1 MLDKKKINF
10 RRKRMMTPDKRYRYS
25 IRKFNVG
32 IASVAIAAFMFLGNG
47 AVSVSANDLASNEE
61 VIPTS
66 GPVSEEDLS
75 SSTEIKETDPV
86 SSSTLP
92 TETPEETP
100 TALPAQTE
108 KVVTEETV
116 PVAENADS
124 LPTNESQQESLS
136 TTESDDALAAA
147 KKVLEEVI
155 SEAEVLSADALRKA
169 AKSTADT
176 SSLQSAANAT
186 KAAAEAA
193 NQVFA
198 DEHAS
203 LEDIN
208 AQITAIRTAVGNLVP
223 ELTSFTGTEEVT
235 VMLAA
240 TTSGAADAN
249 QSGIDEISERTGQY
263 TAISVTQ
270 NFKWTDILENP
281 IIALKMTDGTY
292 KYKKFSGTVTMD
304 IAKAAYV
311 AGEFEDA
318 AAYKAT
324 NGTLQAGDKVYIIQ
338 ESDFTSAPTSIEESY
353 DLTKFHHRKNLI
365 FGGDSIWE
373 GVTSAELAEGDADS
387 SAFIALARPGSFVSE
402 IWFHKAEISADGG
415 DRYLPKENNTLLV
428 ADSISEALSQSEPS
442 YKNFGLFLS
451 HIDVNDD
458 KVNKPNTVMEL
469 PEGVEVVFA
478 DRSGQQTTFAGAMD
492 EIMAALRYDEN
503 DDTLLNTQQ
512 KLKFKFIV
520 KKDGVQI
527 QEDADWREITLHVY
541 SSAEKV
547 KGLVKTTLTNTR
559 NDFEAGIVDNI
570 NFSGLPEEMK
580 NEAIDMEKTYPN
592 VDGTLPQDGQLP
604 EFSNPDNKDYDWIDK
619 DREESDG
626 THATS
631 PARYF
636 PYDMGLFQGEGD
648 RITGKLRGY
657 LPYISGY
664 NMPADEDRIEA
675 EHGRISIPPSEH
687 DKELLPYFTLG
698 SIFSKTMFGRSMTPE
713 PGGVNKSYWHSL
725 TQAMPIPQLDFEP
738 EVNLDIVTLSDN
750 PQPNPKGTVKIVYKA
765 LNADGTDVDS
775 SVVLRADVT
784 DTEDAAVGTP
794 WNAKE
799 TGVDHDK
806 DAATAPIDER
816 PETFTTQATETNPS
830 REYKLVSA
838 KTTVQ
843 TPTDAAPV
851 TVTDD
856 AQLEGQVIEGTTT
869 VTYYYALVQEQP
881 ATSRE
886 VKGDVVIK
894 YEDTVGTEIKG
905 QLKDTDQGVVATYT
919 TPSRRYIK
927 VDNQVTYLDSEPAET
942 VELSNLAY
950 NADQTREDGT
960 VEKPAT
966 IESAGK
972 TYRFIKLKDDS
983 ATVTGLVTE
992 ATKTVTYVY
1001 APEQTRQVPTEKTG
1015 SVIVEYKLEGSETP
1029 EKPEGTKLQ
1038 ADFNDTTDQ
1047 LVSTSTV
1054 TETYYVDANG
1064 KEQVTNT
1071 SEPVVTLTNAT
1082 YEVTKAEAPD
1092 VLTIGEK
1099 TYHKVRVNGTEN
1111 GTLPAGETK
1120 VTYYYAEEQ
1129 VEEGVIEEKGNVT
1142 VKYETEGGAPL
1153 KPDYKDSE
1161 NVLVSSTPT
1170 TRRYYLKDGKKVY
1183 LDDQPVRGTTTKTD
1197 ATYDTRED
1205 KSETGGVNEKP
1216 ATLTDESGTTY
1227 HLIKTKDK
1235 TPENGTLP
1243 AGDTVVTYVYAPEQT
1258 REVSTEKTGSVIV
1271 EYKLE
1276 GSETP
1281 EKPEG
1286 EKLQADFNDT
1296 TDQLVS
1302 TSTVTETYYVD
1313 ENGEEQVTNT
1323 SEPVVTNT
1331 NATYE
1336 VTKDEAPDVLTIGGK
1351 TYHKVRVTGTENG
1364 TLPAGETKVTY
1375 YYAEEQVEKGVIEEK
1390 GNVTVK
1396 YETEGGAPLKP
1407 AYKDSENVLVSST
1420 PTTRRY
1426 YLKDGNKVYLDDQ
1439 PVRGTTTKTDATYDT
1454 REDKSETG
1462 GVNEKPATL
1471 TDESG
1476 TTYHLIKTKDKT
1488 PENGTL
1494 PAGDTVVTYVYAPEQ
1509 TEIIPT
1515 ENKAKVTV
1523 NYYILGT
1530 STPLQPSYEDTPA
1543 TKISE
1548 TVTTNTYYLDANN
1561 ERVPVGD
1568 PAVVINPVDPAVS
1581 YDTTETKNGKE
1592 ERPTTL
1598 KSGDKTYHLVEAAT
1612 TFTEGTG
1619 VSGTLT
1625 KDTVVNYYYAEIKEE
1640 VNTERTNGSVT
1651 IKYESTDGT
1660 PLRDDKEDTA
1670 STVISTKTT
1679 TKKYYEYD
1687 GQKVYV
1693 GDPVESTE
1701 TVDLSYNTTEADKD
1715 EKPSTLEK
1723 DDKTYQ
1729 LVAVKAGSA
1738 DENGKVTGDH
1748 VVTYVYAE
1756 IKDEVTTEP
1765 TNGSVTIKYESTD
1778 GTPLR
1783 DDKEDTAST
1792 VISTKTTTKKY
1803 YEYDGQKVYVGDPVE
1818 STETKDLSYDTTE
1831 ADKDEKPETLQK
1843 GDKTYQLVAVKAD
1856 SAAEKGKVTGD
1867 HVVTYVYA
1875 EIKEEVTT
1883 EPTNGSVTIKYET
1896 TDGTPLRDDKED
1908 TASTVISTK
1917 TTTKKYYEY
1926 DGQKVYVGDPVES
1939 TETKDLSYDTT
1950 EADKDEKPETLQ
1962 KGDKTYQ
1969 LVAVKAGSADENG
1982 KVTGDHV
1989 VTYVY
1994 AEVPEEPKPEEPK
2007 PEEPKPGEPTP
2018 GEPTPPTDGG
2028 TTPPTDGG
2036 VNPPTDGGTTPPTD
2050 GGVNPPTDG
2059 GTTPP
2064 TDGGVNPPTDGGTTP
2079 PTDGGVNPPTD
2090 GGTTPPTDGG
2100 TTPPTDGGTTPPTDG
2115 GTTPPTDGGT
2125 TPPTDGGTTPPT
2137 DGGVNPPTDGGVNPP
2152 TDGGTTPP
2160 IDGGT
2165 TPPTDGGVNP
2175 PTDGGTT
2182 PPTDGGTTPPTD
2194 GGVNPPT
2201 DGGTTP
2207 PTDGGTTPPTDG
2219 GTTPPTDGGT
2229 TPPTDGGTTPPTDGG
2244 TTPPTDGGTTPPT
2257 DGGTTP
2263 PTDGGTTPPTDGGT
2277 TPPTDGGTTP
2287 PTDGGTTPPTDG
2299 GTTPP
2304 TDGGTTPPTDG
2315 GTTPPTDGGVN
2326 PPTDGGVNPPTD
2338 GGTTPPTDGG
2348 TTPPTDGGTTPP
2360 TDGGTTPPT
2369 DGGVN
2374 PPTDG
2379 GTTPPT
2385 DGGTTPPTDG
2395 GTTPPTDGGTTPPTD
2410 GGTTPPTDGG
2420 TTPPTDGGTTPPTD
2434 GGTTPPTDGG
2444 TTPPT
2449 DGGTTPPTD
2458 GGVNPPTDGG
2468 TTPPTDGGTTPPT
2481 DGGTTPPTDGGTTP
2495 PTDGGTTPPTD
2506 GGVNPPTDGGT
2517 TPTPPTGTITVT
2529 PKAGTAQLPNTGE
2542 ASTSPLYGVLA
2553 FATGLAGLFG
2563 LVKKKKEED
2572 Q

>member
-10 RRKRMMTPDKRYRYS
+10 RRKRMTTPDKRYRYS

-47 AVSVSANDLASNEE
+47 AVSVSANELASNEE

-75 SSTEIKETDPV
+75 SSAEIKESELVP
-86 SSSTLP
+86 SSTP
-92 TETPEETP
+92 NTGTPAET
-100 TALPAQTE
+100 PAQTE
-108 KVVTEETV
+108 KVVAEETV
-116 PVAENADS
+116 PVTENADS
-124 LPTNESQQESLS
+124 LPTNQSQQESLS
-136 TTESDDALAAA
+136 TKESDDALAAA

-186 KAAAEAA
+186 KAAAEIA

-203 LEDIN
+203 LEEVN

-249 QSGIDEISERTGQY
+249 QSGIDAISANNGQY

-270 NFKWTDILENP
+270 NFKWTDIEENP
-281 IIALKMTDGTY
+281 IIALKMADGTY
-292 KYKKFSGTVTMD
+292 KYKKFSGTVTVD
-304 IAKAAYV
+304 RAKAAKD
-311 AGEFEDA
+311 EFVDA
-318 AAYKAT
+318 ATYKTA
-324 NGTLQAGDKVYIIQ
+324 NGPLQAGDKVYIIQ

-365 FGGDSIWE
+365 FGGYSIWE
-373 GVTSAELAEGDADS
+373 GATIAEVAENDPADS
-387 SAFIALARPGSFVSE
+387 VFVALARPGSFVSE
-402 IWFHKAEISADGG
+402 IEFKDASHPGEPSI
-415 DRYLPKENNTLLV
+415 YLPKENNTVLV
-428 ADSISEALSQSEPS
+428 ADSISEALRQSEQS

-451 HIDVNDD
+451 YIDGNDD

-478 DRSGQQTTFAGAMD
+478 NRSGQQTTFAAAMD
-492 EIMAALRYDEN
+492 EIMGALRSNEDGEIVN
-503 DDTLLNTQQ
+503 HEDT
-512 KLKFKFIV
+512 LKFKFIV
-520 KKDGVQI
+520 KKDGQI
-527 QEDADWREITLHVY
+527 IKEDADWRTVTLHMY
-541 SSAEKV
+541 DGIDKV
-547 KGLVKTTLTNTR
+547 QGLVKTTLTNTQ
-559 NDFEAGIVDNI
+559 NDFETGIVDNI
-570 NFSGLPEEMK
+570 DFSGLPEEMK
-580 NEAIDMEKTYPN
+580 KEAIEMEKTSRN
-592 VDGTLPQDGQLP
+592 VDGTLPQDGEMPLFQ
-604 EFSNPDNKDYDWIDK
+604 NPDNKHYDWINK

-631 PARYF
+631 PVRYF

-648 RITGKLRGY
+648 KINKKLLGY
-657 LPYISGY
+657 IPYIQDYKPG
-664 NMPADEDRIEA
+664 NGDDLGIAPGIA
-675 EHGRISIPPSEH
+675 PSEH
-687 DKELLPYFTLG
+687 DKKLVPYYPLG
-698 SIFSKTMFGRSMTPE
+698 SVFTRTMFDRNFTPE
-713 PGGVNKSYWHSL
+713 PGGVNGSYWHSL

-806 DAATAPIDER
+806 DTATDSIDER

-856 AQLEGQVIEGTTT
+856 AQLEGKVIEGTTT

-886 VKGDVVIK
+886 VKGDVIIK
-894 YEDTVGTEIKG
+894 YEDTAGTEIKG

-1001 APEQTRQVPTEKTG
+1001 APEQTRQVPTPSNG

-1038 ADFNDTTDQ
+1038 ADFNDTTNQ

-1054 TETYYVDANG
+1054 TETYYVDENG
-1064 KEQVTNT
+1064 EEQVTNT

-1082 YEVTKAEAPD
+1082 YEVTKDEAPD
-1092 VLTIGEK
+1092 VLTIGGK

-1153 KPDYKDSE
+1153 KSDYKDSE

-1183 LDDQPVRGTTTKTD
+1183 LDEQPVRGTTTKTD

-1205 KSETGGVNEKP
+1205 KSATGGVNEKP

-1227 HLIKTKDK
+1227 HLIKTKD
-1235 TPENGTLP
+1235 E
-1243 AGDTVVTYVYAPEQT
+1243 
-1258 REVSTEKTGSVIV
+1258 
-1271 EYKLE
+1271 
-1276 GSETP
+1276 
-1281 EKPEG
+1281 
-1286 EKLQADFNDT
+1286 
-1296 TDQLVS
+1296 
-1302 TSTVTETYYVD
+1302 
-1313 ENGEEQVTNT
+1313 
-1323 SEPVVTNT
+1323 
-1331 NATYE
+1331 
-1336 VTKDEAPDVLTIGGK
+1336 
-1351 TYHKVRVTGTENG
+1351 
-1364 TLPAGETKVTY
+1364 
-1375 YYAEEQVEKGVIEEK
+1375 
-1390 GNVTVK
+1390 
-1396 YETEGGAPLKP
+1396 
-1407 AYKDSENVLVSST
+1407 
-1420 PTTRRY
+1420 
-1426 YLKDGNKVYLDDQ
+1426 
-1439 PVRGTTTKTDATYDT
+1439 
-1454 REDKSETG
+1454 
-1462 GVNEKPATL
+1462 
-1471 TDESG
+1471 
-1476 TTYHLIKTKDKT
+1476 T

-1651 IKYESTDGT
+1651 IKYETTDGT

-1679 TKKYYEYD
+1679 TKKYYVYNGE
-1687 GQKVYV
+1687 KVYV

-1701 TVDLSYNTTEADKD
+1701 TV
-1715 EKPSTLEK
+1715 
-1723 DDKTYQ
+1723 
-1729 LVAVKAGSA
+1729 
-1738 DENGKVTGDH
+1738 
-1748 VVTYVYAE
+1748 
-1756 IKDEVTTEP
+1756 
-1765 TNGSVTIKYESTD
+1765 
-1778 GTPLR
+1778 
-1783 DDKEDTAST
+1783 
-1792 VISTKTTTKKY
+1792 
-1803 YEYDGQKVYVGDPVE
+1803 
-1818 STETKDLSYDTTE
+1818 DLSYDTTE

-1843 GDKTYQLVAVKAD
+1843 DGKTYQRVAVKAG
-1856 SAAEKGKVTGD
+1856 SADENGKVTGD

-1908 TASTVISTK
+1908 TASTAISTK

-1939 TETKDLSYDTT
+1939 TETVDLSYDTT

-1969 LVAVKAGSADENG
+1969 LVAVKADSAAEKG
-1982 KVTGDHV
+1982 KVTDDHV

-1994 AEVPEEPKPEEPK
+1994 AEVPEEPKP
-2007 PEEPKPGEPTP
+2007 GEP
-2018 GEPTPPTDGG
+2018 
-2028 TTPPTDGG
+2028 
-2036 VNPPTDGGTTPPTD
+2036 
-2050 GGVNPPTDG
+2050 
-2059 GTTPP
+2059 
-2064 TDGGVNPPTDGGTTP
+2064 
-2079 PTDGGVNPPTD
+2079 
-2090 GGTTPPTDGG
+2090 
-2100 TTPPTDGGTTPPTDG
+2100 
-2115 GTTPPTDGGT
+2115 
-2125 TPPTDGGTTPPT
+2125 
-2137 DGGVNPPTDGGVNPP
+2137 
-2152 TDGGTTPP
+2152 
-2160 IDGGT
+2160 
-2165 TPPTDGGVNP
+2165 
-2175 PTDGGTT
+2175 T

-2315 GTTPPTDGGVN
+2315 GTTPPTDGG
-2326 PPTDGGVNPPTD
+2326 
-2338 GGTTPPTDGG
+2338 TTPPTDGG

-2379 GTTPPT
+2379 GVNPPI

-2395 GTTPPTDGGTTPPTD
+2395 GVNPPTDGGVN
-2410 GGTTPPTDGG
+2410 
-2420 TTPPTDGGTTPPTD
+2420 
-2434 GGTTPPTDGG
+2434 
-2444 TTPPT
+2444 PPT

-2468 TTPPTDGGTTPPT
+2468 TTPPTDGGVNS
-2481 DGGTTPPTDGGTTP
+2481 

-2517 TPTPPTGTITVT
+2517 TPPTPPTGTITVT

-2542 ASTSPLYGVLA
+2542 ASTSPLYGVLSLV
-2553 FATGLAGLFG
+2553 TGLAGLFG

>member
-10 RRKRMMTPDKRYRYS
+10 RRKRMTTPDKRYRYS

-75 SSTEIKETDPV
+75 SSTEIKETEPV

-136 TTESDDALAAA
+136 TKESDDALAAA

-169 AKSTADT
+169 VKSTADT

-193 NQVFA
+193 KQVFA

-208 AQITAIRTAVGNLVP
+208 AQITAIRTAVGNLGP

-249 QSGIDEISERTGQY
+249 QSGIDAISANNGQY

-270 NFKWTDILENP
+270 NFKWTDIEENP
-281 IIALKMTDGTY
+281 IIALKKTDGSY
-292 KYKKFSGTVTMD
+292 KYKKFSGQVTVD
-304 IAKAAYV
+304 IAKAAKD
-311 AGEFEDA
+311 EFVDA
-318 AAYKAT
+318 ATYISA
-324 NGTLQAGDKVYIIQ
+324 NGPLQAGDKVYIIQ

-353 DLTKFHHRKNLI
+353 DLTKFHHRKHLI
-365 FGGDSIWE
+365 FGGDSIYE
-373 GVTSAELAEGDADS
+373 GATVEGLADADADS
-387 SAFIALARPGSFVSE
+387 SAFIALARPGSFESE
-402 IWFHKAEISADGG
+402 IEFKNASDPWEPSI
-415 DRYLPKENNTLLV
+415 YLPKENNTVLV
-428 ADSISEALSQSEPS
+428 ADSIGDALRQEEPS

-451 HIDVNDD
+451 HIDGNDD

-478 DRSGQQTTFAGAMD
+478 DQNDQPTTFAEAMD
-492 EIMAALRYDEN
+492 EILAALQYDTDEW
-503 DDTLLNTQQ
+503 TVLNPQQ

-520 KKDGVQI
+520 KKDGRII
-527 QEDADWREITLHVY
+527 QQDTDWREITLHVY
-541 SSAEKV
+541 NDVDAV
-547 KGLVKTTLTNTR
+547 KGMVKTTLTNTR
-559 NDFEAGIVDNI
+559 NNFAAGIVDNI
-570 NFSGLPEEMK
+570 DFSGLPEEMK
-580 NEAIDMEKTYPN
+580 NEAIEMEKTSRN
-592 VDGTLPQDGQLP
+592 VDGTLPEDGEMP
-604 EFSNPDNKDYDWIDK
+604 HFSNPDGKRYDWVVK
-619 DREESDG
+619 VGEESDG

-631 PARYF
+631 PVRYF
-636 PYDMGLFQGEGD
+636 PYDMDLFQGDGNRID
-648 RITGKLRGY
+648 RTLLGY
-657 LPYISGY
+657 IPYIQDYKNESKSDDI
-664 NMPADEDRIEA
+664 NSDI
-675 EHGRISIPPSEH
+675 IPVEPSDH
-687 DKELLPYFTLG
+687 DKELIREFYSLGPIFTR
-698 SIFSKTMFGRSMTPE
+698 TMFDRNFTPE
-713 PGGVNKSYWHSL
+713 QGGVNESYWASL
-725 TQAMPIPQLDFEP
+725 TEDAPIPQLDFEP
-738 EVNLDIVTLSDN
+738 TVNLDIVTLADN

-806 DAATAPIDER
+806 DSATAPIDER

-886 VKGDVVIK
+886 VKGDVIIK
-894 YEDTVGTEIKG
+894 YEDTAGTEIKG

-1001 APEQTRQVPTEKTG
+1001 APEQTREVPTPSNGSVIVEYKLEGSETPEKPEGTKLQADFKDTTDQLVSTSTVTETYYVDANGVEKVTNTSEPVVTLTNATYEVTKAEAPDILTIGEKTYHKVRVNGTENGTLPAGETKVTYYYAEEQVEEGVIEEKGNVTVKYETESGAPLKPAYKDSENVLVSSTPTTRRYYLKDGNKVYLDEQPVRGTTTKTDATYDTREDKSATGGVNEKPATLTDESGTTYHLIKTKDETPENGTLPAGDTVVTYVYAPEQTREVPTPSNG

-1054 TETYYVDANG
+1054 TETYYVDENG
-1064 KEQVTNT
+1064 EEQVTNT

-1082 YEVTKAEAPD
+1082 YEVTKDEAPD
-1092 VLTIGEK
+1092 VLTIGGK

-1153 KPDYKDSE
+1153 KPAYKDSE

-1183 LDDQPVRGTTTKTD
+1183 LDEQPVRGTTTKTD

-1205 KSETGGVNEKP
+1205 KSATGGVNEKP
-1216 ATLTDESGTTY
+1216 ATLTDESG
-1227 HLIKTKDK
+1227 KK
-1235 TPENGTLP
+1235 
-1243 AGDTVVTYVYAPEQT
+1243 
-1258 REVSTEKTGSVIV
+1258 
-1271 EYKLE
+1271 
-1276 GSETP
+1276 
-1281 EKPEG
+1281 
-1286 EKLQADFNDT
+1286 
-1296 TDQLVS
+1296 
-1302 TSTVTETYYVD
+1302 
-1313 ENGEEQVTNT
+1313 
-1323 SEPVVTNT
+1323 
-1331 NATYE
+1331 
-1336 VTKDEAPDVLTIGGK
+1336 
-1351 TYHKVRVTGTENG
+1351 
-1364 TLPAGETKVTY
+1364 
-1375 YYAEEQVEKGVIEEK
+1375 
-1390 GNVTVK
+1390 
-1396 YETEGGAPLKP
+1396 
-1407 AYKDSENVLVSST
+1407 
-1420 PTTRRY
+1420 
-1426 YLKDGNKVYLDDQ
+1426 
-1439 PVRGTTTKTDATYDT
+1439 
-1454 REDKSETG
+1454 
-1462 GVNEKPATL
+1462 
-1471 TDESG
+1471 
-1476 TTYHLIKTKDKT
+1476 YHLIKTKDKT

-1568 PAVVINPVDPAVS
+1568 PAVVTNPVDPAVT
-1581 YDTTETKNGKE
+1581 YNTTLTKADGTA

-1598 KSGDKTYHLVEAAT
+1598 ESGGKTYHLVEAAT

-1640 VNTERTNGSVT
+1640 VTTEPTNGSVT
-1651 IKYESTDGT
+1651 IKYEATDGT

-1701 TVDLSYNTTEADKD
+1701 TVDLSYNTTEEDKD
-1715 EKPSTLEK
+1715 EKPETLQK
-1723 DDKTYQ
+1723 DGKTYQ
-1729 LVAVKAGSA
+1729 RVAVKAGSA
-1738 DENGKVTGDH
+1738 AENGKVTGDH

-1756 IKDEVTTEP
+1756 IKEEVTTEP
-1765 TNGSVTIKYESTD
+1765 TNGSVTIKYETTD

-1792 VISTKTTTKKY
+1792 AISTKTTTKKY

-1875 EIKEEVTT
+1875 EV
-1883 EPTNGSVTIKYET
+1883 
-1896 TDGTPLRDDKED
+1896 
-1908 TASTVISTK
+1908 
-1917 TTTKKYYEY
+1917 
-1926 DGQKVYVGDPVES
+1926 
-1939 TETKDLSYDTT
+1939 
-1950 EADKDEKPETLQ
+1950 
-1962 KGDKTYQ
+1962 
-1969 LVAVKAGSADENG
+1969 
-1982 KVTGDHV
+1982 
-1989 VTYVY
+1989 
-1994 AEVPEEPKPEEPK
+1994 PEEPK
-2007 PEEPKPGEPTP
+2007 PEEPKPGEP
-2018 GEPTPPTDGG
+2018 
-2028 TTPPTDGG
+2028 
-2036 VNPPTDGGTTPPTD
+2036 
-2050 GGVNPPTDG
+2050 
-2059 GTTPP
+2059 
-2064 TDGGVNPPTDGGTTP
+2064 
-2079 PTDGGVNPPTD
+2079 
-2090 GGTTPPTDGG
+2090 
-2100 TTPPTDGGTTPPTDG
+2100 TPPTDG

-2152 TDGGTTPP
+2152 TDGG
-2160 IDGGT
+2160 
-2165 TPPTDGGVNP
+2165 
-2175 PTDGGTT
+2175 
-2182 PPTDGGTTPPTD
+2182 
-2194 GGVNPPT
+2194 
-2201 DGGTTP
+2201 
-2207 PTDGGTTPPTDG
+2207 
-2219 GTTPPTDGGT
+2219 
-2229 TPPTDGGTTPPTDGG
+2229 
-2244 TTPPTDGGTTPPT
+2244 
-2257 DGGTTP
+2257 
-2263 PTDGGTTPPTDGGT
+2263 
-2277 TPPTDGGTTP
+2277 
-2287 PTDGGTTPPTDG
+2287 
-2299 GTTPP
+2299 
-2304 TDGGTTPPTDG
+2304 
-2315 GTTPPTDGGVN
+2315 VN
-2326 PPTDGGVNPPTD
+2326 PPTDGGVN
-2338 GGTTPPTDGG
+2338 PPTDGG

-2385 DGGTTPPTDG
+2385 DGGVNPPTDG
-2395 GTTPPTDGGTTPPTD
+2395 GVNPPI
-2410 GGTTPPTDGG
+2410 
-2420 TTPPTDGGTTPPTD
+2420 
-2434 GGTTPPTDGG
+2434 DGG

-2468 TTPPTDGGTTPPT
+2468 TTPPTDGGTTPP
-2481 DGGTTPPTDGGTTP
+2481 
-2495 PTDGGTTPPTD
+2495 
-2506 GGVNPPTDGGT
+2506 
-2517 TPTPPTGTITVT
+2517 
-2529 PKAGTAQLPNTGE
+2529 
-2542 ASTSPLYGVLA
+2542 
-2553 FATGLAGLFG
+2553 
-2563 LVKKKKEED
+2563 
-2572 Q
+2572 

>member
-10 RRKRMMTPDKRYRYS
+10 RRKRMTTPDKRYRYS

-61 VIPTS
+61 AIPTS

-75 SSTEIKETDPV
+75 SSTEIKETEPV

-92 TETPEETP
+92 TETPEET
-100 TALPAQTE
+100 PAQTE

-124 LPTNESQQESLS
+124 LPTNESQQESLG
-136 TTESDDALAAA
+136 TKESDDALAAA
-147 KKVLEEVI
+147 KKVLEQVI

-208 AQITAIRTAVGNLVP
+208 AQITAIRTAVVNLGP

-240 TTSGAADAN
+240 TTSGVADAN

-263 TAISVTQ
+263 TAISVTTQ
-270 NFKWTDILENP
+270 NFKWTDIEENP
-281 IIALKMTDGTY
+281 IIALKMLDGTY
-292 KYKKFSGTVTMD
+292 KYKKFSDQVTVD
-304 IAKAAYV
+304 KAKAAKD
-311 AGEFEDA
+311 EFVDA
-318 AAYKAT
+318 AAYKAA
-324 NGTLQAGDKVYIIQ
+324 NGPLQAGDKVYIIQ

-353 DLTKFHHRKNLI
+353 DLTKFHHREHLI
-365 FGGDSIWE
+365 FGGDNVWD
-373 GVTSAELAEGDADS
+373 GVTADDLADPDADADN
-387 SAFIALARPGSFVSE
+387 SAFIALARPGSFESE
-402 IWFHKAEISADGG
+402 IEFKDASHPEEPSI
-415 DRYLPKENNTLLV
+415 YLPKENNTVLV

-451 HIDVNDD
+451 HIAVNDD

-469 PEGVEVVFA
+469 PQGVEVVFA

-503 DDTLLNTQQ
+503 DGTPLNPQQ

-527 QEDADWREITLHVY
+527 QADENWREITLHVY
-541 SSAEKV
+541 SSSDAV
-547 KGLVKTTLTNTR
+547 KELVKTTLTNTK

-570 NFSGLPEEMK
+570 DFSGLPEEMK
-580 NEAIDMEKTYPN
+580 NEAIEMEKTYRN
-592 VDGTLPQDGQLP
+592 VDGSLPQDGQLP

-619 DREESDG
+619 DRQESAG
-626 THATS
+626 NHATS

-636 PYDMGLFQGEGD
+636 PYDMDLFQGDGN
-648 RITGKLRGY
+648 RINETLRGY
-657 LPYISGY
+657 IPYLGAYKYARGDDDII
-664 NMPADEDRIEA
+664 A
-675 EHGRISIPPSEH
+675 IPPSEH
-687 DKELLPYFTLG
+687 DQKLFPYYTLG
-698 SIFSKTMFGRSMTPE
+698 SIFTNTMFGRNMTPE
-713 PGGVNKSYWHSL
+713 SGGVNGSYWHSL

-806 DAATAPIDER
+806 DTATAPIDER

-886 VKGDVVIK
+886 VKGDVIIK
-894 YEDTVGTEIKG
+894 YEDTAGTEIKG

-1001 APEQTRQVPTEKTG
+1001 APEQTREVPTEKTG

-1038 ADFNDTTDQ
+1038 ADFKDTTDQ

-1064 KEQVTNT
+1064 VEKVTNTSEPVVTNTNATYEVTKDEAPDVLTIGGKTYHKVRVNGTENGTLPAGETKVTYYYAEEQVEEGVIEEKGNVTIKYETEGGAPLKSDYKDSENVLVSSTPTTRRYYLKDGKKVYLDEQPVRGTTTKTDATYDTREDKSETGGVNEKPATLTDESGTTYHLIKTKDETPENGTLPAGDTVVTYVYAPEQTREVPTPSNGSVIVEYKLEGSETTENPEGTKLQADFKDTTDQLVSTSTVTETYYVDENGEEQVTNT

-1082 YEVTKAEAPD
+1082 YEVTKDEAPD
-1092 VLTIGEK
+1092 VLTIGGK

-1142 VKYETEGGAPL
+1142 VKYETESGTTL
-1153 KPDYKDSE
+1153 KPD
-1161 NVLVSSTPT
+1161 
-1170 TRRYYLKDGKKVY
+1170 
-1183 LDDQPVRGTTTKTD
+1183 
-1197 ATYDTRED
+1197 
-1205 KSETGGVNEKP
+1205 
-1216 ATLTDESGTTY
+1216 
-1227 HLIKTKDK
+1227 
-1235 TPENGTLP
+1235 
-1243 AGDTVVTYVYAPEQT
+1243 
-1258 REVSTEKTGSVIV
+1258 
-1271 EYKLE
+1271 
-1276 GSETP
+1276 
-1281 EKPEG
+1281 
-1286 EKLQADFNDT
+1286 
-1296 TDQLVS
+1296 
-1302 TSTVTETYYVD
+1302 
-1313 ENGEEQVTNT
+1313 
-1323 SEPVVTNT
+1323 
-1331 NATYE
+1331 
-1336 VTKDEAPDVLTIGGK
+1336 
-1351 TYHKVRVTGTENG
+1351 
-1364 TLPAGETKVTY
+1364 
-1375 YYAEEQVEKGVIEEK
+1375 
-1390 GNVTVK
+1390 
-1396 YETEGGAPLKP
+1396 
-1407 AYKDSENVLVSST
+1407 YKDSENVLVSST

-1426 YLKDGNKVYLDDQ
+1426 YLKDGNKVYLDEQ

-1509 TEIIPT
+1509 TEIIST

-1530 STPLQPSYEDTPA
+1530 STPLQPSYEDIPA

-1640 VNTERTNGSVT
+1640 VTTVPTNGSVT
-1651 IKYESTDGT
+1651 IKYETVDGKELQSPFPDTPSTEISSITTKRNYYEYNGVKTYVGEAEVTPSTKDVPYNTTEDNEKPEILQKGGKTYQLVAVKAGSADENGKVTGDHVVTYVYAEIKEEVTTEPTNGSVTIKYETTDGT
-1660 PLRDDKEDTA
+1660 PLRDDKEDTT

-1679 TKKYYEYD
+1679 TKKYYEYN
-1687 GQKVYV
+1687 GEKVYV

-1756 IKDEVTTEP
+1756 
-1765 TNGSVTIKYESTD
+1765 
-1778 GTPLR
+1778 
-1783 DDKEDTAST
+1783 
-1792 VISTKTTTKKY
+1792 
-1803 YEYDGQKVYVGDPVE
+1803 
-1818 STETKDLSYDTTE
+1818 
-1831 ADKDEKPETLQK
+1831 
-1843 GDKTYQLVAVKAD
+1843 
-1856 SAAEKGKVTGD
+1856 
-1867 HVVTYVYA
+1867 
-1875 EIKEEVTT
+1875 
-1883 EPTNGSVTIKYET
+1883 
-1896 TDGTPLRDDKED
+1896 
-1908 TASTVISTK
+1908 
-1917 TTTKKYYEY
+1917 
-1926 DGQKVYVGDPVES
+1926 
-1939 TETKDLSYDTT
+1939 
-1950 EADKDEKPETLQ
+1950 
-1962 KGDKTYQ
+1962 
-1969 LVAVKAGSADENG
+1969 
-1982 KVTGDHV
+1982 
-1989 VTYVY
+1989 
-1994 AEVPEEPKPEEPK
+1994 VPEEPKPEEPK
-2007 PEEPKPGEPTP
+2007 PEEPKPGEP
-2018 GEPTPPTDGG
+2018 
-2028 TTPPTDGG
+2028 
-2036 VNPPTDGGTTPPTD
+2036 
-2050 GGVNPPTDG
+2050 
-2059 GTTPP
+2059 
-2064 TDGGVNPPTDGGTTP
+2064 
-2079 PTDGGVNPPTD
+2079 
-2090 GGTTPPTDGG
+2090 
-2100 TTPPTDGGTTPPTDG
+2100 
-2115 GTTPPTDGGT
+2115 

-2165 TPPTDGGVNP
+2165 T
-2175 PTDGGTT
+2175 
-2182 PPTDGGTTPPTD
+2182 
-2194 GGVNPPT
+2194 PPT

-2326 PPTDGGVNPPTD
+2326 PPTDGGTTPPTDGGTTPPTDGGVNPPTDGGTTPPTDGGTTPPTDGGTTPPTDGGVNPPTDGGTTPPTDGGVNPPTDGGTIPPTDGGTTPPTDGGTTPPTDGGTTPPTDGGTTPPTDGGTTPPTD

-2458 GGVNPPTDGG
+2458 GG

-2481 DGGTTPPTDGGTTP
+2481 DGGTTPPI
-2495 PTDGGTTPPTD
+2495 DGGTTPPTD
-2506 GGVNPPTDGGT
+2506 GGVNPPTDGGVNPPT
-2517 TPTPPTGTITVT
+2517 DGGTPKTPPTGTITVT

-2553 FATGLAGLFG
+2553 FATGLAGLFS

>member
-1 MLDKKKINF
+1 MLDKKKINL
-10 RRKRMMTPDKRYRYS
+10 RRKRMTTPDKHYRYS

-47 AVSVSANDLASNEE
+47 AVSVSANELASNEE

-75 SSTEIKETDPV
+75 SSAEIKESELVP
-86 SSSTLP
+86 SSTP
-92 TETPEETP
+92 NTGTPAET
-100 TALPAQTE
+100 PAQTE
-108 KVVTEETV
+108 KVVAEETV
-116 PVAENADS
+116 PVTENADS
-124 LPTNESQQESLS
+124 LPTNQSQQESLS
-136 TTESDDALAAA
+136 TKESDDALAAA

-186 KAAAEAA
+186 KAAAEIA

-203 LEDIN
+203 LEEVN

-249 QSGIDEISERTGQY
+249 QSGIDAISANNGQY

-270 NFKWTDILENP
+270 NFKWTDIEENP
-281 IIALKMTDGTY
+281 IIALKMADGTY
-292 KYKKFSGTVTMD
+292 KYKKFSGTVTVD
-304 IAKAAYV
+304 RAKAAKD
-311 AGEFEDA
+311 EFVDA
-318 AAYKAT
+318 ATYKTA
-324 NGTLQAGDKVYIIQ
+324 NGPLQAGDKVYIIQ

-353 DLTKFHHRKNLI
+353 DLTKFHHRENMILA
-365 FGGDSIWE
+365 GWSISP
-373 GVTSAELAEGDADS
+373 GITSADLADPDADADS
-387 SAFIALARPGSFVSE
+387 SALIALARPGSFESE
-402 IWFHKAEISADGG
+402 IEFKDANHPGEPSI
-415 DRYLPKENNTLLV
+415 YLPKENNTVLV
-428 ADSISEALSQSEPS
+428 ADSISEALRQEEPS

-451 HIDVNDD
+451 HIAVNDD

-469 PEGVEVVFA
+469 PKGVEVVFA
-478 DRSGQQTTFAGAMD
+478 DQNDQPTTFAEAMN
-492 EIMAALRYDEN
+492 EIMAALQYDTDEW
-503 DDTLLNTQQ
+503 TILNPQQ

-541 SSAEKV
+541 NDTDVV
-547 KGLVKTTLTNTR
+547 KGMVKTTLTNTP

-570 NFSGLPEEMK
+570 DFSGLPEEMK
-580 NEAIDMEKTYPN
+580 NEAIEMEKTYRN

-604 EFSNPDNKDYDWIDK
+604 EFSNPDNKRYDWVVK
-619 DREESDG
+619 VGEESDG

-648 RITGKLRGY
+648 KINKKLLGY
-657 LPYISGY
+657 IPYIQDYKPG
-664 NMPADEDRIEA
+664 NGDDLGIAPGIA
-675 EHGRISIPPSEH
+675 PSEH
-687 DKELLPYFTLG
+687 DKKLVPYYPLG
-698 SIFSKTMFGRSMTPE
+698 SVFTRTMFDRNFTPE
-713 PGGVNKSYWHSL
+713 PGGVNGSYWHSL

-806 DAATAPIDER
+806 DTATDSIDER

-856 AQLEGQVIEGTTT
+856 AQLEGKVIEGTTT

-886 VKGDVVIK
+886 VKGDVIIK
-894 YEDTVGTEIKG
+894 YEDTAGTEIKG

-1001 APEQTRQVPTEKTG
+1001 APEQTRQVPTPSNG

-1029 EKPEGTKLQ
+1029 EKPEGEKLQ

-1064 KEQVTNT
+1064 KEQVTNI

-1092 VLTIGEK
+1092 ILTIGEK

-1153 KPDYKDSE
+1153 KSDYKDSE

-1183 LDDQPVRGTTTKTD
+1183 LDEQPVRGTTTKTD

-1205 KSETGGVNEKP
+1205 KSATGGVNEKP

-1227 HLIKTKDK
+1227 HLIKTKD
-1235 TPENGTLP
+1235 E
-1243 AGDTVVTYVYAPEQT
+1243 
-1258 REVSTEKTGSVIV
+1258 
-1271 EYKLE
+1271 
-1276 GSETP
+1276 
-1281 EKPEG
+1281 
-1286 EKLQADFNDT
+1286 
-1296 TDQLVS
+1296 
-1302 TSTVTETYYVD
+1302 
-1313 ENGEEQVTNT
+1313 
-1323 SEPVVTNT
+1323 
-1331 NATYE
+1331 
-1336 VTKDEAPDVLTIGGK
+1336 
-1351 TYHKVRVTGTENG
+1351 
-1364 TLPAGETKVTY
+1364 
-1375 YYAEEQVEKGVIEEK
+1375 
-1390 GNVTVK
+1390 
-1396 YETEGGAPLKP
+1396 
-1407 AYKDSENVLVSST
+1407 
-1420 PTTRRY
+1420 
-1426 YLKDGNKVYLDDQ
+1426 
-1439 PVRGTTTKTDATYDT
+1439 
-1454 REDKSETG
+1454 
-1462 GVNEKPATL
+1462 
-1471 TDESG
+1471 
-1476 TTYHLIKTKDKT
+1476 T

-1625 KDTVVNYYYAEIKEE
+1625 KDTVVNYYYAEIKDEVTTEPTNGSVTIKYETTDGTPLRDDKEDTASTVISTKTTTKKYYEYDGQKVYVGDPVESTETKDLSYDTTEADKDEKPETLQKDGKTYQRVAVKAGSADENGKVTGDHVVTYVYAEIKDEVTTEPTNGSVTIKYETTDGTPLRDDKEDTASTVISAKTTTKKYYVYDGQKVYVGDPVESTETKDLSYDTTEADKDEKPETLQKGDKTYQLVAVKADSAAENGKVTGDHVVTYVYAEIKEE

-1738 DENGKVTGDH
+1738 DEN
-1748 VVTYVYAE
+1748 
-1756 IKDEVTTEP
+1756 
-1765 TNGSVTIKYESTD
+1765 
-1778 GTPLR
+1778 
-1783 DDKEDTAST
+1783 
-1792 VISTKTTTKKY
+1792 
-1803 YEYDGQKVYVGDPVE
+1803 
-1818 STETKDLSYDTTE
+1818 
-1831 ADKDEKPETLQK
+1831 
-1843 GDKTYQLVAVKAD
+1843 
-1856 SAAEKGKVTGD
+1856 GKVTGD

-1994 AEVPEEPKPEEPK
+1994 AEIKEEVNTERTNGSVTIKYETVDGKELQSPFPDTPSTEISSITTKRKYYEYNGVKTYVGEAEVTPSTKDVPYNTTEDNEKPETLQKGGKTYQLVAVKAGSADENGKVTGDHVVTYVYAEVPEEPKPEEPKPEEPKPEEPKPEEPKPEEPKPEEPKPEEPKPEEPKPEEPKPEEPKPEEPKPEEPKPEEPKPEEPKPEEPKPEEPKPEEPKPEEPKPEEPKPEEPKPEEPK
-2007 PEEPKPGEPTP
+2007 PEEPKPGEP
-2018 GEPTPPTDGG
+2018 
-2028 TTPPTDGG
+2028 TPPTDGG

-2125 TPPTDGGTTPPT
+2125 TPPTDGG
-2137 DGGVNPPTDGGVNPP
+2137 VNPP

-2182 PPTDGGTTPPTD
+2182 PPTDGGVNPSTD

-2201 DGGTTP
+2201 DGGTTPPIDGGTTP

-2244 TTPPTDGGTTPPT
+2244 TTPPTDGGTIPPT

-2263 PTDGGTTPPTDGGT
+2263 PTDGGTTP
-2277 TPPTDGGTTP
+2277 
-2287 PTDGGTTPPTDG
+2287 
-2299 GTTPP
+2299 
-2304 TDGGTTPPTDG
+2304 
-2315 GTTPPTDGGVN
+2315 
-2326 PPTDGGVNPPTD
+2326 
-2338 GGTTPPTDGG
+2338 
-2348 TTPPTDGGTTPP
+2348 
-2360 TDGGTTPPT
+2360 
-2369 DGGVN
+2369 
-2374 PPTDG
+2374 
-2379 GTTPPT
+2379 
-2385 DGGTTPPTDG
+2385 
-2395 GTTPPTDGGTTPPTD
+2395 
-2410 GGTTPPTDGG
+2410 
-2420 TTPPTDGGTTPPTD
+2420 
-2434 GGTTPPTDGG
+2434 
-2444 TTPPT
+2444 
-2449 DGGTTPPTD
+2449 
-2458 GGVNPPTDGG
+2458 
-2468 TTPPTDGGTTPPT
+2468 
-2481 DGGTTPPTDGGTTP
+2481 
-2495 PTDGGTTPPTD
+2495 
-2506 GGVNPPTDGGT
+2506 
-2517 TPTPPTGTITVT
+2517 TPTTGTITVT

>member
-1 MLDKKKINF
+1 MLDKKKVNF

-47 AVSVSANDLASNEE
+47 AVSVSANELASNEE

-75 SSTEIKETDPV
+75 SSAEIKESELVP
-86 SSSTLP
+86 SSTP
-92 TETPEETP
+92 NTGTPAET
-100 TALPAQTE
+100 PAQTE
-108 KVVTEETV
+108 KVVAEETV

-136 TTESDDALAAA
+136 TKESDDALAAA

-240 TTSGAADAN
+240 TTSGVADAN

-263 TAISVTQ
+263 TAISVTTQ
-270 NFKWTDILENP
+270 NFKWEDMEPSP
-281 IIALKMTDGTY
+281 IIALKKTDGTY
-292 KYKKFSGTVTMD
+292 KYKKFSGSVTVD
-304 IAKAAYV
+304 IAKAAKD
-311 AGEFEDA
+311 EFVDA
-318 AAYKAT
+318 AAYKAE
-324 NGTLQAGDKVYIIQ
+324 NGPLQADDKVYIIQ

-353 DLTKFHHRKNLI
+353 DLTKFHHREHLI
-365 FGGDSIWE
+365 FGGDLIYE
-373 GVTSAELAEGDADS
+373 GAPIEDLAAPDADATY

-402 IWFHKAEISADGG
+402 IEFTDTGWDGDG
-415 DRYLPKENNTLLV
+415 VFSPRYLPKENNTVLV
-428 ADSISEALSQSEPS
+428 ADSIREALGQAEQNAGGSDSQPS

-451 HIDVNDD
+451 HIDGNDD
-458 KVNKPNTVMEL
+458 KVNKPNTIMEL
-469 PEGVEVVFA
+469 PQGVEVVFA
-478 DRSGQQTTFAGAMD
+478 DKNSQQTTFAEAMA
-492 EIMAALRYDEN
+492 EILEALRYDEN
-503 DDTLLNTQQ
+503 YEIVNHKDT
-512 KLKFKFIV
+512 LKFKFIV

-527 QEDADWREITLHVY
+527 QADENWREITLHVY
-541 SSAEKV
+541 SSTEKV
-547 KGLVKTTLTNTR
+547 LGLVKTKLTNTQ
-559 NDFEAGIVDNI
+559 NDFAAGIVDNI
-570 NFSGLPEEMK
+570 DFSGLPEEMK
-580 NEAIDMEKTYPN
+580 KEAIEMEKTYRN
-592 VDGTLPQDGQLP
+592 VDGSLPQDGALP
-604 EFSNPDNKDYDWIDK
+604 QFSNPDNKHYDWINK
-619 DREESDG
+619 DGEGSDG

-636 PYDMGLFQGEGD
+636 PYDMDLFQGDGAEVD
-648 RITGKLRGY
+648 KHLKGY
-657 LPYISGY
+657 IPYIQGY
-664 NMPADEDRIEA
+664 KNERDYDDI
-675 EHGRISIPPSEH
+675 GIDPSEH
-687 DKELLPYFTLG
+687 DKELIDYYSLGPIFTR
-698 SIFSKTMFGRSMTPE
+698 TMFGRSMTPE
-713 PGGVNKSYWHSL
+713 PGGVNESYWHSL

-806 DAATAPIDER
+806 DSATAPIDER

-856 AQLEGQVIEGTTT
+856 AQLEGKVIEGTTT

-886 VKGDVVIK
+886 VKGDVIIK
-894 YEDTVGTEIKG
+894 YEDTAGTEIKG

-1001 APEQTRQVPTEKTG
+1001 APEQTREVPTPSNG

-1029 EKPEGTKLQ
+1029 EKPEGEKLQ
-1038 ADFNDTTDQ
+1038 ADFKDTTDQ

-1064 KEQVTNT
+1064 VEKVTNT

-1092 VLTIGEK
+1092 VLTIGGK

-1142 VKYETEGGAPL
+1142 VKYETE
-1153 KPDYKDSE
+1153 
-1161 NVLVSSTPT
+1161 
-1170 TRRYYLKDGKKVY
+1170 
-1183 LDDQPVRGTTTKTD
+1183 
-1197 ATYDTRED
+1197 
-1205 KSETGGVNEKP
+1205 
-1216 ATLTDESGTTY
+1216 SGTT
-1227 HLIKTKDK
+1227 
-1235 TPENGTLP
+1235 
-1243 AGDTVVTYVYAPEQT
+1243 
-1258 REVSTEKTGSVIV
+1258 
-1271 EYKLE
+1271 
-1276 GSETP
+1276 
-1281 EKPEG
+1281 
-1286 EKLQADFNDT
+1286 
-1296 TDQLVS
+1296 
-1302 TSTVTETYYVD
+1302 
-1313 ENGEEQVTNT
+1313 
-1323 SEPVVTNT
+1323 
-1331 NATYE
+1331 
-1336 VTKDEAPDVLTIGGK
+1336 
-1351 TYHKVRVTGTENG
+1351 
-1364 TLPAGETKVTY
+1364 
-1375 YYAEEQVEKGVIEEK
+1375 
-1390 GNVTVK
+1390 
-1396 YETEGGAPLKP
+1396 LKP

-1454 REDKSETG
+1454 REDKSATG

-1476 TTYHLIKTKDKT
+1476 TTYHLIKTKDET

-1523 NYYILGT
+1523 NYYILDT

-1561 ERVPVGD
+1561 ERVPVGA
-1568 PAVVINPVDPAVS
+1568 PKVVTNPVDPAVT
-1581 YDTTETKNGKE
+1581 YNTTETKNGKE

-1598 KSGDKTYHLVEAAT
+1598 ESGGKTYHLVEAAT
-1612 TFTEGTG
+1612 TFTDGTG
-1619 VSGTLT
+1619 IRGNLT
-1625 KDTVVNYYYAEIKEE
+1625 KDTVVNYY
-1640 VNTERTNGSVT
+1640 
-1651 IKYESTDGT
+1651 
-1660 PLRDDKEDTA
+1660 
-1670 STVISTKTT
+1670 
-1679 TKKYYEYD
+1679 
-1687 GQKVYV
+1687 
-1693 GDPVESTE
+1693 
-1701 TVDLSYNTTEADKD
+1701 
-1715 EKPSTLEK
+1715 
-1723 DDKTYQ
+1723 
-1729 LVAVKAGSA
+1729 
-1738 DENGKVTGDH
+1738 
-1748 VVTYVYAE
+1748 YAE

-1783 DDKEDTAST
+1783 DDKEDTSST

-1803 YEYDGQKVYVGDPVE
+1803 YVYNGEKVYVGDPVE

-1831 ADKDEKPETLQK
+1831 ADK
-1843 GDKTYQLVAVKAD
+1843 
-1856 SAAEKGKVTGD
+1856 
-1867 HVVTYVYA
+1867 
-1875 EIKEEVTT
+1875 
-1883 EPTNGSVTIKYET
+1883 
-1896 TDGTPLRDDKED
+1896 
-1908 TASTVISTK
+1908 
-1917 TTTKKYYEY
+1917 
-1926 DGQKVYVGDPVES
+1926 
-1939 TETKDLSYDTT
+1939 
-1950 EADKDEKPETLQ
+1950 
-1962 KGDKTYQ
+1962 
-1969 LVAVKAGSADENG
+1969 
-1982 KVTGDHV
+1982 
-1989 VTYVY
+1989 
-1994 AEVPEEPKPEEPK
+1994 
-2007 PEEPKPGEPTP
+2007 
-2018 GEPTPPTDGG
+2018 
-2028 TTPPTDGG
+2028 
-2036 VNPPTDGGTTPPTD
+2036 
-2050 GGVNPPTDG
+2050 
-2059 GTTPP
+2059 
-2064 TDGGVNPPTDGGTTP
+2064 
-2079 PTDGGVNPPTD
+2079 
-2090 GGTTPPTDGG
+2090 
-2100 TTPPTDGGTTPPTDG
+2100 
-2115 GTTPPTDGGT
+2115 
-2125 TPPTDGGTTPPT
+2125 
-2137 DGGVNPPTDGGVNPP
+2137 
-2152 TDGGTTPP
+2152 
-2160 IDGGT
+2160 
-2165 TPPTDGGVNP
+2165 
-2175 PTDGGTT
+2175 
-2182 PPTDGGTTPPTD
+2182 
-2194 GGVNPPT
+2194 
-2201 DGGTTP
+2201 
-2207 PTDGGTTPPTDG
+2207 
-2219 GTTPPTDGGT
+2219 
-2229 TPPTDGGTTPPTDGG
+2229 
-2244 TTPPTDGGTTPPT
+2244 
-2257 DGGTTP
+2257 
-2263 PTDGGTTPPTDGGT
+2263 
-2277 TPPTDGGTTP
+2277 
-2287 PTDGGTTPPTDG
+2287 
-2299 GTTPP
+2299 
-2304 TDGGTTPPTDG
+2304 
-2315 GTTPPTDGGVN
+2315 
-2326 PPTDGGVNPPTD
+2326 
-2338 GGTTPPTDGG
+2338 
-2348 TTPPTDGGTTPP
+2348 
-2360 TDGGTTPPT
+2360 
-2369 DGGVN
+2369 
-2374 PPTDG
+2374 
-2379 GTTPPT
+2379 
-2385 DGGTTPPTDG
+2385 
-2395 GTTPPTDGGTTPPTD
+2395 
-2410 GGTTPPTDGG
+2410 
-2420 TTPPTDGGTTPPTD
+2420 
-2434 GGTTPPTDGG
+2434 
-2444 TTPPT
+2444 
-2449 DGGTTPPTD
+2449 
-2458 GGVNPPTDGG
+2458 
-2468 TTPPTDGGTTPPT
+2468 
-2481 DGGTTPPTDGGTTP
+2481 
-2495 PTDGGTTPPTD
+2495 
-2506 GGVNPPTDGGT
+2506 
-2517 TPTPPTGTITVT
+2517 
-2529 PKAGTAQLPNTGE
+2529 
-2542 ASTSPLYGVLA
+2542 
-2553 FATGLAGLFG
+2553 
-2563 LVKKKKEED
+2563 
-2572 Q
+2572 

>member
-1 MLDKKKINF
+1 MLDKKKVNF

-47 AVSVSANDLASNEE
+47 AVSVSANEMASNEE

-66 GPVSEEDLS
+66 GPVSEEVLP
-75 SSTEIKETDPV
+75 SSTEIKETEPV

-92 TETPEETP
+92 TETLEETP

-136 TTESDDALAAA
+136 TKESDDALAAA

-208 AQITAIRTAVGNLVP
+208 AQITAIRTAVGNLGP

-270 NFKWTDILENP
+270 NFKWTDIEENP
-281 IIALKMTDGTY
+281 IIALKKTDGTY
-292 KYKKFSGTVTMD
+292 KYKKFSGPVTVD
-304 IAKAAYV
+304 IAKAAQR

-547 KGLVKTTLTNTR
+547 QGLVKTTLTNTR

-1001 APEQTRQVPTEKTG
+1001 APEQTREVPTPSNG
-1015 SVIVEYKLEGSETP
+1015 SVIVEYKLEGSETT
-1029 EKPEGTKLQ
+1029 EKPEGEKLQ

-1064 KEQVTNT
+1064 VEKVTNT

-1092 VLTIGEK
+1092 VLTIGGK

-1142 VKYETEGGAPL
+1142 VKYETESGTPL
-1153 KPDYKDSE
+1153 KPD
-1161 NVLVSSTPT
+1161 
-1170 TRRYYLKDGKKVY
+1170 
-1183 LDDQPVRGTTTKTD
+1183 
-1197 ATYDTRED
+1197 
-1205 KSETGGVNEKP
+1205 
-1216 ATLTDESGTTY
+1216 
-1227 HLIKTKDK
+1227 
-1235 TPENGTLP
+1235 
-1243 AGDTVVTYVYAPEQT
+1243 
-1258 REVSTEKTGSVIV
+1258 
-1271 EYKLE
+1271 
-1276 GSETP
+1276 
-1281 EKPEG
+1281 
-1286 EKLQADFNDT
+1286 
-1296 TDQLVS
+1296 
-1302 TSTVTETYYVD
+1302 
-1313 ENGEEQVTNT
+1313 
-1323 SEPVVTNT
+1323 
-1331 NATYE
+1331 
-1336 VTKDEAPDVLTIGGK
+1336 
-1351 TYHKVRVTGTENG
+1351 
-1364 TLPAGETKVTY
+1364 
-1375 YYAEEQVEKGVIEEK
+1375 
-1390 GNVTVK
+1390 
-1396 YETEGGAPLKP
+1396 
-1407 AYKDSENVLVSST
+1407 YKDSENVLVSST

-1471 TDESG
+1471 TDEAG

-1523 NYYILGT
+1523 NYYILDT

-1561 ERVPVGD
+1561 DRVPVGD
-1568 PAVVINPVDPAVS
+1568 PAVVTNPVDPAVT
-1581 YDTTETKNGKE
+1581 YNTTLTKADGTA

-1598 KSGDKTYHLVEAAT
+1598 ESGGKTYHLVEAAT
-1612 TFTEGTG
+1612 TFTDGTG
-1619 VSGTLT
+1619 IRGNLT
-1625 KDTVVNYYYAEIKEE
+1625 KDIVVNYYYAEIKDE
-1640 VNTERTNGSVT
+1640 VTTEPTNGSVT
-1651 IKYESTDGT
+1651 IKYETTDGT

-1701 TVDLSYNTTEADKD
+1701 TVDLSYNTTEEDKD
-1715 EKPSTLEK
+1715 EKPETLQK
-1723 DDKTYQ
+1723 DGKTYQ
-1729 LVAVKAGSA
+1729 RVAVKAGSA

-1765 TNGSVTIKYESTD
+1765 TNGSVTIKYEATD

-1803 YEYDGQKVYVGDPVE
+1803 YEYNGQKVYVGDPVE

-1875 EIKEEVTT
+1875 EVPEE
-1883 EPTNGSVTIKYET
+1883 PK
-1896 TDGTPLRDDKED
+1896 
-1908 TASTVISTK
+1908 
-1917 TTTKKYYEY
+1917 
-1926 DGQKVYVGDPVES
+1926 
-1939 TETKDLSYDTT
+1939 
-1950 EADKDEKPETLQ
+1950 
-1962 KGDKTYQ
+1962 
-1969 LVAVKAGSADENG
+1969 
-1982 KVTGDHV
+1982 
-1989 VTYVY
+1989 
-1994 AEVPEEPKPEEPK
+1994 PEEPKPEEPK
-2007 PEEPKPGEPTP
+2007 PEEPKPGEP
-2018 GEPTPPTDGG
+2018 
-2028 TTPPTDGG
+2028 
-2036 VNPPTDGGTTPPTD
+2036 
-2050 GGVNPPTDG
+2050 
-2059 GTTPP
+2059 
-2064 TDGGVNPPTDGGTTP
+2064 
-2079 PTDGGVNPPTD
+2079 
-2090 GGTTPPTDGG
+2090 
-2100 TTPPTDGGTTPPTDG
+2100 
-2115 GTTPPTDGGT
+2115 
-2125 TPPTDGGTTPPT
+2125 
-2137 DGGVNPPTDGGVNPP
+2137 
-2152 TDGGTTPP
+2152 
-2160 IDGGT
+2160 
-2165 TPPTDGGVNP
+2165 
-2175 PTDGGTT
+2175 
-2182 PPTDGGTTPPTD
+2182 
-2194 GGVNPPT
+2194 
-2201 DGGTTP
+2201 TP

-2244 TTPPTDGGTTPPT
+2244 TTPPTDGGTTP
-2257 DGGTTP
+2257 
-2263 PTDGGTTPPTDGGT
+2263 
-2277 TPPTDGGTTP
+2277 
-2287 PTDGGTTPPTDG
+2287 
-2299 GTTPP
+2299 
-2304 TDGGTTPPTDG
+2304 
-2315 GTTPPTDGGVN
+2315 
-2326 PPTDGGVNPPTD
+2326 
-2338 GGTTPPTDGG
+2338 
-2348 TTPPTDGGTTPP
+2348 
-2360 TDGGTTPPT
+2360 
-2369 DGGVN
+2369 
-2374 PPTDG
+2374 
-2379 GTTPPT
+2379 
-2385 DGGTTPPTDG
+2385 
-2395 GTTPPTDGGTTPPTD
+2395 
-2410 GGTTPPTDGG
+2410 
-2420 TTPPTDGGTTPPTD
+2420 
-2434 GGTTPPTDGG
+2434 
-2444 TTPPT
+2444 
-2449 DGGTTPPTD
+2449 
-2458 GGVNPPTDGG
+2458 
-2468 TTPPTDGGTTPPT
+2468 
-2481 DGGTTPPTDGGTTP
+2481 
-2495 PTDGGTTPPTD
+2495 
-2506 GGVNPPTDGGT
+2506 
-2517 TPTPPTGTITVT
+2517 
-2529 PKAGTAQLPNTGE
+2529 
-2542 ASTSPLYGVLA
+2542 
-2553 FATGLAGLFG
+2553 
-2563 LVKKKKEED
+2563 
-2572 Q
+2572 

>member
-75 SSTEIKETDPV
+75 SSAEIKETELVP
-86 SSSTLP
+86 SSTP
-92 TETPEETP
+92 NTETPAETP
-100 TALPAQTE
+100 AQSE

-124 LPTNESQQESLS
+124 LPTNESQQESLG
-136 TTESDDALAAA
+136 TKESDDALAAA

-208 AQITAIRTAVGNLVP
+208 AQITAIRTAVGNLGP

-249 QSGIDEISERTGQY
+249 QSGIDAISANNGQY

-270 NFKWTDILENP
+270 NFKWTDIEENP
-281 IIALKMTDGTY
+281 IIALKMADGTY
-292 KYKKFSGTVTMD
+292 KYKKFSGTVTVD
-304 IAKAAYV
+304 IAKAAKD
-311 AGEFEDA
+311 EFVDA
-318 AAYKAT
+318 ATYKEA
-324 NGTLQAGDKVYIIQ
+324 NGSLQATDKVYIIQ

-353 DLTKFHHRKNLI
+353 DLTKFHHRQNLV
-365 FGGDSIWE
+365 FGGDSISE
-373 GVTSAELAEGDADS
+373 GATIDDAASDS
-387 SAFIALARPGSFVSE
+387 VLVALARPGSFVSE
-402 IWFHKAEISADGG
+402 IEFKNMENPGTPSI
-415 DRYLPKENNTLLV
+415 YLPEENNTLLV
-428 ADSISEALSQSEPS
+428 VDNIREAVEQAGPNDQS
-442 YKNFGLFLS
+442 YTNFGLFLS
-451 HIDVNDD
+451 HIAVSDD
-458 KVNKPNTVMEL
+458 KVNKPNTVMKL

-478 DRSGQQTTFAGAMD
+478 DSSGQQTTFAGAMN
-492 EIMAALRYDEN
+492 EIMAALQYNTDEW
-503 DDTLLNTQQ
+503 TVLNPQQ

-520 KKDGVQI
+520 KKDGRII
-527 QEDADWREITLHVY
+527 QEDKNWREITLHVY
-541 SSAEKV
+541 NTLDAV
-547 KGLVKTTLTNTR
+547 KNLVKTTLENTE
-559 NDFEAGIVDNI
+559 NNFAKGIVDNI
-570 NFSGLPEEMK
+570 DFSGLPEVMK
-580 NEAIDMEKTYPN
+580 NEAVEMEKKYPN
-592 VDGTLPQDGQLP
+592 VDGSTPQDGALP
-604 EFSNPDNKDYDWIDK
+604 QFSNPTNKQYNWVTK
-619 DREESDG
+619 DEETSNGD
-626 THATS
+626 HATS

-636 PYDMGLFQGEGD
+636 PYDMDLFSGSGS
-648 RITGKLRGY
+648 RITEKLRGY
-657 LPYISGY
+657 ITELPDYKEERDNPSDVG
-664 NMPADEDRIEA
+664 E
-675 EHGRISIPPSEH
+675 ISIPPTDH
-687 DKELLPYFTLG
+687 DKELIDYYSLGPIFT
-698 SIFSKTMFGRSMTPE
+698 KTMFTHNFTPE
-713 PGGVNKSYWHSL
+713 PGGVNESYWNSL
-725 TQAMPIPQLDFEP
+725 VQDIPIPQLDFEP
-738 EVNLDIVTLSDN
+738 KVNLDIVTLSDN
-750 PQPNPKGTVKIVYKA
+750 PQSNPKGTVKIVYKA

-806 DAATAPIDER
+806 DTATVSIDER

-894 YEDTVGTEIKG
+894 YEDTAGTEIKG

-966 IESAGK
+966 VESAGK

-1001 APEQTRQVPTEKTG
+1001 APEQTRQVPTP
-1015 SVIVEYKLEGSETP
+1015 S
-1029 EKPEGTKLQ
+1029 
-1038 ADFNDTTDQ
+1038 
-1047 LVSTSTV
+1047 
-1054 TETYYVDANG
+1054 
-1064 KEQVTNT
+1064 
-1071 SEPVVTLTNAT
+1071 
-1082 YEVTKAEAPD
+1082 
-1092 VLTIGEK
+1092 
-1099 TYHKVRVNGTEN
+1099 
-1111 GTLPAGETK
+1111 
-1120 VTYYYAEEQ
+1120 
-1129 VEEGVIEEKGNVT
+1129 
-1142 VKYETEGGAPL
+1142 
-1153 KPDYKDSE
+1153 
-1161 NVLVSSTPT
+1161 
-1170 TRRYYLKDGKKVY
+1170 
-1183 LDDQPVRGTTTKTD
+1183 
-1197 ATYDTRED
+1197 
-1205 KSETGGVNEKP
+1205 
-1216 ATLTDESGTTY
+1216 
-1227 HLIKTKDK
+1227 
-1235 TPENGTLP
+1235 
-1243 AGDTVVTYVYAPEQT
+1243 
-1258 REVSTEKTGSVIV
+1258 TGSVIV

-1323 SEPVVTNT
+1323 SEPIVTNT

-1351 TYHKVRVTGTENG
+1351 TYHKVRVNGTENG

-1375 YYAEEQVEKGVIEEK
+1375 YYAEEQVEEGVIEEK

-1396 YETEGGAPLKP
+1396 YETEGGTTLKPAYKDSENVLVSSTPTTRRYYLKDGKKVYLDEQPVRGTTTKTDATYDTREDKSATGGVNEKPATLTDESGTTYHLIKTKDETPENGTLPAGDTVVTYVYAPEQTRQVPTPSNGSVIVEYKLEGSETPEKPEGTKLQADFNDTTNQLVSTSTVTETYYVDANGVEKVTNTSEPIVTNTNATYEVTKDEAPDVLTIGGKTYHKVRVNGTENGTLPAGETKVTYYYAEEQVEEGVIEEKGNVTVKYETEGGTTLKP

-1426 YLKDGNKVYLDDQ
+1426 YLKDGNKVYLDEQ

-1454 REDKSETG
+1454 REDKSATG

-1561 ERVPVGD
+1561 ERVPVGA
-1568 PAVVINPVDPAVS
+1568 PKVVTNPVDPAVT
-1581 YDTTETKNGKE
+1581 YNTTETKNGKE

-1598 KSGDKTYHLVEAAT
+1598 ESGGKTYHLVEAAT

-1619 VSGTLT
+1619 VSGNLT

-1640 VNTERTNGSVT
+1640 VTTEPTNGSVT
-1651 IKYESTDGT
+1651 IKYEATDGT
-1660 PLRDDKEDTA
+1660 SLRDDKEDTA

-1679 TKKYYEYD
+1679 TKKYY
-1687 GQKVYV
+1687 VY
-1693 GDPVESTE
+1693 
-1701 TVDLSYNTTEADKD
+1701 
-1715 EKPSTLEK
+1715 
-1723 DDKTYQ
+1723 
-1729 LVAVKAGSA
+1729 
-1738 DENGKVTGDH
+1738 NG
-1748 VVTYVYAE
+1748 E
-1756 IKDEVTTEP
+1756 
-1765 TNGSVTIKYESTD
+1765 
-1778 GTPLR
+1778 
-1783 DDKEDTAST
+1783 
-1792 VISTKTTTKKY
+1792 
-1803 YEYDGQKVYVGDPVE
+1803 KVYVGDPVE

-1843 GDKTYQLVAVKAD
+1843 GGKTYQLVAVKAGSADENGTVTGDHVVTYVYAEIKDEVTTEPTNGSVTIKYETVDGKELQSPFPDTPSTEISSITTKRNYYEYNGVKTYVGEAEVTPSTKDVPYNTTEDNEKPETLQKGGKTYQLVAVKAD
-1856 SAAEKGKVTGD
+1856 SADENGKVTGD

-1883 EPTNGSVTIKYET
+1883 EPTNGSVTIKYEA

-1908 TASTVISTK
+1908 TALTVISTK

-1926 DGQKVYVGDPVES
+1926 NGEKVYVGDPVES
-1939 TETKDLSYDTT
+1939 TETVDLSYDTT

-1962 KGDKTYQ
+1962 KDGKTYQ
-1969 LVAVKAGSADENG
+1969 LVAVKAGSADEKGNVSG
-1982 KVTGDHV
+1982 ELV

-2018 GEPTPPTDGG
+2018 PT
-2028 TTPPTDGG
+2028 
-2036 VNPPTDGGTTPPTD
+2036 
-2050 GGVNPPTDG
+2050 
-2059 GTTPP
+2059 
-2064 TDGGVNPPTDGGTTP
+2064 
-2079 PTDGGVNPPTD
+2079 
-2090 GGTTPPTDGG
+2090 
-2100 TTPPTDGGTTPPTDG
+2100 
-2115 GTTPPTDGGT
+2115 
-2125 TPPTDGGTTPPT
+2125 
-2137 DGGVNPPTDGGVNPP
+2137 
-2152 TDGGTTPP
+2152 
-2160 IDGGT
+2160 
-2165 TPPTDGGVNP
+2165 
-2175 PTDGGTT
+2175 
-2182 PPTDGGTTPPTD
+2182 
-2194 GGVNPPT
+2194 
-2201 DGGTTP
+2201 
-2207 PTDGGTTPPTDG
+2207 
-2219 GTTPPTDGGT
+2219 
-2229 TPPTDGGTTPPTDGG
+2229 
-2244 TTPPTDGGTTPPT
+2244 
-2257 DGGTTP
+2257 
-2263 PTDGGTTPPTDGGT
+2263 
-2277 TPPTDGGTTP
+2277 
-2287 PTDGGTTPPTDG
+2287 
-2299 GTTPP
+2299 
-2304 TDGGTTPPTDG
+2304 
-2315 GTTPPTDGGVN
+2315 
-2326 PPTDGGVNPPTD
+2326 
-2338 GGTTPPTDGG
+2338 
-2348 TTPPTDGGTTPP
+2348 
-2360 TDGGTTPPT
+2360 
-2369 DGGVN
+2369 
-2374 PPTDG
+2374 
-2379 GTTPPT
+2379 
-2385 DGGTTPPTDG
+2385 
-2395 GTTPPTDGGTTPPTD
+2395 
-2410 GGTTPPTDGG
+2410 
-2420 TTPPTDGGTTPPTD
+2420 
-2434 GGTTPPTDGG
+2434 
-2444 TTPPT
+2444 
-2449 DGGTTPPTD
+2449 
-2458 GGVNPPTDGG
+2458 
-2468 TTPPTDGGTTPPT
+2468 
-2481 DGGTTPPTDGGTTP
+2481 
-2495 PTDGGTTPPTD
+2495 
-2506 GGVNPPTDGGT
+2506 
-2517 TPTPPTGTITVT
+2517 
-2529 PKAGTAQLPNTGE
+2529 
-2542 ASTSPLYGVLA
+2542 
-2553 FATGLAGLFG
+2553 
-2563 LVKKKKEED
+2563 
-2572 Q
+2572 

>member
-10 RRKRMMTPDKRYRYS
+10 RRKRMTTPDKRYRYS

-61 VIPTS
+61 VISTS

-75 SSTEIKETDPV
+75 SSTEIKETEPV
-86 SSSTLP
+86 SSSALP
-92 TETPEETP
+92 TETPEET
-100 TALPAQTE
+100 PAQTE

-124 LPTNESQQESLS
+124 LPTNESQEESLS
-136 TTESDDALAAA
+136 TKESDDALAAA

-169 AKSTADT
+169 AKPTADT

-208 AQITAIRTAVGNLVP
+208 AQITAIRTAVRNLVP
-223 ELTSFTGTEEVT
+223 ELTSFTGAEEVT

-263 TAISVTQ
+263 TAISVTTQ
-270 NFKWTDILENP
+270 NFKWEDMASDP
-281 IIALKMTDGTY
+281 IIALKKTDGTY
-292 KYKKFSGTVTMD
+292 KYKKFSGSVTVN
-304 IAKAAYV
+304 IAKEAQR
-311 AGEFEDA
+311 AGQFVDA
-318 AAYKAT
+318 ATYISA

-353 DLTKFHHRKNLI
+353 DLTKFRHRKHLI
-365 FGGDSIWE
+365 FGGDLIYE
-373 GVTSAELAEGDADS
+373 GAPIEDLASDDADATY
-387 SAFIALARPGSFVSE
+387 SAFIALARPDSFVSE
-402 IWFHKAEISADGG
+402 IEFTDTGWDGDG
-415 DRYLPKENNTLLV
+415 VFSPRYLPKENNTVLV
-428 ADSISEALSQSEPS
+428 ADSISEALRQAEPS

-451 HIDVNDD
+451 HIDGNDD
-458 KVNKPNTVMEL
+458 KVNKPNTIMEL
-469 PEGVEVVFA
+469 PQGVEVVFA
-478 DRSGQQTTFAGAMD
+478 DKNSQQTTFAEAMA
-492 EIMAALRYDEN
+492 EILEALRYDEN
-503 DDTLLNTQQ
+503 FEIVNHEDT
-512 KLKFKFIV
+512 LKFKFIV

-527 QEDADWREITLHVY
+527 QADADWREITLHVY
-541 SSAEKV
+541 NSSDAV
-547 KGLVKTTLTNTR
+547 KGLVKTKLTNTQ
-559 NDFEAGIVDNI
+559 NNFAAGIVDNI
-570 NFSGLPEEMK
+570 DFSGLPEEMK
-580 NEAIDMEKTYPN
+580 KEAIEMEKIYPN
-592 VDGTLPQDGQLP
+592 VDGTLPEDGQLP
-604 EFSNPDNKDYDWIDK
+604 EFSNPDDKHYDWINK
-619 DREESDG
+619 DGEESDG
-626 THATS
+626 NHATS

-636 PYDMGLFQGEGD
+636 PYDMDLFQGDGN
-648 RITGKLRGY
+648 RITEALLGY
-657 LPYISGY
+657 IPYIQDY
-664 NMPADEDRIEA
+664 NP
-675 EHGRISIPPSEH
+675 GISATNDVPNDAGIKDIAPSEH
-687 DKELLPYFTLG
+687 DKELIPYFSLG
-698 SIFSKTMFGRSMTPE
+698 PIFTKTMFGRSMTPE

-886 VKGDVVIK
+886 VKGDVIIK
-894 YEDTVGTEIKG
+894 YEDTAGTEIKG

-1001 APEQTRQVPTEKTG
+1001 APEQTRQVSTPSNG

-1092 VLTIGEK
+1092 VLTIGGK

-1111 GTLPAGETK
+1111 GTLPVGETK

-1153 KPDYKDSE
+1153 KSDYKDSE

-1183 LDDQPVRGTTTKTD
+1183 LDEQPVRGTTTKTD

-1205 KSETGGVNEKP
+1205 KSATGGVNEKP

-1227 HLIKTKDK
+1227 HLIKTKD
-1235 TPENGTLP
+1235 E
-1243 AGDTVVTYVYAPEQT
+1243 
-1258 REVSTEKTGSVIV
+1258 
-1271 EYKLE
+1271 
-1276 GSETP
+1276 
-1281 EKPEG
+1281 
-1286 EKLQADFNDT
+1286 
-1296 TDQLVS
+1296 
-1302 TSTVTETYYVD
+1302 
-1313 ENGEEQVTNT
+1313 
-1323 SEPVVTNT
+1323 
-1331 NATYE
+1331 
-1336 VTKDEAPDVLTIGGK
+1336 
-1351 TYHKVRVTGTENG
+1351 
-1364 TLPAGETKVTY
+1364 
-1375 YYAEEQVEKGVIEEK
+1375 
-1390 GNVTVK
+1390 
-1396 YETEGGAPLKP
+1396 
-1407 AYKDSENVLVSST
+1407 
-1420 PTTRRY
+1420 
-1426 YLKDGNKVYLDDQ
+1426 
-1439 PVRGTTTKTDATYDT
+1439 
-1454 REDKSETG
+1454 
-1462 GVNEKPATL
+1462 
-1471 TDESG
+1471 
-1476 TTYHLIKTKDKT
+1476 T

-1651 IKYESTDGT
+1651 IKYE
-1660 PLRDDKEDTA
+1660 
-1670 STVISTKTT
+1670 
-1679 TKKYYEYD
+1679 
-1687 GQKVYV
+1687 
-1693 GDPVESTE
+1693 
-1701 TVDLSYNTTEADKD
+1701 
-1715 EKPSTLEK
+1715 
-1723 DDKTYQ
+1723 
-1729 LVAVKAGSA
+1729 
-1738 DENGKVTGDH
+1738 
-1748 VVTYVYAE
+1748 
-1756 IKDEVTTEP
+1756 
-1765 TNGSVTIKYESTD
+1765 
-1778 GTPLR
+1778 
-1783 DDKEDTAST
+1783 
-1792 VISTKTTTKKY
+1792 
-1803 YEYDGQKVYVGDPVE
+1803 
-1818 STETKDLSYDTTE
+1818 
-1831 ADKDEKPETLQK
+1831 
-1843 GDKTYQLVAVKAD
+1843 
-1856 SAAEKGKVTGD
+1856 
-1867 HVVTYVYA
+1867 
-1875 EIKEEVTT
+1875 
-1883 EPTNGSVTIKYET
+1883 T

-1908 TASTVISTK
+1908 T
-1917 TTTKKYYEY
+1917 
-1926 DGQKVYVGDPVES
+1926 
-1939 TETKDLSYDTT
+1939 
-1950 EADKDEKPETLQ
+1950 
-1962 KGDKTYQ
+1962 
-1969 LVAVKAGSADENG
+1969 
-1982 KVTGDHV
+1982 
-1989 VTYVY
+1989 
-1994 AEVPEEPKPEEPK
+1994 
-2007 PEEPKPGEPTP
+2007 
-2018 GEPTPPTDGG
+2018 
-2028 TTPPTDGG
+2028 
-2036 VNPPTDGGTTPPTD
+2036 
-2050 GGVNPPTDG
+2050 
-2059 GTTPP
+2059 
-2064 TDGGVNPPTDGGTTP
+2064 
-2079 PTDGGVNPPTD
+2079 
-2090 GGTTPPTDGG
+2090 
-2100 TTPPTDGGTTPPTDG
+2100 
-2115 GTTPPTDGGT
+2115 
-2125 TPPTDGGTTPPT
+2125 
-2137 DGGVNPPTDGGVNPP
+2137 
-2152 TDGGTTPP
+2152 
-2160 IDGGT
+2160 
-2165 TPPTDGGVNP
+2165 
-2175 PTDGGTT
+2175 
-2182 PPTDGGTTPPTD
+2182 
-2194 GGVNPPT
+2194 
-2201 DGGTTP
+2201 
-2207 PTDGGTTPPTDG
+2207 
-2219 GTTPPTDGGT
+2219 
-2229 TPPTDGGTTPPTDGG
+2229 
-2244 TTPPTDGGTTPPT
+2244 
-2257 DGGTTP
+2257 
-2263 PTDGGTTPPTDGGT
+2263 
-2277 TPPTDGGTTP
+2277 
-2287 PTDGGTTPPTDG
+2287 
-2299 GTTPP
+2299 
-2304 TDGGTTPPTDG
+2304 
-2315 GTTPPTDGGVN
+2315 
-2326 PPTDGGVNPPTD
+2326 
-2338 GGTTPPTDGG
+2338 
-2348 TTPPTDGGTTPP
+2348 
-2360 TDGGTTPPT
+2360 
-2369 DGGVN
+2369 
-2374 PPTDG
+2374 
-2379 GTTPPT
+2379 
-2385 DGGTTPPTDG
+2385 
-2395 GTTPPTDGGTTPPTD
+2395 
-2410 GGTTPPTDGG
+2410 
-2420 TTPPTDGGTTPPTD
+2420 
-2434 GGTTPPTDGG
+2434 
-2444 TTPPT
+2444 
-2449 DGGTTPPTD
+2449 
-2458 GGVNPPTDGG
+2458 
-2468 TTPPTDGGTTPPT
+2468 
-2481 DGGTTPPTDGGTTP
+2481 
-2495 PTDGGTTPPTD
+2495 
-2506 GGVNPPTDGGT
+2506 
-2517 TPTPPTGTITVT
+2517 
-2529 PKAGTAQLPNTGE
+2529 
-2542 ASTSPLYGVLA
+2542 
-2553 FATGLAGLFG
+2553 
-2563 LVKKKKEED
+2563 
-2572 Q
+2572 

>member
-75 SSTEIKETDPV
+75 SSAEIKETELVP
-86 SSSTLP
+86 SSTP
-92 TETPEETP
+92 NTETPAETP
-100 TALPAQTE
+100 AQSE

-124 LPTNESQQESLS
+124 LPTNESQQESLG
-136 TTESDDALAAA
+136 TKESDDALAAA

-208 AQITAIRTAVGNLVP
+208 AQITAIRTAVGNLGP

-249 QSGIDEISERTGQY
+249 QSGIDAISANNGQY

-270 NFKWTDILENP
+270 NFKWTDIEENP
-281 IIALKMTDGTY
+281 IIALKMADGTY
-292 KYKKFSGTVTMD
+292 KYKKFSGTVTVD
-304 IAKAAYV
+304 IAKAAKD
-311 AGEFEDA
+311 EFVDA
-318 AAYKAT
+318 ATYKEA
-324 NGTLQAGDKVYIIQ
+324 NGSLQATDKVYIIQ

-353 DLTKFHHRKNLI
+353 DLTKFHHRQNLV
-365 FGGDSIWE
+365 FGGDSISE
-373 GVTSAELAEGDADS
+373 GATIDDAASDS
-387 SAFIALARPGSFVSE
+387 VLVALARPGSFVSE
-402 IWFHKAEISADGG
+402 IEFKNMENPGTPSI
-415 DRYLPKENNTLLV
+415 YLPEENNTLLV
-428 ADSISEALSQSEPS
+428 VDNIREAVEQAGPNDQS
-442 YKNFGLFLS
+442 YTNFGLFLS
-451 HIDVNDD
+451 HIAVSDD
-458 KVNKPNTVMEL
+458 KVNKPNTVMKL

-478 DRSGQQTTFAGAMD
+478 DSSGQQTTFAGAMN
-492 EIMAALRYDEN
+492 EIMAALQYNTDEW
-503 DDTLLNTQQ
+503 TVLNPQQ

-520 KKDGVQI
+520 KKDGRII
-527 QEDADWREITLHVY
+527 QEDKNWREITLHVY
-541 SSAEKV
+541 NTLDAV
-547 KGLVKTTLTNTR
+547 KNLVKTTLENTE
-559 NDFEAGIVDNI
+559 NNFAKGIVDNI
-570 NFSGLPEEMK
+570 DFSGLPEVMK
-580 NEAIDMEKTYPN
+580 NEAVEMEKKYPN
-592 VDGTLPQDGQLP
+592 VDGSTPQDGALP
-604 EFSNPDNKDYDWIDK
+604 QFSNPTNKQYNWVTK
-619 DREESDG
+619 DEETSNGD
-626 THATS
+626 HATS

-636 PYDMGLFQGEGD
+636 PYDMDLFSGSGS
-648 RITGKLRGY
+648 RITEKLRGY
-657 LPYISGY
+657 ITELPDYKEERDNPSDVG
-664 NMPADEDRIEA
+664 E
-675 EHGRISIPPSEH
+675 ISIPPTDH
-687 DKELLPYFTLG
+687 DKELIDYYSLGPIFT
-698 SIFSKTMFGRSMTPE
+698 KTMFTHNFTPE
-713 PGGVNKSYWHSL
+713 PGGVNKSYWSSL
-725 TQAMPIPQLDFEP
+725 TEDAPIPQLDFEP

-765 LNADGTDVDS
+765 LNADGIDVDS

-806 DAATAPIDER
+806 DTATDSIDER
-816 PETFTTQATETNPS
+816 PETFTTQATEANPS

-886 VKGDVVIK
+886 VKGDVIIK
-894 YEDTVGTEIKG
+894 YEDTAGTEIKG

-1001 APEQTRQVPTEKTG
+1001 APEQTRQVSTPSNGSVIVEYKLEGSETPEKPEGEKLQADFNDTTDQLVSTSTVTETYYVDENGEKQVTNTSEPVVTLTNATYEVTKDEAPDVLTIGGKTYHKVRVNGTENGTLPAGETKVTYYYAEEQVEEGVIEEKGNVTIKYETEGGAPLKSDYKDSENVLVSSTPTTRRYYLKDGKKVYLDEQPVRGTTTKTDATYDTREDKSATGGVNEKPATLTDESGTTYHLIKTKDETPENGTLPAGDTVVTYVYAPEQTREVPTPSNG

-1064 KEQVTNT
+1064 VEKVTNT
-1071 SEPVVTLTNAT
+1071 SEPIVTNTNAT
-1082 YEVTKAEAPD
+1082 YEVTKDEAPD
-1092 VLTIGEK
+1092 VLTIGGK

-1142 VKYETEGGAPL
+1142 VKYETEGG
-1153 KPDYKDSE
+1153 
-1161 NVLVSSTPT
+1161 T
-1170 TRRYYLKDGKKVY
+1170 T
-1183 LDDQPVRGTTTKTD
+1183 
-1197 ATYDTRED
+1197 
-1205 KSETGGVNEKP
+1205 
-1216 ATLTDESGTTY
+1216 
-1227 HLIKTKDK
+1227 
-1235 TPENGTLP
+1235 
-1243 AGDTVVTYVYAPEQT
+1243 
-1258 REVSTEKTGSVIV
+1258 
-1271 EYKLE
+1271 
-1276 GSETP
+1276 
-1281 EKPEG
+1281 
-1286 EKLQADFNDT
+1286 
-1296 TDQLVS
+1296 
-1302 TSTVTETYYVD
+1302 
-1313 ENGEEQVTNT
+1313 
-1323 SEPVVTNT
+1323 
-1331 NATYE
+1331 
-1336 VTKDEAPDVLTIGGK
+1336 
-1351 TYHKVRVTGTENG
+1351 
-1364 TLPAGETKVTY
+1364 
-1375 YYAEEQVEKGVIEEK
+1375 
-1390 GNVTVK
+1390 
-1396 YETEGGAPLKP
+1396 LKP

-1426 YLKDGNKVYLDDQ
+1426 YLKDGNKVYLDEQ

-1454 REDKSETG
+1454 REDKSATG

-1561 ERVPVGD
+1561 ERVPVGA
-1568 PAVVINPVDPAVS
+1568 PKVVTNPVDPAVT
-1581 YDTTETKNGKE
+1581 YNTTETKNGKE

-1598 KSGDKTYHLVEAAT
+1598 ESGGKTYHLVEAAT

-1619 VSGTLT
+1619 VSGNLT

-1640 VNTERTNGSVT
+1640 VTTEPTNGSVT
-1651 IKYESTDGT
+1651 IKYEATDGT
-1660 PLRDDKEDTA
+1660 SLRDDKEDTA

-1679 TKKYYEYD
+1679 TKKYY
-1687 GQKVYV
+1687 VY
-1693 GDPVESTE
+1693 
-1701 TVDLSYNTTEADKD
+1701 
-1715 EKPSTLEK
+1715 
-1723 DDKTYQ
+1723 
-1729 LVAVKAGSA
+1729 
-1738 DENGKVTGDH
+1738 NG
-1748 VVTYVYAE
+1748 E
-1756 IKDEVTTEP
+1756 
-1765 TNGSVTIKYESTD
+1765 
-1778 GTPLR
+1778 
-1783 DDKEDTAST
+1783 
-1792 VISTKTTTKKY
+1792 
-1803 YEYDGQKVYVGDPVE
+1803 KVYVGDPVE

-1843 GDKTYQLVAVKAD
+1843 GGKTYQLVAVKAGSADENGTVTGDHVVTYVYAEIKDEVTTEPTNGSVTIKYETVDGKELQSPFPDTPSTEISSITTKRNYYEYNGVKTYVGEAEVTPSTKDVPYNTTEDNEKPETLQKGGKTYQLVAVKAD
-1856 SAAEKGKVTGD
+1856 SADENGKVTGD

-1883 EPTNGSVTIKYET
+1883 EPTNGSVTIKYEA

-1908 TASTVISTK
+1908 TALTVISTK

-1926 DGQKVYVGDPVES
+1926 NGEKVYVGDPVES
-1939 TETKDLSYDTT
+1939 TETVDLSYDTT

-1962 KGDKTYQ
+1962 KDGKTYQ
-1969 LVAVKAGSADENG
+1969 LVAVKAGSADEKGNVSG
-1982 KVTGDHV
+1982 ELV

-2007 PEEPKPGEPTP
+2007 PEEPKPG
-2018 GEPTPPTDGG
+2018 
-2028 TTPPTDGG
+2028 
-2036 VNPPTDGGTTPPTD
+2036 
-2050 GGVNPPTDG
+2050 
-2059 GTTPP
+2059 
-2064 TDGGVNPPTDGGTTP
+2064 
-2079 PTDGGVNPPTD
+2079 
-2090 GGTTPPTDGG
+2090 
-2100 TTPPTDGGTTPPTDG
+2100 
-2115 GTTPPTDGGT
+2115 
-2125 TPPTDGGTTPPT
+2125 
-2137 DGGVNPPTDGGVNPP
+2137 
-2152 TDGGTTPP
+2152 
-2160 IDGGT
+2160 
-2165 TPPTDGGVNP
+2165 
-2175 PTDGGTT
+2175 
-2182 PPTDGGTTPPTD
+2182 
-2194 GGVNPPT
+2194 
-2201 DGGTTP
+2201 
-2207 PTDGGTTPPTDG
+2207 
-2219 GTTPPTDGGT
+2219 
-2229 TPPTDGGTTPPTDGG
+2229 
-2244 TTPPTDGGTTPPT
+2244 
-2257 DGGTTP
+2257 
-2263 PTDGGTTPPTDGGT
+2263 
-2277 TPPTDGGTTP
+2277 
-2287 PTDGGTTPPTDG
+2287 
-2299 GTTPP
+2299 
-2304 TDGGTTPPTDG
+2304 
-2315 GTTPPTDGGVN
+2315 
-2326 PPTDGGVNPPTD
+2326 
-2338 GGTTPPTDGG
+2338 
-2348 TTPPTDGGTTPP
+2348 
-2360 TDGGTTPPT
+2360 
-2369 DGGVN
+2369 
-2374 PPTDG
+2374 
-2379 GTTPPT
+2379 
-2385 DGGTTPPTDG
+2385 
-2395 GTTPPTDGGTTPPTD
+2395 
-2410 GGTTPPTDGG
+2410 
-2420 TTPPTDGGTTPPTD
+2420 
-2434 GGTTPPTDGG
+2434 
-2444 TTPPT
+2444 
-2449 DGGTTPPTD
+2449 
-2458 GGVNPPTDGG
+2458 
-2468 TTPPTDGGTTPPT
+2468 
-2481 DGGTTPPTDGGTTP
+2481 
-2495 PTDGGTTPPTD
+2495 
-2506 GGVNPPTDGGT
+2506 
-2517 TPTPPTGTITVT
+2517 
-2529 PKAGTAQLPNTGE
+2529 
-2542 ASTSPLYGVLA
+2542 
-2553 FATGLAGLFG
+2553 
-2563 LVKKKKEED
+2563 
-2572 Q
+2572 

>member
-10 RRKRMMTPDKRYRYS
+10 RRKRMTTPDKRYRYS

-61 VIPTS
+61 AIPTS

-75 SSTEIKETDPV
+75 SSTEIKETEPV

-92 TETPEETP
+92 TETPEET
-100 TALPAQTE
+100 PAQTE

-124 LPTNESQQESLS
+124 LPTNESQQESLG
-136 TTESDDALAAA
+136 TKESDDALAAA
-147 KKVLEEVI
+147 KKVLEQVI

-208 AQITAIRTAVGNLVP
+208 AQITAIRTAVVNLGP

-240 TTSGAADAN
+240 TTSGVADAN

-263 TAISVTQ
+263 TAISVTTQ
-270 NFKWTDILENP
+270 NFKWEDMASDP
-281 IIALKMTDGTY
+281 IIALKKTDGTY
-292 KYKKFSGTVTMD
+292 KYKKFSGSVTVD
-304 IAKAAYV
+304 IAKAAQR
-311 AGEFEDA
+311 AGQFVDA
-318 AAYKAT
+318 ATYISA

-365 FGGDSIWE
+365 FGGDGIYE
-373 GVTSAELAEGDADS
+373 GATVDELADPFYDADN

-402 IWFHKAEISADGG
+402 IRFHKAEISADGG

-428 ADSISEALSQSEPS
+428 ADSISEALRQSEPS

-451 HIDVNDD
+451 HIAVSDD

-469 PEGVEVVFA
+469 PQGVEVVFA
-478 DRSGQQTTFAGAMD
+478 NQSGQQTTFAGAMD
-492 EIMAALRYDEN
+492 EIMAALQYDPDYGTVVN
-503 DDTLLNTQQ
+503 PQQ

-527 QEDADWREITLHVY
+527 QADENWREITLHVY
-541 SSAEKV
+541 SSSDAV
-547 KGLVKTTLTNTR
+547 KGLVKTTLTNTP
-559 NDFEAGIVDNI
+559 NNFEAGIVDNI
-570 NFSGLPEEMK
+570 DFSGLPEEMK

-592 VDGTLPQDGQLP
+592 VDGSTPEDGALP

-619 DREESDG
+619 DRQESAG
-626 THATS
+626 NHATS

-636 PYDMGLFQGEGD
+636 PYDMDLFQGDGN
-648 RITGKLRGY
+648 RINETLRGY
-657 LPYISGY
+657 IPYLQAYKRGNSDVPI
-664 NMPADEDRIEA
+664 DEPGIT
-675 EHGRISIPPSEH
+675 PSEH
-687 DKELLPYFTLG
+687 DKALLPYFTLG
-698 SIFSKTMFGRSMTPE
+698 SIFTNTLFGRSMTPE
-713 PGGVNKSYWHSL
+713 PGGVNGSYWHSL

-806 DAATAPIDER
+806 DTATDSIDER

-856 AQLEGQVIEGTTT
+856 AQLEGKVIEGTTT

-927 VDNQVTYLDSEPAET
+927 VDNQVTYLDSEPTET
-942 VELSNLAY
+942 VELSNFAY

-1001 APEQTRQVPTEKTG
+1001 VPEQTRQVPTPSNGSVIVEYKLEGSETTENPEGTKLQADFNDTTDQLVSTSTVTETYYVDANGVEKVTNTSEPVVTLTNATYEVTKDEAPDVLTIGGKTYHKVRVTGTENGTLPAGETKVTYYYAEEQVEEGVIEEKGNVTVKYETEGGAPLKPAYKDSENVLVSSTPTTRRYYLKDGKKVYLDEQPVRGTTTKTDATYDTREDKSATGGVNEKPATLTDESGTTYHLIKTKDETPENGTLPAGDTVVTYVYAPEQTREVPTPSNG

-1092 VLTIGEK
+1092 VLTIGGK

-1111 GTLPAGETK
+1111 GTLPVGETK

-1129 VEEGVIEEKGNVT
+1129 VEE
-1142 VKYETEGGAPL
+1142 
-1153 KPDYKDSE
+1153 
-1161 NVLVSSTPT
+1161 
-1170 TRRYYLKDGKKVY
+1170 
-1183 LDDQPVRGTTTKTD
+1183 
-1197 ATYDTRED
+1197 
-1205 KSETGGVNEKP
+1205 
-1216 ATLTDESGTTY
+1216 
-1227 HLIKTKDK
+1227 
-1235 TPENGTLP
+1235 
-1243 AGDTVVTYVYAPEQT
+1243 
-1258 REVSTEKTGSVIV
+1258 
-1271 EYKLE
+1271 
-1276 GSETP
+1276 
-1281 EKPEG
+1281 
-1286 EKLQADFNDT
+1286 
-1296 TDQLVS
+1296 
-1302 TSTVTETYYVD
+1302 
-1313 ENGEEQVTNT
+1313 
-1323 SEPVVTNT
+1323 
-1331 NATYE
+1331 
-1336 VTKDEAPDVLTIGGK
+1336 
-1351 TYHKVRVTGTENG
+1351 
-1364 TLPAGETKVTY
+1364 
-1375 YYAEEQVEKGVIEEK
+1375 GVIEEK

-1426 YLKDGNKVYLDDQ
+1426 YLKDGKKVYLDEQ

-1454 REDKSETG
+1454 REDKSATG

-1471 TDESG
+1471 TDETG
-1476 TTYHLIKTKDKT
+1476 TTYHLIKTKDET

-1509 TEIIPT
+1509 TREVPT
-1515 ENKAKVTV
+1515 EKTGSVIVEYKLEGSETPEKPEGTKLQADFKDTTDQLVSTSTVTETYYVDANGVEKVT
-1523 NYYILGT
+1523 NT
-1530 STPLQPSYEDTPA
+1530 SEP
-1543 TKISE
+1543 
-1548 TVTTNTYYLDANN
+1548 VVTNTNATY
-1561 ERVPVGD
+1561 EV
-1568 PAVVINPVDPAVS
+1568 
-1581 YDTTETKNGKE
+1581 TKDEAPDVLTIG
-1592 ERPTTL
+1592 
-1598 KSGDKTYHLVEAAT
+1598 GKTYHKVRVNG
-1612 TFTEGTG
+1612 TEN
-1619 VSGTLT
+1619 GTLPAGET
-1625 KDTVVNYYYAEIKEE
+1625 KVTYYYAEEQVEE
-1640 VNTERTNGSVT
+1640 G
-1651 IKYESTDGT
+1651 
-1660 PLRDDKEDTA
+1660 
-1670 STVISTKTT
+1670 VI
-1679 TKKYYEYD
+1679 E
-1687 GQKVYV
+1687 
-1693 GDPVESTE
+1693 
-1701 TVDLSYNTTEADKD
+1701 
-1715 EKPSTLEK
+1715 
-1723 DDKTYQ
+1723 
-1729 LVAVKAGSA
+1729 
-1738 DENGKVTGDH
+1738 
-1748 VVTYVYAE
+1748 
-1756 IKDEVTTEP
+1756 
-1765 TNGSVTIKYESTD
+1765 
-1778 GTPLR
+1778 
-1783 DDKEDTAST
+1783 
-1792 VISTKTTTKKY
+1792 
-1803 YEYDGQKVYVGDPVE
+1803 
-1818 STETKDLSYDTTE
+1818 
-1831 ADKDEKPETLQK
+1831 
-1843 GDKTYQLVAVKAD
+1843 
-1856 SAAEKGKVTGD
+1856 EKG
-1867 HVVTYVYA
+1867 
-1875 EIKEEVTT
+1875 
-1883 EPTNGSVTIKYET
+1883 NVTIKYET
-1896 TDGTPLRDDKED
+1896 EGGAPLKSDYKDSENVLVSSTPTTRRYYLKDGKKVYLDEQPVRG
-1908 TASTVISTK
+1908 
-1917 TTTKKYYEY
+1917 TTTKTDATYDTREDKSATGGVNEKPATLTDESGKKYHLI
-1926 DGQKVYVGDPVES
+1926 K
-1939 TETKDLSYDTT
+1939 TKDNT
-1950 EADKDEKPETLQ
+1950 P
-1962 KGDKTYQ
+1962 
-1969 LVAVKAGSADENG
+1969 ENG
-1982 KVTGDHV
+1982 TLPAGDTV

-2007 PEEPKPGEPTP
+2007 PGEP
-2018 GEPTPPTDGG
+2018 
-2028 TTPPTDGG
+2028 
-2036 VNPPTDGGTTPPTD
+2036 
-2050 GGVNPPTDG
+2050 
-2059 GTTPP
+2059 
-2064 TDGGVNPPTDGGTTP
+2064 
-2079 PTDGGVNPPTD
+2079 
-2090 GGTTPPTDGG
+2090 
-2100 TTPPTDGGTTPPTDG
+2100 TPPTDG

-2152 TDGGTTPP
+2152 TDGGTT
-2160 IDGGT
+2160 
-2165 TPPTDGGVNP
+2165 
-2175 PTDGGTT
+2175 
-2182 PPTDGGTTPPTD
+2182 
-2194 GGVNPPT
+2194 
-2201 DGGTTP
+2201 
-2207 PTDGGTTPPTDG
+2207 
-2219 GTTPPTDGGT
+2219 
-2229 TPPTDGGTTPPTDGG
+2229 
-2244 TTPPTDGGTTPPT
+2244 
-2257 DGGTTP
+2257 
-2263 PTDGGTTPPTDGGT
+2263 
-2277 TPPTDGGTTP
+2277 
-2287 PTDGGTTPPTDG
+2287 
-2299 GTTPP
+2299 
-2304 TDGGTTPPTDG
+2304 
-2315 GTTPPTDGGVN
+2315 
-2326 PPTDGGVNPPTD
+2326 
-2338 GGTTPPTDGG
+2338 
-2348 TTPPTDGGTTPP
+2348 
-2360 TDGGTTPPT
+2360 
-2369 DGGVN
+2369 
-2374 PPTDG
+2374 
-2379 GTTPPT
+2379 
-2385 DGGTTPPTDG
+2385 
-2395 GTTPPTDGGTTPPTD
+2395 
-2410 GGTTPPTDGG
+2410 
-2420 TTPPTDGGTTPPTD
+2420 
-2434 GGTTPPTDGG
+2434 
-2444 TTPPT
+2444 
-2449 DGGTTPPTD
+2449 
-2458 GGVNPPTDGG
+2458 
-2468 TTPPTDGGTTPPT
+2468 
-2481 DGGTTPPTDGGTTP
+2481 
-2495 PTDGGTTPPTD
+2495 
-2506 GGVNPPTDGGT
+2506 
-2517 TPTPPTGTITVT
+2517 
-2529 PKAGTAQLPNTGE
+2529 
-2542 ASTSPLYGVLA
+2542 
-2553 FATGLAGLFG
+2553 
-2563 LVKKKKEED
+2563 
-2572 Q
+2572 

>member
-1 MLDKKKINF
+1 MLDKKKINL
-10 RRKRMMTPDKRYRYS
+10 RRKRMTTPDKHYRYS

-47 AVSVSANDLASNEE
+47 AVSVSANELASNEE
-61 VIPTS
+61 AIPTS

-75 SSTEIKETDPV
+75 SSAEIKESELVP
-86 SSSTLP
+86 SSTP
-92 TETPEETP
+92 NTGTPAET
-100 TALPAQTE
+100 PAQTE
-108 KVVTEETV
+108 KVVAEETV
-116 PVAENADS
+116 PVTENADS

-136 TTESDDALAAA
+136 TKESDDALAAA

-249 QSGIDEISERTGQY
+249 QSGIDAISANNGQY
-263 TAISVTQ
+263 TVTSEHT

-311 AGEFEDA
+311 ADEFVDA
-318 AAYKAT
+318 ATYKTA
-324 NGTLQAGDKVYIIQ
+324 NGTLQATDKVYIIQ
-338 ESDFTSAPTSIEESY
+338 ESDFTTDPTSISIEESY
-353 DLTKFHHRKNLI
+353 DLTKFHHREHLI
-365 FGGDSIWE
+365 FGGDSIYE
-373 GVTSAELAEGDADS
+373 GATVEGLADADADS

-402 IWFHKAEISADGG
+402 IKFHKAEISADGG

-451 HIDVNDD
+451 HIDGNDD

-469 PEGVEVVFA
+469 PKGVEVVFA
-478 DRSGQQTTFAGAMD
+478 NQNDQQTTFAEAMA
-492 EIMAALRYDEN
+492 EILEALRYN
-503 DDTLLNTQQ
+503 PDDGTVVNPQQ

-527 QEDADWREITLHVY
+527 QADADWREITLHVY
-541 SSAEKV
+541 NSSDAV
-547 KGLVKTTLTNTR
+547 KGLVKTKLTNTQ
-559 NDFEAGIVDNI
+559 NNFAAGIVDNI
-570 NFSGLPEEMK
+570 DFSGLPEEMK
-580 NEAIDMEKTYPN
+580 KEAIEMEKTYRN
-592 VDGTLPQDGQLP
+592 VDGSLPQDGALP
-604 EFSNPDNKDYDWIDK
+604 QFSNPEGKHYDWIDK
-619 DREESDG
+619 DGQGSDG

-648 RITGKLRGY
+648 DITAKLRGY
-657 LPYISGY
+657 IPYLGDYKPENPNDPTDAHIKDI
-664 NMPADEDRIEA
+664 A
-675 EHGRISIPPSEH
+675 PSEH

-713 PGGVNKSYWHSL
+713 PGGVNGSYWHSL

-806 DAATAPIDER
+806 DTATDSIDER

-856 AQLEGQVIEGTTT
+856 AQLEGKVIEGTTT

-894 YEDTVGTEIKG
+894 YEDTAGTEIKG

-942 VELSNLAY
+942 VKLSNLAY

-1001 APEQTRQVPTEKTG
+1001 APEQTRQVSTPSNG

-1029 EKPEGTKLQ
+1029 EKPEGEKLQ

-1092 VLTIGEK
+1092 VLTIGGK

-1183 LDDQPVRGTTTKTD
+1183 LDEQPVRGTTTKTD

-1205 KSETGGVNEKP
+1205 KSATGGVNEKP
-1216 ATLTDESGTTY
+1216 ATLTDESGKKY

-1258 REVSTEKTGSVIV
+1258 REVSTPSNGSVIV

-1313 ENGEEQVTNT
+1313 ANGKEQVTNT
-1323 SEPVVTNT
+1323 SEPVVTLT

-1336 VTKDEAPDVLTIGGK
+1336 VTKAEAPDVLTIGGK
-1351 TYHKVRVTGTENG
+1351 TYHKVRVNGTENG

-1375 YYAEEQVEKGVIEEK
+1375 YYAEEQVEEGVIEEK

-1396 YETEGGAPLKP
+1396 YETEGGTTLEP

-1454 REDKSETG
+1454 SEDKSATG

-1476 TTYHLIKTKDKT
+1476 TTYHLIKTKDETPENGTLPAGDTVVTYVYAPEQTREVPTPSNGSVIVEYKLEGSETPEKPEGTKLQADFNDTTDQLVSTSTVTETYYVDANGVEKVTNTSEPVVTNTNATYEVTKDEAPDVLTIGGKTYHKVRVNGTENGTLPAGETKVTYYYAEEQVEEGVIEEKGNVTIKYETEGGAPLKSDYKDSENVLVSSTPTTRRYYLKDGKKVYLDEQPVRGTTTKTDATYDTREDKSATGGVNEKPATLTDESGKKYHLIKTKDKT

-1548 TVTTNTYYLDANN
+1548 TVTTKTYYLDANN

-1568 PAVVINPVDPAVS
+1568 PAVVTNPVDPAVT
-1581 YDTTETKNGKE
+1581 YNTTLTKADGTA

-1598 KSGDKTYHLVEAAT
+1598 ESGGKTYHLVEAAT
-1612 TFTEGTG
+1612 TFTDGTG
-1619 VSGTLT
+1619 IRGNLT
-1625 KDTVVNYYYAEIKEE
+1625 KDTVVNYY
-1640 VNTERTNGSVT
+1640 
-1651 IKYESTDGT
+1651 
-1660 PLRDDKEDTA
+1660 
-1670 STVISTKTT
+1670 
-1679 TKKYYEYD
+1679 
-1687 GQKVYV
+1687 
-1693 GDPVESTE
+1693 
-1701 TVDLSYNTTEADKD
+1701 
-1715 EKPSTLEK
+1715 
-1723 DDKTYQ
+1723 
-1729 LVAVKAGSA
+1729 
-1738 DENGKVTGDH
+1738 
-1748 VVTYVYAE
+1748 YAE

-1856 SAAEKGKVTGD
+1856 SAAENGKVTGD

-1875 EIKEEVTT
+1875 EIKDEVTT

-1908 TASTVISTK
+1908 TASTVISAK
-1917 TTTKKYYEY
+1917 TTTKKYYVY

-1950 EADKDEKPETLQ
+1950 
-1962 KGDKTYQ
+1962 
-1969 LVAVKAGSADENG
+1969 
-1982 KVTGDHV
+1982 
-1989 VTYVY
+1989 
-1994 AEVPEEPKPEEPK
+1994 
-2007 PEEPKPGEPTP
+2007 
-2018 GEPTPPTDGG
+2018 
-2028 TTPPTDGG
+2028 
-2036 VNPPTDGGTTPPTD
+2036 
-2050 GGVNPPTDG
+2050 
-2059 GTTPP
+2059 
-2064 TDGGVNPPTDGGTTP
+2064 
-2079 PTDGGVNPPTD
+2079 
-2090 GGTTPPTDGG
+2090 
-2100 TTPPTDGGTTPPTDG
+2100 
-2115 GTTPPTDGGT
+2115 
-2125 TPPTDGGTTPPT
+2125 
-2137 DGGVNPPTDGGVNPP
+2137 
-2152 TDGGTTPP
+2152 
-2160 IDGGT
+2160 
-2165 TPPTDGGVNP
+2165 
-2175 PTDGGTT
+2175 
-2182 PPTDGGTTPPTD
+2182 
-2194 GGVNPPT
+2194 
-2201 DGGTTP
+2201 
-2207 PTDGGTTPPTDG
+2207 
-2219 GTTPPTDGGT
+2219 
-2229 TPPTDGGTTPPTDGG
+2229 
-2244 TTPPTDGGTTPPT
+2244 
-2257 DGGTTP
+2257 
-2263 PTDGGTTPPTDGGT
+2263 
-2277 TPPTDGGTTP
+2277 
-2287 PTDGGTTPPTDG
+2287 
-2299 GTTPP
+2299 
-2304 TDGGTTPPTDG
+2304 
-2315 GTTPPTDGGVN
+2315 
-2326 PPTDGGVNPPTD
+2326 
-2338 GGTTPPTDGG
+2338 
-2348 TTPPTDGGTTPP
+2348 
-2360 TDGGTTPPT
+2360 
-2369 DGGVN
+2369 
-2374 PPTDG
+2374 
-2379 GTTPPT
+2379 
-2385 DGGTTPPTDG
+2385 
-2395 GTTPPTDGGTTPPTD
+2395 
-2410 GGTTPPTDGG
+2410 
-2420 TTPPTDGGTTPPTD
+2420 
-2434 GGTTPPTDGG
+2434 
-2444 TTPPT
+2444 
-2449 DGGTTPPTD
+2449 
-2458 GGVNPPTDGG
+2458 
-2468 TTPPTDGGTTPPT
+2468 
-2481 DGGTTPPTDGGTTP
+2481 
-2495 PTDGGTTPPTD
+2495 
-2506 GGVNPPTDGGT
+2506 
-2517 TPTPPTGTITVT
+2517 
-2529 PKAGTAQLPNTGE
+2529 
-2542 ASTSPLYGVLA
+2542 
-2553 FATGLAGLFG
+2553 
-2563 LVKKKKEED
+2563 
-2572 Q
+2572 

>member
-1 MLDKKKINF
+1 MLDKKKVNF

-47 AVSVSANDLASNEE
+47 AVSVSANELASNEE

-66 GPVSEEDLS
+66 GPVSEEVLP
-75 SSTEIKETDPV
+75 SSTEIKESELVP
-86 SSSTLP
+86 SSTP
-92 TETPEETP
+92 NTGTPAET
-100 TALPAQTE
+100 PAQTE

-116 PVAENADS
+116 PVVENADS

-136 TTESDDALAAA
+136 TKESDVALAAA

-223 ELTSFTGTEEVT
+223 ELTSFTGTEEVA

-240 TTSGAADAN
+240 TTSVATDAN
-249 QSGIDEISERTGQY
+249 QSGIDEISERPGQY
-263 TAISVTQ
+263 TAISVTTQ
-270 NFKWTDILENP
+270 NFKWKDMVSDP
-281 IIALKMTDGTY
+281 IIALKMADGTY
-292 KYKKFSGTVTMD
+292 KYKKFSGTVTVD
-304 IAKAAYV
+304 IAKAAKD
-311 AGEFEDA
+311 EFVDA
-318 AAYKAT
+318 ATYKAT
-324 NGTLQAGDKVYIIQ
+324 NDPLQATDKVYIIQ

-353 DLTKFHHRKNLI
+353 DLTKFHHRQNLI
-365 FGGDSIWE
+365 FGGWSIYE
-373 GVTSAELAEGDADS
+373 GATAEELAGPDADADS
-387 SAFIALARPGSFVSE
+387 SAFIALARPGSFESE
-402 IWFHKAEISADGG
+402 IEFKDASNPGEPSI
-415 DRYLPKENNTLLV
+415 YLPKENNTVLV
-428 ADSISEALSQSEPS
+428 ADSIDEALRQSEPS

-451 HIDVNDD
+451 HIAVSDD

-469 PEGVEVVFA
+469 PKGVEVVFA
-478 DRSGQQTTFAGAMD
+478 NQNDQQTTFYEAMN
-492 EIMAALRYDEN
+492 EIMAALRYDP
-503 DDTLLNTQQ
+503 DDGSTVLNPQQ

-520 KKDGVQI
+520 KKDGQI
-527 QEDADWREITLHVY
+527 IKEDENWREITLHVY
-541 SSAEKV
+541 NSSDAV
-547 KGLVKTTLTNTR
+547 KGLVKTTLTNTQ

-570 NFSGLPEEMK
+570 DFSGLPEEMK
-580 NEAIDMEKTYPN
+580 KEAIEMEKTYRN
-592 VDGTLPQDGQLP
+592 VDGTLPQDGALP
-604 EFSNPDNKDYDWIDK
+604 EFSNPDDKHYEWINKDG
-619 DREESDG
+619 EGSDG

-631 PARYF
+631 PVRYF
-636 PYDMGLFQGEGD
+636 PYDMDLFQGEGAEVD
-648 RITGKLRGY
+648 KHLVGY
-657 LPYISGY
+657 IPYIQGY
-664 NMPADEDRIEA
+664 KNEG
-675 EHGRISIPPSEH
+675 GRDNIIAIDPSEH
-687 DKELLPYFTLG
+687 DQKLLPYYTLG
-698 SIFSKTMFGRSMTPE
+698 SIFTKTMFDRGMTPE
-713 PGGVNKSYWHSL
+713 QGGVNKSYWHSL

-738 EVNLDIVTLSDN
+738 EVNLDIVTLSDS

-794 WNAKE
+794 WNAAEQEKDEKPE
-799 TGVDHDK
+799 TLTHEATNTVYHLVKTAVVVPGVDGESTQTEGTVVAGDTVVTYFYAPEQTETIPTENK
-806 DAATAPIDER
+806 AKVTVNYYILDTSTPLQPSYEDTPATKISETVTTNTYYLDANNERVPVGAPKVVTNPVDPAVTYNTTETKNGKEER
-816 PETFTTQATETNPS
+816 PTTLESGGKTYHLVETATTFTDGTGIRGNLTKDTVVNYYYAEEQVEESVIEEKGNVTVKYETEGGTTLKPA
-830 REYKLVSA
+830 YKDSENVLVSS
-838 KTTVQ
+838 
-843 TPTDAAPV
+843 TPTTRRYYLKDGKKVYLDEQPV
-851 TVTDD
+851 R
-856 AQLEGQVIEGTTT
+856 GTTT
-869 VTYYYALVQEQP
+869 
-881 ATSRE
+881 
-886 VKGDVVIK
+886 K
-894 YEDTVGTEIKG
+894 
-905 QLKDTDQGVVATYT
+905 TDATY
-919 TPSRRYIK
+919 
-927 VDNQVTYLDSEPAET
+927 D
-942 VELSNLAY
+942 
-950 NADQTREDGT
+950 TREDKSATGG
-960 VEKPAT
+960 VNEKPST
-966 IESAGK
+966 LTDESGTTYHLIKTKDETPENGTLPAG
-972 TYRFIKLKDDS
+972 D
-983 ATVTGLVTE
+983 TV
-992 ATKTVTYVY
+992 VTYVY
-1001 APEQTRQVPTEKTG
+1001 APEQTRQVPTPSNG

-1038 ADFNDTTDQ
+1038 ADFNDTTNQ

-1064 KEQVTNT
+1064 VEKVTNT
-1071 SEPVVTLTNAT
+1071 SEPIVTNTNAT
-1082 YEVTKAEAPD
+1082 YEVTKDEAPD
-1092 VLTIGEK
+1092 VLTIGGK

-1142 VKYETEGGAPL
+1142 VKYETEGG
-1153 KPDYKDSE
+1153 
-1161 NVLVSSTPT
+1161 T
-1170 TRRYYLKDGKKVY
+1170 T
-1183 LDDQPVRGTTTKTD
+1183 
-1197 ATYDTRED
+1197 
-1205 KSETGGVNEKP
+1205 
-1216 ATLTDESGTTY
+1216 
-1227 HLIKTKDK
+1227 
-1235 TPENGTLP
+1235 
-1243 AGDTVVTYVYAPEQT
+1243 
-1258 REVSTEKTGSVIV
+1258 
-1271 EYKLE
+1271 
-1276 GSETP
+1276 
-1281 EKPEG
+1281 
-1286 EKLQADFNDT
+1286 
-1296 TDQLVS
+1296 
-1302 TSTVTETYYVD
+1302 
-1313 ENGEEQVTNT
+1313 
-1323 SEPVVTNT
+1323 
-1331 NATYE
+1331 
-1336 VTKDEAPDVLTIGGK
+1336 
-1351 TYHKVRVTGTENG
+1351 
-1364 TLPAGETKVTY
+1364 
-1375 YYAEEQVEKGVIEEK
+1375 
-1390 GNVTVK
+1390 
-1396 YETEGGAPLKP
+1396 LKP

-1426 YLKDGNKVYLDDQ
+1426 YLKDGNKVYLDEQ

-1454 REDKSETG
+1454 REDKSATG

-1581 YDTTETKNGKE
+1581 YDTTLTKADGTA

-1625 KDTVVNYYYAEIKEE
+1625 KDTVVNYYYAEIKDE
-1640 VNTERTNGSVT
+1640 VTTEPTNGSVT
-1651 IKYESTDGT
+1651 IKYEATDGT

-1679 TKKYYEYD
+1679 TKKYYEYN
-1687 GQKVYV
+1687 GEKVYV

-1701 TVDLSYNTTEADKD
+1701 TVDLSYNTTEEDKD

-1723 DDKTYQ
+1723 D
-1729 LVAVKAGSA
+1729 
-1738 DENGKVTGDH
+1738 
-1748 VVTYVYAE
+1748 
-1756 IKDEVTTEP
+1756 
-1765 TNGSVTIKYESTD
+1765 
-1778 GTPLR
+1778 
-1783 DDKEDTAST
+1783 
-1792 VISTKTTTKKY
+1792 
-1803 YEYDGQKVYVGDPVE
+1803 
-1818 STETKDLSYDTTE
+1818 
-1831 ADKDEKPETLQK
+1831 
-1843 GDKTYQLVAVKAD
+1843 
-1856 SAAEKGKVTGD
+1856 
-1867 HVVTYVYA
+1867 
-1875 EIKEEVTT
+1875 
-1883 EPTNGSVTIKYET
+1883 
-1896 TDGTPLRDDKED
+1896 
-1908 TASTVISTK
+1908 
-1917 TTTKKYYEY
+1917 
-1926 DGQKVYVGDPVES
+1926 
-1939 TETKDLSYDTT
+1939 
-1950 EADKDEKPETLQ
+1950 
-1962 KGDKTYQ
+1962 DKTYQ

-2007 PEEPKPGEPTP
+2007 PEEPKPEEPKP

-2036 VNPPTDGGTTPPTD
+2036 TT
-2050 GGVNPPTDG
+2050 
-2059 GTTPP
+2059 
-2064 TDGGVNPPTDGGTTP
+2064 
-2079 PTDGGVNPPTD
+2079 PPTD

-2152 TDGGTTPP
+2152 

-2175 PTDGGTT
+2175 PTDGGVN

-2207 PTDGGTTPPTDG
+2207 PTDGGVNSPTDG
-2219 GTTPPTDGGT
+2219 GVN
-2229 TPPTDGGTTPPTDGG
+2229 
-2244 TTPPTDGGTTPPT
+2244 PPT

-2348 TTPPTDGGTTPP
+2348 VNPP

-2374 PPTDG
+2374 S
-2379 GTTPPT
+2379 
-2385 DGGTTPPTDG
+2385 
-2395 GTTPPTDGGTTPPTD
+2395 
-2410 GGTTPPTDGG
+2410 
-2420 TTPPTDGGTTPPTD
+2420 
-2434 GGTTPPTDGG
+2434 
-2444 TTPPT
+2444 
-2449 DGGTTPPTD
+2449 PTD

-2468 TTPPTDGGTTPPT
+2468 TTP
-2481 DGGTTPPTDGGTTP
+2481 
-2495 PTDGGTTPPTD
+2495 
-2506 GGVNPPTDGGT
+2506 
-2517 TPTPPTGTITVT
+2517 PTPPTGTITVT

-2542 ASTSPLYGVLA
+2542 ASTSPLYGVLSLV
-2553 FATGLAGLFG
+2553 TGLAGLFG

>member
-1 MLDKKKINF
+1 MLDKKKINL
-10 RRKRMMTPDKRYRYS
+10 RRKRMTTPDKHYRYS

-47 AVSVSANDLASNEE
+47 AVSVSANELASNEE
-61 VIPTS
+61 AIPTS

-75 SSTEIKETDPV
+75 SSAEIKESELVP
-86 SSSTLP
+86 SSTP
-92 TETPEETP
+92 NTGTPAET
-100 TALPAQTE
+100 PAQTE
-108 KVVTEETV
+108 KVVAEETV
-116 PVAENADS
+116 PVTENADS

-136 TTESDDALAAA
+136 TKESDDALAAA

-208 AQITAIRTAVGNLVP
+208 AQITAIRTAVGNLGP

-240 TTSGAADAN
+240 TTSGVADAN

-270 NFKWTDILENP
+270 NFKWTDIEENP
-281 IIALKMTDGTY
+281 IIALKMADGTY
-292 KYKKFSGTVTMD
+292 KYKKFSGPVTVD
-304 IAKAAYV
+304 IAKAAQR
-311 AGEFEDA
+311 AGQFVDA
-318 AAYKAT
+318 AAYKTA
-324 NGTLQAGDKVYIIQ
+324 NGPLQAGDKVYIIQ

-353 DLTKFHHRKNLI
+353 DLTKFRHRKHLI
-365 FGGDSIWE
+365 FGGDGIYE
-373 GVTSAELAEGDADS
+373 EAPIEDLADPDADATIG
-387 SAFIALARPGSFVSE
+387 AFIALARPGSFVSE
-402 IWFHKAEISADGG
+402 IRFRDMWNMTEEDI
-415 DRYLPKENNTLLV
+415 YLPKENNTVLV
-428 ADSISEALSQSEPS
+428 ADSIGDALRQSEQS

-451 HIDVNDD
+451 HIAVSDD

-469 PEGVEVVFA
+469 PKGVEVVFG
-478 DRSGQQTTFAGAMD
+478 DQSGQQTTFNEAMA

-503 DDTLLNTQQ
+503 NEIVNHKDT
-512 KLKFKFIV
+512 LKFKFIV
-520 KKDGVQI
+520 KKDGRIIRQ
-527 QEDADWREITLHVY
+527 DADWREITLHVY
-541 SSAEKV
+541 SGAEKV
-547 KGLVKTTLTNTR
+547 QGMVKTTLTNTQ
-559 NDFEAGIVDNI
+559 NDFAAGIVDNI
-570 NFSGLPEEMK
+570 DFSGLPEEMK
-580 NEAIDMEKTYPN
+580 KEAVEMEKTYRN

-604 EFSNPDNKDYDWIDK
+604 EISNPDGKRYDWVVK
-619 DREESDG
+619 VGEESDG

-636 PYDMGLFQGEGD
+636 PYDMDLFQGEGGK
-648 RITGKLRGY
+648 ITEALLGY
-657 LPYISGY
+657 IPYIQDYKNEG
-664 NMPADEDRIEA
+664 
-675 EHGRISIPPSEH
+675 GRDDIIAIDPSEH
-687 DKELLPYFTLG
+687 DKKLVPYYSLGPIFTR
-698 SIFSKTMFGRSMTPE
+698 TMFDHSFTQE

-725 TQAMPIPQLDFEP
+725 TEDMPIPQLDFEP

-806 DAATAPIDER
+806 DTATDSIDER

-856 AQLEGQVIEGTTT
+856 AQLEGKVIEGTTT

-1001 APEQTRQVPTEKTG
+1001 APEQTRQVPTPSNG

-1064 KEQVTNT
+1064 VEKVTNI
-1071 SEPVVTLTNAT
+1071 SEPVVTLTNAI
-1082 YEVTKAEAPD
+1082 YEVTKDEAPD
-1092 VLTIGEK
+1092 VLTIGGK

-1153 KPDYKDSE
+1153 KPAYKDSE

-1183 LDDQPVRGTTTKTD
+1183 LDEQPVRGTTTKTD

-1205 KSETGGVNEKP
+1205 KSATGGVNEKP
-1216 ATLTDESGTTY
+1216 ATLTDESG
-1227 HLIKTKDK
+1227 KK
-1235 TPENGTLP
+1235 
-1243 AGDTVVTYVYAPEQT
+1243 
-1258 REVSTEKTGSVIV
+1258 
-1271 EYKLE
+1271 
-1276 GSETP
+1276 
-1281 EKPEG
+1281 
-1286 EKLQADFNDT
+1286 
-1296 TDQLVS
+1296 
-1302 TSTVTETYYVD
+1302 
-1313 ENGEEQVTNT
+1313 
-1323 SEPVVTNT
+1323 
-1331 NATYE
+1331 
-1336 VTKDEAPDVLTIGGK
+1336 
-1351 TYHKVRVTGTENG
+1351 
-1364 TLPAGETKVTY
+1364 
-1375 YYAEEQVEKGVIEEK
+1375 
-1390 GNVTVK
+1390 
-1396 YETEGGAPLKP
+1396 
-1407 AYKDSENVLVSST
+1407 
-1420 PTTRRY
+1420 
-1426 YLKDGNKVYLDDQ
+1426 
-1439 PVRGTTTKTDATYDT
+1439 
-1454 REDKSETG
+1454 
-1462 GVNEKPATL
+1462 
-1471 TDESG
+1471 
-1476 TTYHLIKTKDKT
+1476 YHLIKTKDKT

-1548 TVTTNTYYLDANN
+1548 TVTTKTYYLDANN

-1568 PAVVINPVDPAVS
+1568 PAVVTNPVDPAVT
-1581 YDTTETKNGKE
+1581 YNTTLTKADGTA

-1598 KSGDKTYHLVEAAT
+1598 ESGGKTYHLVEAAT
-1612 TFTEGTG
+1612 TFTDGTG
-1619 VSGTLT
+1619 IRGNLT
-1625 KDTVVNYYYAEIKEE
+1625 KDTVVNYYYAEIKDE
-1640 VNTERTNGSVT
+1640 VTTEPTNGSVT

-1715 EKPSTLEK
+1715 EKPETLQK
-1723 DDKTYQ
+1723 DGKTYQ
-1729 LVAVKAGSA
+1729 RVAVKAGSA

-1765 TNGSVTIKYESTD
+1765 TNGSVTIKYETTD

-1792 VISTKTTTKKY
+1792 VISAKTTTKKY
-1803 YEYDGQKVYVGDPVE
+1803 YVYDGQKVYVGDPVE

-1856 SAAEKGKVTGD
+1856 SAAENGKVTGD

-1875 EIKEEVTT
+1875 EIKDEVTT

-1962 KGDKTYQ
+1962 KDGKTYQ
-1969 LVAVKAGSADENG
+1969 LVAVKAGSADEKGNVSGELVVTYVYAEIKEEVNTERTNGSVTIKYETVDGKELQSPFPDTPSTEISSITTKRKYYEYNGVKTYVGEAEVTPSTKDVPYNTTEDNEKPDTLQKDGKTYQLVAVKDGSADENG

-1994 AEVPEEPKPEEPK
+1994 AEIKEEVNTERTNGSVTIKYETVDGKELQSPFPDTPSTEISSITTKRKYYEYNGVKTYVGEAEVTPSTKDVPYNTTEDNEKPETLQKGGKTYQLVAVKAGSADEKGNVSGELVVTYVYAEVPEEPKPEEPK
-2007 PEEPKPGEPTP
+2007 P

-2036 VNPPTDGGTTPPTD
+2036 VNPPTDGGT
-2050 GGVNPPTDG
+2050 
-2059 GTTPP
+2059 
-2064 TDGGVNPPTDGGTTP
+2064 
-2079 PTDGGVNPPTD
+2079 
-2090 GGTTPPTDGG
+2090 
-2100 TTPPTDGGTTPPTDG
+2100 
-2115 GTTPPTDGGT
+2115 
-2125 TPPTDGGTTPPT
+2125 
-2137 DGGVNPPTDGGVNPP
+2137 
-2152 TDGGTTPP
+2152 
-2160 IDGGT
+2160 
-2165 TPPTDGGVNP
+2165 
-2175 PTDGGTT
+2175 
-2182 PPTDGGTTPPTD
+2182 
-2194 GGVNPPT
+2194 
-2201 DGGTTP
+2201 
-2207 PTDGGTTPPTDG
+2207 
-2219 GTTPPTDGGT
+2219 
-2229 TPPTDGGTTPPTDGG
+2229 
-2244 TTPPTDGGTTPPT
+2244 
-2257 DGGTTP
+2257 
-2263 PTDGGTTPPTDGGT
+2263 
-2277 TPPTDGGTTP
+2277 
-2287 PTDGGTTPPTDG
+2287 
-2299 GTTPP
+2299 
-2304 TDGGTTPPTDG
+2304 
-2315 GTTPPTDGGVN
+2315 
-2326 PPTDGGVNPPTD
+2326 
-2338 GGTTPPTDGG
+2338 
-2348 TTPPTDGGTTPP
+2348 
-2360 TDGGTTPPT
+2360 
-2369 DGGVN
+2369 
-2374 PPTDG
+2374 
-2379 GTTPPT
+2379 
-2385 DGGTTPPTDG
+2385 
-2395 GTTPPTDGGTTPPTD
+2395 
-2410 GGTTPPTDGG
+2410 
-2420 TTPPTDGGTTPPTD
+2420 
-2434 GGTTPPTDGG
+2434 
-2444 TTPPT
+2444 
-2449 DGGTTPPTD
+2449 
-2458 GGVNPPTDGG
+2458 
-2468 TTPPTDGGTTPPT
+2468 
-2481 DGGTTPPTDGGTTP
+2481 
-2495 PTDGGTTPPTD
+2495 
-2506 GGVNPPTDGGT
+2506 
-2517 TPTPPTGTITVT
+2517 
-2529 PKAGTAQLPNTGE
+2529 
-2542 ASTSPLYGVLA
+2542 
-2553 FATGLAGLFG
+2553 
-2563 LVKKKKEED
+2563 
-2572 Q
+2572 

>member
-10 RRKRMMTPDKRYRYS
+10 RRKRMTTPDKRYRYS

-47 AVSVSANDLASNEE
+47 AVSVSANELASNEE

-66 GPVSEEDLS
+66 GPVSEEVLP
-75 SSTEIKETDPV
+75 SSTEIKETELVP
-86 SSSTLP
+86 SSTPL
-92 TETPEETP
+92 TETPAET
-100 TALPAQTE
+100 PAQTE

-116 PVAENADS
+116 PVTENADS
-124 LPTNESQQESLS
+124 LPTNESQQESLG
-136 TTESDDALAAA
+136 TKESDDALAAA

-186 KAAAEAA
+186 KAAAEIA

-203 LEDIN
+203 LEEVN

-223 ELTSFTGTEEVT
+223 DLTSFTGTEEVT

-249 QSGIDEISERTGQY
+249 QSGIDAISANNGQY
-263 TAISVTQ
+263 TAISVTTQ
-270 NFKWTDILENP
+270 NFKWEDMEPSP

-292 KYKKFSGTVTMD
+292 KYKKFSGQVTVD
-304 IAKAAYV
+304 IAKEAQQ
-311 AGEFEDA
+311 AGQFEDA

-324 NGTLQAGDKVYIIQ
+324 NGPLQAGDKVYIIQ

-353 DLTKFHHRKNLI
+353 DLTKFRHRKHLI
-365 FGGDSIWE
+365 FGGDSIYE
-373 GVTSAELAEGDADS
+373 GATIEGLADADADS

-402 IWFHKAEISADGG
+402 IRFHKAEISADGG

-451 HIDVNDD
+451 HIAVSDD

-469 PEGVEVVFA
+469 PKGVEVVFA
-478 DRSGQQTTFAGAMD
+478 NQNDQQTTFAEAMD
-492 EIMAALRYDEN
+492 EIMAALQEDEN
-503 DDTLLNTQQ
+503 GEIVNHEDT
-512 KLKFKFIV
+512 LKFKFVV
-520 KKDGVQI
+520 KKDGRII

-541 SSAEKV
+541 STTEKV
-547 KGLVKTTLTNTR
+547 QGLVKTKLTNTQ
-559 NDFEAGIVDNI
+559 NNFAAGIVDNI
-570 NFSGLPEEMK
+570 DFSGLPEEMK

-636 PYDMGLFQGEGD
+636 PYDMDLFQGDGN
-648 RITGKLRGY
+648 RINETLRGY
-657 LPYISGY
+657 IPYLQAYKRGNSDVPI
-664 NMPADEDRIEA
+664 DEPGIT
-675 EHGRISIPPSEH
+675 PSEH
-687 DKELLPYFTLG
+687 DKALLPYFTLG
-698 SIFSKTMFGRSMTPE
+698 SIFTNTLFGRSMTPE
-713 PGGVNKSYWHSL
+713 PGGVNGSYWHSL

-806 DAATAPIDER
+806 DTATDSIDER

-856 AQLEGQVIEGTTT
+856 AQLEGKVIEGTTT

-1001 APEQTRQVPTEKTG
+1001 VPEQTRQVPTPSTG

-1064 KEQVTNT
+1064 VEKVTNT

-1082 YEVTKAEAPD
+1082 YEVTKDEAPD
-1092 VLTIGEK
+1092 VLTIGGK

-1142 VKYETEGGAPL
+1142 VKYETEGGTTL
-1153 KPDYKDSE
+1153 KPAYKDSE

-1170 TRRYYLKDGKKVY
+1170 TRRYYLKDGNKVY
-1183 LDDQPVRGTTTKTD
+1183 LDEQPVRGTTTKTD

-1205 KSETGGVNEKP
+1205 KSATGGVNEKP

-1323 SEPVVTNT
+1323 SEPVVTLT

-1351 TYHKVRVTGTENG
+1351 TYHKVRVNGTENG

-1375 YYAEEQVEKGVIEEK
+1375 YYAEEQVEEDVIEEK

-1396 YETEGGAPLKP
+1396 YETESGTTLKP

-1426 YLKDGNKVYLDDQ
+1426 YLKDGNKVYLDEQ

-1454 REDKSETG
+1454 REDKSATG

-1471 TDESG
+1471 TDETG
-1476 TTYHLIKTKDKT
+1476 KKYHLIKTKDKT

-1598 KSGDKTYHLVEAAT
+1598 ESGGKTYHLVEAAT

-1640 VNTERTNGSVT
+1640 VTTEPTNGSVT
-1651 IKYESTDGT
+1651 IKYETTDGT
-1660 PLRDDKEDTA
+1660 PLRDDKEDTS

-1679 TKKYYEYD
+1679 TKKYYVYNGE
-1687 GQKVYV
+1687 KVYV

-1701 TVDLSYNTTEADKD
+1701 TKDLSYDTTEADKD
-1715 EKPSTLEK
+1715 EKPETLQK
-1723 DDKTYQ
+1723 DGKTYQ
-1729 LVAVKAGSA
+1729 RVAVKAGSA

-1765 TNGSVTIKYESTD
+1765 TNGSVTIKYETVDGKELQSPFLDTPST
-1778 GTPLR
+1778 
-1783 DDKEDTAST
+1783 E
-1792 VISTKTTTKKY
+1792 ISSITTKRKY
-1803 YEYDGQKVYVGDPVE
+1803 YEYNGVKTYVGEAEVTP
-1818 STETKDLSYDTTE
+1818 STKDVPYNTTE
-1831 ADKDEKPETLQK
+1831 DNEKPETLQK
-1843 GDKTYQLVAVKAD
+1843 G
-1856 SAAEKGKVTGD
+1856 G
-1867 HVVTYVYA
+1867 
-1875 EIKEEVTT
+1875 
-1883 EPTNGSVTIKYET
+1883 
-1896 TDGTPLRDDKED
+1896 
-1908 TASTVISTK
+1908 
-1917 TTTKKYYEY
+1917 
-1926 DGQKVYVGDPVES
+1926 
-1939 TETKDLSYDTT
+1939 
-1950 EADKDEKPETLQ
+1950 
-1962 KGDKTYQ
+1962 KTYQ
-1969 LVAVKAGSADENG
+1969 LVAVKAGSADEKGNVSG
-1982 KVTGDHV
+1982 ELV

-2007 PEEPKPGEPTP
+2007 PEEPKPEEPKP

-2028 TTPPTDGG
+2028 TTPPTDGGTTPPIDGGPTPPTDGG

-2050 GGVNPPTDG
+2050 
-2059 GTTPP
+2059 
-2064 TDGGVNPPTDGGTTP
+2064 
-2079 PTDGGVNPPTD
+2079 
-2090 GGTTPPTDGG
+2090 
-2100 TTPPTDGGTTPPTDG
+2100 
-2115 GTTPPTDGGT
+2115 
-2125 TPPTDGGTTPPT
+2125 
-2137 DGGVNPPTDGGVNPP
+2137 
-2152 TDGGTTPP
+2152 
-2160 IDGGT
+2160 
-2165 TPPTDGGVNP
+2165 
-2175 PTDGGTT
+2175 
-2182 PPTDGGTTPPTD
+2182 
-2194 GGVNPPT
+2194 
-2201 DGGTTP
+2201 
-2207 PTDGGTTPPTDG
+2207 
-2219 GTTPPTDGGT
+2219 
-2229 TPPTDGGTTPPTDGG
+2229 
-2244 TTPPTDGGTTPPT
+2244 
-2257 DGGTTP
+2257 
-2263 PTDGGTTPPTDGGT
+2263 
-2277 TPPTDGGTTP
+2277 
-2287 PTDGGTTPPTDG
+2287 
-2299 GTTPP
+2299 
-2304 TDGGTTPPTDG
+2304 
-2315 GTTPPTDGGVN
+2315 
-2326 PPTDGGVNPPTD
+2326 
-2338 GGTTPPTDGG
+2338 
-2348 TTPPTDGGTTPP
+2348 
-2360 TDGGTTPPT
+2360 
-2369 DGGVN
+2369 
-2374 PPTDG
+2374 
-2379 GTTPPT
+2379 
-2385 DGGTTPPTDG
+2385 
-2395 GTTPPTDGGTTPPTD
+2395 
-2410 GGTTPPTDGG
+2410 
-2420 TTPPTDGGTTPPTD
+2420 
-2434 GGTTPPTDGG
+2434 
-2444 TTPPT
+2444 
-2449 DGGTTPPTD
+2449 
-2458 GGVNPPTDGG
+2458 
-2468 TTPPTDGGTTPPT
+2468 
-2481 DGGTTPPTDGGTTP
+2481 
-2495 PTDGGTTPPTD
+2495 
-2506 GGVNPPTDGGT
+2506 
-2517 TPTPPTGTITVT
+2517 
-2529 PKAGTAQLPNTGE
+2529 
-2542 ASTSPLYGVLA
+2542 
-2553 FATGLAGLFG
+2553 
-2563 LVKKKKEED
+2563 
-2572 Q
+2572 

>member
-75 SSTEIKETDPV
+75 SSAEIKETELVP
-86 SSSTLP
+86 SSTP
-92 TETPEETP
+92 NTETPAETP
-100 TALPAQTE
+100 AQSE

-116 PVAENADS
+116 PVVENADS
-124 LPTNESQQESLS
+124 LPTNESQQESLG
-136 TTESDDALAAA
+136 TKESDDALAAA

-186 KAAAEAA
+186 KAAEAA

-208 AQITAIRTAVGNLVP
+208 AQITAIRTAVGNLGP

-249 QSGIDEISERTGQY
+249 QSGIDAISANNGQY

-270 NFKWTDILENP
+270 NFKWTDIEENP
-281 IIALKMTDGTY
+281 IIALKMADGTY
-292 KYKKFSGTVTMD
+292 KYKKFSGTVTVD
-304 IAKAAYV
+304 IAKAAKD
-311 AGEFEDA
+311 EFVDA
-318 AAYKAT
+318 ATYKEA
-324 NGTLQAGDKVYIIQ
+324 NGSLQATDKVYIIQ

-353 DLTKFHHRKNLI
+353 DLTKFHHRQNLV
-365 FGGDSIWE
+365 FGGDSISE
-373 GVTSAELAEGDADS
+373 GATIDDAASDS
-387 SAFIALARPGSFVSE
+387 VLVALARPGSFVSE
-402 IWFHKAEISADGG
+402 IEFKNMENPGTPSI
-415 DRYLPKENNTLLV
+415 YLPEENNTLLV
-428 ADSISEALSQSEPS
+428 VDNIREAVEQAGPNDQS
-442 YKNFGLFLS
+442 YTNFGLFLS
-451 HIDVNDD
+451 HIAVSDD
-458 KVNKPNTVMEL
+458 KVNKPNTVMKL

-478 DRSGQQTTFAGAMD
+478 DSSGQQTTFAGAMN
-492 EIMAALRYDEN
+492 EIMAALQYNTDEW
-503 DDTLLNTQQ
+503 TVLNPQQ

-520 KKDGVQI
+520 KKDGRII
-527 QEDADWREITLHVY
+527 QEDKNWREITLHVY
-541 SSAEKV
+541 NTLDAV
-547 KGLVKTTLTNTR
+547 KNLVKTTLENTE
-559 NDFEAGIVDNI
+559 NNFAAGIVDNI
-570 NFSGLPEEMK
+570 DFSGLPEEMK
-580 NEAIDMEKTYPN
+580 KEAIEMEKTYRN
-592 VDGTLPQDGQLP
+592 VDGSTPQDGALP
-604 EFSNPDNKDYDWIDK
+604 QFSNPTNKQYNWVTK
-619 DREESDG
+619 DEETSNGD
-626 THATS
+626 HATS

-636 PYDMGLFQGEGD
+636 PYDMDLFSGSGS
-648 RITGKLRGY
+648 RITEKLRGY
-657 LPYISGY
+657 ITELPDYKEERDNPSDVG
-664 NMPADEDRIEA
+664 E
-675 EHGRISIPPSEH
+675 ISIPPTDH
-687 DKELLPYFTLG
+687 DKELIDYYSLGPIFT
-698 SIFSKTMFGRSMTPE
+698 KTMFTHNFTPE
-713 PGGVNKSYWHSL
+713 PGGVNESYWNSL
-725 TQAMPIPQLDFEP
+725 VQDIPIPQLDFEP
-738 EVNLDIVTLSDN
+738 KVNLDIVTLSDN
-750 PQPNPKGTVKIVYKA
+750 PQSNPKGTVKIVYKA

-806 DAATAPIDER
+806 DTATVSIDER

-894 YEDTVGTEIKG
+894 YEDTAGTEIKG

-966 IESAGK
+966 VESAGK

-1001 APEQTRQVPTEKTG
+1001 APEQTRQVPTP
-1015 SVIVEYKLEGSETP
+1015 S
-1029 EKPEGTKLQ
+1029 
-1038 ADFNDTTDQ
+1038 
-1047 LVSTSTV
+1047 
-1054 TETYYVDANG
+1054 
-1064 KEQVTNT
+1064 
-1071 SEPVVTLTNAT
+1071 
-1082 YEVTKAEAPD
+1082 
-1092 VLTIGEK
+1092 
-1099 TYHKVRVNGTEN
+1099 
-1111 GTLPAGETK
+1111 
-1120 VTYYYAEEQ
+1120 
-1129 VEEGVIEEKGNVT
+1129 
-1142 VKYETEGGAPL
+1142 
-1153 KPDYKDSE
+1153 
-1161 NVLVSSTPT
+1161 
-1170 TRRYYLKDGKKVY
+1170 
-1183 LDDQPVRGTTTKTD
+1183 
-1197 ATYDTRED
+1197 
-1205 KSETGGVNEKP
+1205 
-1216 ATLTDESGTTY
+1216 
-1227 HLIKTKDK
+1227 
-1235 TPENGTLP
+1235 
-1243 AGDTVVTYVYAPEQT
+1243 
-1258 REVSTEKTGSVIV
+1258 TGSVIV

-1323 SEPVVTNT
+1323 SEPIVTNT

-1351 TYHKVRVTGTENG
+1351 TYHKVRVNGTENG

-1375 YYAEEQVEKGVIEEK
+1375 YYAEEQVEEGVIEEK

-1396 YETEGGAPLKP
+1396 YETEGGTTLKP

-1426 YLKDGNKVYLDDQ
+1426 YLKDGKKVYLDEQ

-1454 REDKSETG
+1454 REDKSATG

-1476 TTYHLIKTKDKT
+1476 TTYHLIKTKDETPENGTLPAGDTVVTYVYAPEQTRQVPTPSNGSVIVEYKLEGSETPEKPEGTKLQADFNDTTDQLVSTSTVTETYYVDANGVEKVTNTSEPVVTLTNATYEVTKDEAPDVLTIGGKTYHKVRVNGTENGTLPAGETKVTYYYAEEQVEEGVIEEKGNVTVKYETEGGTTLKPAYKDSENVLVSSTPTTRRYYLKDGKKVYLDEQPVRGTTTKTDATYDTREDKSATGGVNEKPATLTDESGTTYHLIKTKDET

-1640 VNTERTNGSVT
+1640 VTTEPTNGSVT
-1651 IKYESTDGT
+1651 IKYEATDGTPLRDDKEDTALTVISTKTTTKKYYEYNGEKVYVGDPVESTETVDLSYDTTEADKDEKPETLQKDGKTYQLVAVKADSADENGKVTGDHVVTYVYAEIKEEVTTEPTNGSVTIKYEATDGT

-1715 EKPSTLEK
+1715 EKPETLQK
-1723 DDKTYQ
+1723 DGKTYQ
-1729 LVAVKAGSA
+1729 RVAVKAGSA

-1765 TNGSVTIKYESTD
+1765 TNGSVTIKYE
-1778 GTPLR
+1778 
-1783 DDKEDTAST
+1783 
-1792 VISTKTTTKKY
+1792 
-1803 YEYDGQKVYVGDPVE
+1803 
-1818 STETKDLSYDTTE
+1818 
-1831 ADKDEKPETLQK
+1831 
-1843 GDKTYQLVAVKAD
+1843 
-1856 SAAEKGKVTGD
+1856 
-1867 HVVTYVYA
+1867 
-1875 EIKEEVTT
+1875 
-1883 EPTNGSVTIKYET
+1883 T

-1908 TASTVISTK
+1908 TASTAISTK
-1917 TTTKKYYEY
+1917 TT
-1926 DGQKVYVGDPVES
+1926 
-1939 TETKDLSYDTT
+1939 
-1950 EADKDEKPETLQ
+1950 
-1962 KGDKTYQ
+1962 
-1969 LVAVKAGSADENG
+1969 
-1982 KVTGDHV
+1982 
-1989 VTYVY
+1989 
-1994 AEVPEEPKPEEPK
+1994 
-2007 PEEPKPGEPTP
+2007 
-2018 GEPTPPTDGG
+2018 
-2028 TTPPTDGG
+2028 
-2036 VNPPTDGGTTPPTD
+2036 
-2050 GGVNPPTDG
+2050 
-2059 GTTPP
+2059 
-2064 TDGGVNPPTDGGTTP
+2064 
-2079 PTDGGVNPPTD
+2079 
-2090 GGTTPPTDGG
+2090 
-2100 TTPPTDGGTTPPTDG
+2100 
-2115 GTTPPTDGGT
+2115 
-2125 TPPTDGGTTPPT
+2125 
-2137 DGGVNPPTDGGVNPP
+2137 
-2152 TDGGTTPP
+2152 
-2160 IDGGT
+2160 
-2165 TPPTDGGVNP
+2165 
-2175 PTDGGTT
+2175 
-2182 PPTDGGTTPPTD
+2182 
-2194 GGVNPPT
+2194 
-2201 DGGTTP
+2201 
-2207 PTDGGTTPPTDG
+2207 
-2219 GTTPPTDGGT
+2219 
-2229 TPPTDGGTTPPTDGG
+2229 
-2244 TTPPTDGGTTPPT
+2244 
-2257 DGGTTP
+2257 
-2263 PTDGGTTPPTDGGT
+2263 
-2277 TPPTDGGTTP
+2277 
-2287 PTDGGTTPPTDG
+2287 
-2299 GTTPP
+2299 
-2304 TDGGTTPPTDG
+2304 
-2315 GTTPPTDGGVN
+2315 
-2326 PPTDGGVNPPTD
+2326 
-2338 GGTTPPTDGG
+2338 
-2348 TTPPTDGGTTPP
+2348 
-2360 TDGGTTPPT
+2360 
-2369 DGGVN
+2369 
-2374 PPTDG
+2374 
-2379 GTTPPT
+2379 
-2385 DGGTTPPTDG
+2385 
-2395 GTTPPTDGGTTPPTD
+2395 
-2410 GGTTPPTDGG
+2410 
-2420 TTPPTDGGTTPPTD
+2420 
-2434 GGTTPPTDGG
+2434 
-2444 TTPPT
+2444 
-2449 DGGTTPPTD
+2449 
-2458 GGVNPPTDGG
+2458 
-2468 TTPPTDGGTTPPT
+2468 
-2481 DGGTTPPTDGGTTP
+2481 
-2495 PTDGGTTPPTD
+2495 
-2506 GGVNPPTDGGT
+2506 
-2517 TPTPPTGTITVT
+2517 
-2529 PKAGTAQLPNTGE
+2529 
-2542 ASTSPLYGVLA
+2542 
-2553 FATGLAGLFG
+2553 
-2563 LVKKKKEED
+2563 
-2572 Q
+2572 

>member
-1 MLDKKKINF
+1 MLDKKKVNF

-47 AVSVSANDLASNEE
+47 AVSVSANELASNEE

-66 GPVSEEDLS
+66 GPVSEEDQS
-75 SSTEIKETDPV
+75 SSTKIKESELVP
-86 SSSTLP
+86 SSTP
-92 TETPEETP
+92 NTGTPAET
-100 TALPAQTE
+100 PAQTE
-108 KVVTEETV
+108 KVVAEETV
-116 PVAENADS
+116 PVTENADS

-136 TTESDDALAAA
+136 TKESDDALAAA
-147 KKVLEEVI
+147 KKVLEQVI

-240 TTSGAADAN
+240 TTSGVADAN

-270 NFKWTDILENP
+270 NFKWEDMEPSP
-281 IIALKMTDGTY
+281 IIALKKTDGTY
-292 KYKKFSGTVTMD
+292 KYKKFSGTVTVD
-304 IAKAAYV
+304 IAKAAKD
-311 AGEFEDA
+311 EFVDA
-318 AAYKAT
+318 ATYKAT
-324 NGTLQAGDKVYIIQ
+324 NDPLQATDKVYIIQ

-353 DLTKFHHRKNLI
+353 DLTKFHHRQNLI
-365 FGGDSIWE
+365 FGGWSIYE
-373 GVTSAELAEGDADS
+373 GATAEELAGPDADADS
-387 SAFIALARPGSFVSE
+387 SAFIALARPGSFESE
-402 IWFHKAEISADGG
+402 IEFKDASNPGEPSI
-415 DRYLPKENNTLLV
+415 YLPKENNTVLV
-428 ADSISEALSQSEPS
+428 ADSIDEALRQSEPS

-451 HIDVNDD
+451 HIAVSDD

-469 PEGVEVVFA
+469 PKGVEVVFA
-478 DRSGQQTTFAGAMD
+478 NQNDQQTTFYEAMN
-492 EIMAALRYDEN
+492 EIMAALRYDP
-503 DDTLLNTQQ
+503 DDGSTVLNPQQ

-520 KKDGVQI
+520 KKDGQI
-527 QEDADWREITLHVY
+527 IKEDENWREITLHVY
-541 SSAEKV
+541 NSSDAV
-547 KGLVKTTLTNTR
+547 KGLVKTTLTNTQ

-570 NFSGLPEEMK
+570 DFSGLPEEMK
-580 NEAIDMEKTYPN
+580 KEAIEMEKTYRN
-592 VDGTLPQDGQLP
+592 VDGTLPQDGALP
-604 EFSNPDNKDYDWIDK
+604 EFSNPDDKHYEWINKDG
-619 DREESDG
+619 EGSDG

-631 PARYF
+631 PVRYF

-648 RITGKLRGY
+648 KINKKLRGY
-657 LPYISGY
+657 LPYITDY
-664 NMPADEDRIEA
+664 KMPPDKADWEA
-675 EHGRISIPPSEH
+675 QNGINDIPPTEH
-687 DKELLPYFTLG
+687 DKELLPYFTIG
-698 SIFSKTMFGRSMTPE
+698 SVFTRTMFDRNMTPE
-713 PGGVNKSYWHSL
+713 PGGVNKSYWNSL
-725 TQAMPIPQLDFEP
+725 VEDMPIPQLDFAP
-738 EVNLDIVTLSDN
+738 EVNLDIVTLSDS

-794 WNAKE
+794 WNAAEQEKDEKPE
-799 TGVDHDK
+799 TLTHEATNTVYHLVKTAVVVPGVDGESTQTEGTVVAGDTVVTYFYAPEQTETIPTENK
-806 DAATAPIDER
+806 AKVTVNYYILDTSTPLQPSYEDTPATKISETVTTNTYYLDANNERVPVGAPKVVTNPVDPAVTYNTTETKNGKEER
-816 PETFTTQATETNPS
+816 PTTLESGGKTYHLVETATTFTDGTGIRGNLTKDTVVNYYYAEEQVEEGVIEEKGNVTVKYETESGATLKPA
-830 REYKLVSA
+830 YKDSENVLVSS
-838 KTTVQ
+838 
-843 TPTDAAPV
+843 TPTTRRYYLKDGKKVYLDEQPV
-851 TVTDD
+851 R
-856 AQLEGQVIEGTTT
+856 GTTT
-869 VTYYYALVQEQP
+869 
-881 ATSRE
+881 
-886 VKGDVVIK
+886 K
-894 YEDTVGTEIKG
+894 
-905 QLKDTDQGVVATYT
+905 TDATY
-919 TPSRRYIK
+919 
-927 VDNQVTYLDSEPAET
+927 D
-942 VELSNLAY
+942 
-950 NADQTREDGT
+950 TREDKSATGG
-960 VEKPAT
+960 VNEKPAT
-966 IESAGK
+966 LTDETGTTYHLIKTKDETPENGTLPAG
-972 TYRFIKLKDDS
+972 D
-983 ATVTGLVTE
+983 TV
-992 ATKTVTYVY
+992 VTYVY
-1001 APEQTRQVPTEKTG
+1001 APEQTRQVPTPSNG

-1064 KEQVTNT
+1064 VEKVTNT
-1071 SEPVVTLTNAT
+1071 SEPVVTNTNAT
-1082 YEVTKAEAPD
+1082 YEVTKDEAPD
-1092 VLTIGEK
+1092 VLTIGGK

-1142 VKYETEGGAPL
+1142 VKYETESGATL
-1153 KPDYKDSE
+1153 KPAYKDSE

-1183 LDDQPVRGTTTKTD
+1183 LDEQPVRGTTTKTD

-1205 KSETGGVNEKP
+1205 KSATGGVNEKP
-1216 ATLTDESGTTY
+1216 ATLTDESG
-1227 HLIKTKDK
+1227 KK
-1235 TPENGTLP
+1235 
-1243 AGDTVVTYVYAPEQT
+1243 
-1258 REVSTEKTGSVIV
+1258 
-1271 EYKLE
+1271 
-1276 GSETP
+1276 
-1281 EKPEG
+1281 
-1286 EKLQADFNDT
+1286 
-1296 TDQLVS
+1296 
-1302 TSTVTETYYVD
+1302 
-1313 ENGEEQVTNT
+1313 
-1323 SEPVVTNT
+1323 
-1331 NATYE
+1331 
-1336 VTKDEAPDVLTIGGK
+1336 
-1351 TYHKVRVTGTENG
+1351 
-1364 TLPAGETKVTY
+1364 
-1375 YYAEEQVEKGVIEEK
+1375 
-1390 GNVTVK
+1390 
-1396 YETEGGAPLKP
+1396 
-1407 AYKDSENVLVSST
+1407 
-1420 PTTRRY
+1420 
-1426 YLKDGNKVYLDDQ
+1426 
-1439 PVRGTTTKTDATYDT
+1439 
-1454 REDKSETG
+1454 
-1462 GVNEKPATL
+1462 
-1471 TDESG
+1471 
-1476 TTYHLIKTKDKT
+1476 YHLIKTKDKT

-1568 PAVVINPVDPAVS
+1568 PAVVTNPVDPAVT
-1581 YDTTETKNGKE
+1581 YNTTLTKADGTA

-1598 KSGDKTYHLVEAAT
+1598 ESGGKTYHLVEAAT

-1625 KDTVVNYYYAEIKEE
+1625 KDTVVNYYYAEIK
-1640 VNTERTNGSVT
+1640 
-1651 IKYESTDGT
+1651 
-1660 PLRDDKEDTA
+1660 
-1670 STVISTKTT
+1670 
-1679 TKKYYEYD
+1679 
-1687 GQKVYV
+1687 
-1693 GDPVESTE
+1693 
-1701 TVDLSYNTTEADKD
+1701 
-1715 EKPSTLEK
+1715 
-1723 DDKTYQ
+1723 
-1729 LVAVKAGSA
+1729 
-1738 DENGKVTGDH
+1738 
-1748 VVTYVYAE
+1748 
-1756 IKDEVTTEP
+1756 DEVTTEP

-1783 DDKEDTAST
+1783 DDKEDTSST

-1803 YEYDGQKVYVGDPVE
+1803 YVYNGEKVYVGDPVE
-1818 STETKDLSYDTTE
+1818 STETVDLSYNTTE
-1831 ADKDEKPETLQK
+1831 EDKDEKPETLQK
-1843 GDKTYQLVAVKAD
+1843 DGKTYQRVAVKAD
-1856 SAAEKGKVTGD
+1856 SADENGKVTGD

-1939 TETKDLSYDTT
+1939 TETVDLSYNTT
-1950 EADKDEKPETLQ
+1950 EEDKDEKPETLQ
-1962 KGDKTYQ
+1962 KDGKTYQ
-1969 LVAVKAGSADENG
+1969 RVAVKAGSADEKGNVSG
-1982 KVTGDHV
+1982 ELV

-2007 PEEPKPGEPTP
+2007 PEEPKPEEPKPGEPKPEEPKPEEPKPEEPKPEEPKPEEPKPEEPKPEEPKPGEPKPEEPKPEEPKPEEPKPDEPKPEEPKPGEPTP
-2018 GEPTPPTDGG
+2018 GEPT
-2028 TTPPTDGG
+2028 
-2036 VNPPTDGGTTPPTD
+2036 
-2050 GGVNPPTDG
+2050 
-2059 GTTPP
+2059 
-2064 TDGGVNPPTDGGTTP
+2064 
-2079 PTDGGVNPPTD
+2079 
-2090 GGTTPPTDGG
+2090 
-2100 TTPPTDGGTTPPTDG
+2100 
-2115 GTTPPTDGGT
+2115 
-2125 TPPTDGGTTPPT
+2125 
-2137 DGGVNPPTDGGVNPP
+2137 
-2152 TDGGTTPP
+2152 
-2160 IDGGT
+2160 
-2165 TPPTDGGVNP
+2165 P

-2304 TDGGTTPPTDG
+2304 TDGG
-2315 GTTPPTDGGVN
+2315 VN
-2326 PPTDGGVNPPTD
+2326 PPTDGGVNPPID
-2338 GGTTPPTDGG
+2338 GGTT
-2348 TTPPTDGGTTPP
+2348 
-2360 TDGGTTPPT
+2360 
-2369 DGGVN
+2369 

-2458 GGVNPPTDGG
+2458 GGTTPPTDGG

-2506 GGVNPPTDGGT
+2506 GGTTPPTDGGTTPPTDGGTTPPTDGGTTPPTDGGTTPPTDGGTTPPTDGGTTPPTDGGTTPPTDGGTTPPTDGGT

-2529 PKAGTAQLPNTGE
+2529 PKAGTTQLPNTGE

>member
-10 RRKRMMTPDKRYRYS
+10 RRKRMTTPDKRYRYS

-75 SSTEIKETDPV
+75 SSTEIKETELVP
-86 SSSTLP
+86 SSTPL

-100 TALPAQTE
+100 TALPLQTE

-124 LPTNESQQESLS
+124 LPTNESQEESLS
-136 TTESDDALAAA
+136 TKESDDALAAA

-169 AKSTADT
+169 AKPTADT

-208 AQITAIRTAVGNLVP
+208 AQITAIRTAVGNLGP
-223 ELTSFTGTEEVT
+223 ELTSFTGAEEVT

-240 TTSGAADAN
+240 TTSVATDTN

-263 TAISVTQ
+263 TAISVTTQ
-270 NFKWTDILENP
+270 NFKWEDMASDP
-281 IIALKMTDGTY
+281 IIALKKTDGTY
-292 KYKKFSGTVTMD
+292 KYKKFSGPVTVN
-304 IAKAAYV
+304 IAKEAQR
-311 AGEFEDA
+311 AGQFVDA
-318 AAYKAT
+318 ATYKAA

-365 FGGDSIWE
+365 FGGDGIYE
-373 GVTSAELAEGDADS
+373 GAPIEDLAAPDADATY
-387 SAFIALARPGSFVSE
+387 SAFIALARPDSFVSE
-402 IWFHKAEISADGG
+402 IEFTDTGWDSDGVFSP
-415 DRYLPKENNTLLV
+415 RYLPKENNTVLV
-428 ADSISEALSQSEPS
+428 ADSISEALRQAEPS

-451 HIDVNDD
+451 HIDGNDD
-458 KVNKPNTVMEL
+458 KVNKPNTIMEL
-469 PEGVEVVFA
+469 PQGVEVVFA
-478 DRSGQQTTFAGAMD
+478 DKNSQQTTFAEAMA
-492 EIMAALRYDEN
+492 EILEALRYDEN
-503 DDTLLNTQQ
+503 YEIVNHKDT
-512 KLKFKFIV
+512 LKFKFIV

-527 QEDADWREITLHVY
+527 QADENWREITLHVY
-541 SSAEKV
+541 SSTEKV
-547 KGLVKTTLTNTR
+547 QGLVKTKLTNTP
-559 NDFEAGIVDNI
+559 NDFAAGIVDNI
-570 NFSGLPEEMK
+570 DFSGLPEVMK
-580 NEAIDMEKTYPN
+580 NEAVEMERKYPN
-592 VDGTLPQDGQLP
+592 VDGSTPQDGAMPQ
-604 EFSNPDNKDYDWIDK
+604 FSNPDNKHYDWINK
-619 DREESDG
+619 DGEESAG
-626 THATS
+626 NHATS

-636 PYDMGLFQGEGD
+636 PYDMDLFQGEGGK
-648 RITGKLRGY
+648 ITEALLGYIPYNQDYKRGNSDV
-657 LPYISGY
+657 PI
-664 NMPADEDRIEA
+664 DEPGIT
-675 EHGRISIPPSEH
+675 PSEH
-687 DKELLPYFTLG
+687 DKALLPYYTLG
-698 SIFSKTMFGRSMTPE
+698 SIFSKTMFGRKLTPE
-713 PGGVNKSYWHSL
+713 PGGLNGSYWHSL

-806 DAATAPIDER
+806 DTATAPIDER

-886 VKGDVVIK
+886 VKGDVIIK
-894 YEDTVGTEIKG
+894 YEDTAGTEIKG

-1001 APEQTRQVPTEKTG
+1001 APEQTREVPTPSNG

-1064 KEQVTNT
+1064 VEKVTNT

-1082 YEVTKAEAPD
+1082 YEVTKDEAPD
-1092 VLTIGEK
+1092 ILTIGEK

-1142 VKYETEGGAPL
+1142 VKYETESGATL
-1153 KPDYKDSE
+1153 KPAYKDSE

-1170 TRRYYLKDGKKVY
+1170 TRRYYLKDGNKVY
-1183 LDDQPVRGTTTKTD
+1183 LDEQPVRGTTTKTD

-1205 KSETGGVNEKP
+1205 KSATGGVNEKP

-1235 TPENGTLP
+1235 TPENGILP

-1258 REVSTEKTGSVIV
+1258 REVPTEKTGSVIV

-1276 GSETP
+1276 GSETT
-1281 EKPEG
+1281 ENPEG
-1286 EKLQADFNDT
+1286 TKLQADFKDT

-1313 ENGEEQVTNT
+1313 ANGKEQVTNI
-1323 SEPVVTNT
+1323 SEPVVTLT
-1331 NATYE
+1331 NAIYE

-1351 TYHKVRVTGTENG
+1351 TYHKVRVNGTENG

-1375 YYAEEQVEKGVIEEK
+1375 YYAEEQVEEGVIEEK
-1390 GNVTVK
+1390 GNVTIK
-1396 YETEGGAPLKP
+1396 YETEGGAPLKSD
-1407 AYKDSENVLVSST
+1407 YKDSENVLVSST

-1454 REDKSETG
+1454 REDKSATG

-1471 TDESG
+1471 TDETG

-1568 PAVVINPVDPAVS
+1568 SAVVINPVDPAVS

-1612 TFTEGTG
+1612 TFTDGTG
-1619 VSGTLT
+1619 IRGNLT
-1625 KDTVVNYYYAEIKEE
+1625 KDTVVNYY
-1640 VNTERTNGSVT
+1640 
-1651 IKYESTDGT
+1651 
-1660 PLRDDKEDTA
+1660 
-1670 STVISTKTT
+1670 
-1679 TKKYYEYD
+1679 
-1687 GQKVYV
+1687 
-1693 GDPVESTE
+1693 
-1701 TVDLSYNTTEADKD
+1701 
-1715 EKPSTLEK
+1715 
-1723 DDKTYQ
+1723 
-1729 LVAVKAGSA
+1729 
-1738 DENGKVTGDH
+1738 
-1748 VVTYVYAE
+1748 
-1756 IKDEVTTEP
+1756 
-1765 TNGSVTIKYESTD
+1765 
-1778 GTPLR
+1778 
-1783 DDKEDTAST
+1783 
-1792 VISTKTTTKKY
+1792 
-1803 YEYDGQKVYVGDPVE
+1803 
-1818 STETKDLSYDTTE
+1818 
-1831 ADKDEKPETLQK
+1831 
-1843 GDKTYQLVAVKAD
+1843 
-1856 SAAEKGKVTGD
+1856 
-1867 HVVTYVYA
+1867 YA

-1917 TTTKKYYEY
+1917 TTTKKY
-1926 DGQKVYVGDPVES
+1926 
-1939 TETKDLSYDTT
+1939 
-1950 EADKDEKPETLQ
+1950 
-1962 KGDKTYQ
+1962 
-1969 LVAVKAGSADENG
+1969 
-1982 KVTGDHV
+1982 
-1989 VTYVY
+1989 
-1994 AEVPEEPKPEEPK
+1994 
-2007 PEEPKPGEPTP
+2007 
-2018 GEPTPPTDGG
+2018 
-2028 TTPPTDGG
+2028 
-2036 VNPPTDGGTTPPTD
+2036 
-2050 GGVNPPTDG
+2050 
-2059 GTTPP
+2059 
-2064 TDGGVNPPTDGGTTP
+2064 
-2079 PTDGGVNPPTD
+2079 
-2090 GGTTPPTDGG
+2090 
-2100 TTPPTDGGTTPPTDG
+2100 
-2115 GTTPPTDGGT
+2115 
-2125 TPPTDGGTTPPT
+2125 
-2137 DGGVNPPTDGGVNPP
+2137 
-2152 TDGGTTPP
+2152 
-2160 IDGGT
+2160 
-2165 TPPTDGGVNP
+2165 
-2175 PTDGGTT
+2175 
-2182 PPTDGGTTPPTD
+2182 
-2194 GGVNPPT
+2194 
-2201 DGGTTP
+2201 
-2207 PTDGGTTPPTDG
+2207 
-2219 GTTPPTDGGT
+2219 
-2229 TPPTDGGTTPPTDGG
+2229 
-2244 TTPPTDGGTTPPT
+2244 
-2257 DGGTTP
+2257 
-2263 PTDGGTTPPTDGGT
+2263 
-2277 TPPTDGGTTP
+2277 
-2287 PTDGGTTPPTDG
+2287 
-2299 GTTPP
+2299 
-2304 TDGGTTPPTDG
+2304 
-2315 GTTPPTDGGVN
+2315 
-2326 PPTDGGVNPPTD
+2326 
-2338 GGTTPPTDGG
+2338 
-2348 TTPPTDGGTTPP
+2348 
-2360 TDGGTTPPT
+2360 
-2369 DGGVN
+2369 
-2374 PPTDG
+2374 
-2379 GTTPPT
+2379 
-2385 DGGTTPPTDG
+2385 
-2395 GTTPPTDGGTTPPTD
+2395 
-2410 GGTTPPTDGG
+2410 
-2420 TTPPTDGGTTPPTD
+2420 
-2434 GGTTPPTDGG
+2434 
-2444 TTPPT
+2444 
-2449 DGGTTPPTD
+2449 
-2458 GGVNPPTDGG
+2458 
-2468 TTPPTDGGTTPPT
+2468 
-2481 DGGTTPPTDGGTTP
+2481 
-2495 PTDGGTTPPTD
+2495 
-2506 GGVNPPTDGGT
+2506 
-2517 TPTPPTGTITVT
+2517 
-2529 PKAGTAQLPNTGE
+2529 
-2542 ASTSPLYGVLA
+2542 
-2553 FATGLAGLFG
+2553 
-2563 LVKKKKEED
+2563 
-2572 Q
+2572 

>member
-10 RRKRMMTPDKRYRYS
+10 RRKRMMTPDKHYRYS

-47 AVSVSANDLASNEE
+47 AVSVSANELASNEE

-66 GPVSEEDLS
+66 GPVSEEVLP
-75 SSTEIKETDPV
+75 SSTEIKETELVP
-86 SSSTLP
+86 SSTPL

-100 TALPAQTE
+100 AQSE

-136 TTESDDALAAA
+136 TKESDDALAAA

-208 AQITAIRTAVGNLVP
+208 AQITAIRTAVGNLGP

-270 NFKWTDILENP
+270 NFKWTDIEENP
-281 IIALKMTDGTY
+281 IIALKKTDGTY
-292 KYKKFSGTVTMD
+292 KYKKFSGQVTVD
-304 IAKAAYV
+304 IAKAAQR
-311 AGEFEDA
+311 AGQFVDA
-318 AAYKAT
+318 AAYKAE
-324 NGTLQAGDKVYIIQ
+324 NGPLQAGDKVYIIQ

-365 FGGDSIWE
+365 FGGDLIWE
-373 GVTSAELAEGDADS
+373 GTTVDELAAPDADATY

-402 IWFHKAEISADGG
+402 IEFKDVWDFNVGNK
-415 DRYLPKENNTLLV
+415 YLPKENNTVLV
-428 ADSISEALSQSEPS
+428 ADSIREALGQAEQS

-451 HIDVNDD
+451 YIDGNDD
-458 KVNKPNTVMEL
+458 KVNNPNTVMEL
-469 PEGVEVVFA
+469 PQGVEVVFA
-478 DRSGQQTTFAGAMD
+478 DSSGQQTTFAGAMYDMMAKLEYND
-492 EIMAALRYDEN
+492 EWKV
-503 DDTLLNTQQ
+503 LNPQQ

-520 KKDGVQI
+520 KKDGQI
-527 QEDADWREITLHVY
+527 IQQDADWREITLHVY
-541 SSAEKV
+541 NDVDAV
-547 KGLVKTTLTNTR
+547 KGMVKTTLTNTR
-559 NDFEAGIVDNI
+559 NNFEAGIVDNI
-570 NFSGLPEEMK
+570 DFSGLPEEMK
-580 NEAIDMEKTYPN
+580 KEAIEMEKTYRN
-592 VDGTLPQDGQLP
+592 VDGTLPQDGEMP
-604 EFSNPDNKDYDWIDK
+604 HFSNPGDKHYDWINK
-619 DREESDG
+619 DGEGSDG

-636 PYDMGLFQGEGD
+636 PYDMDLFQGDGAEVD
-648 RITGKLRGY
+648 KHLKGY
-657 LPYISGY
+657 IPYIQGY
-664 NMPADEDRIEA
+664 KNERDYDDI
-675 EHGRISIPPSEH
+675 GIDPSEH
-687 DKELLPYFTLG
+687 DKELIDYYSLGPIFTR
-698 SIFSKTMFGRSMTPE
+698 TMFDRNMTPE
-713 PGGVNKSYWHSL
+713 PGGVNESYWHSL

-806 DAATAPIDER
+806 DSATAPIDER

-886 VKGDVVIK
+886 VKGDVIIK
-894 YEDTVGTEIKG
+894 YEDTAGTEIKG

-1001 APEQTRQVPTEKTG
+1001 APEQTRQVSTPSNG

-1064 KEQVTNT
+1064 VEKVTNT
-1071 SEPVVTLTNAT
+1071 SEPVVTL
-1082 YEVTKAEAPD
+1082 
-1092 VLTIGEK
+1092 
-1099 TYHKVRVNGTEN
+1099 
-1111 GTLPAGETK
+1111 
-1120 VTYYYAEEQ
+1120 
-1129 VEEGVIEEKGNVT
+1129 
-1142 VKYETEGGAPL
+1142 
-1153 KPDYKDSE
+1153 
-1161 NVLVSSTPT
+1161 
-1170 TRRYYLKDGKKVY
+1170 
-1183 LDDQPVRGTTTKTD
+1183 
-1197 ATYDTRED
+1197 
-1205 KSETGGVNEKP
+1205 
-1216 ATLTDESGTTY
+1216 
-1227 HLIKTKDK
+1227 
-1235 TPENGTLP
+1235 
-1243 AGDTVVTYVYAPEQT
+1243 
-1258 REVSTEKTGSVIV
+1258 
-1271 EYKLE
+1271 
-1276 GSETP
+1276 
-1281 EKPEG
+1281 
-1286 EKLQADFNDT
+1286 
-1296 TDQLVS
+1296 
-1302 TSTVTETYYVD
+1302 
-1313 ENGEEQVTNT
+1313 
-1323 SEPVVTNT
+1323 T

-1375 YYAEEQVEKGVIEEK
+1375 YYAEEQVEEGVIEEK
-1390 GNVTVK
+1390 GNVTIK
-1396 YETEGGAPLKP
+1396 YETEGGAPLKSD
-1407 AYKDSENVLVSST
+1407 YKDSENVLVSST

-1426 YLKDGNKVYLDDQ
+1426 YLKDGKKVYLDEQ

-1476 TTYHLIKTKDKT
+1476 KKYHLIKTKDKT

-1561 ERVPVGD
+1561 ERVPVGA
-1568 PAVVINPVDPAVS
+1568 PKVVTNPVDPAVT

-1612 TFTEGTG
+1612 TFTDGTG
-1619 VSGTLT
+1619 IRGNLT
-1625 KDTVVNYYYAEIKEE
+1625 KDTVVNYY
-1640 VNTERTNGSVT
+1640 
-1651 IKYESTDGT
+1651 
-1660 PLRDDKEDTA
+1660 
-1670 STVISTKTT
+1670 
-1679 TKKYYEYD
+1679 
-1687 GQKVYV
+1687 
-1693 GDPVESTE
+1693 
-1701 TVDLSYNTTEADKD
+1701 
-1715 EKPSTLEK
+1715 
-1723 DDKTYQ
+1723 
-1729 LVAVKAGSA
+1729 
-1738 DENGKVTGDH
+1738 
-1748 VVTYVYAE
+1748 YAE

-1765 TNGSVTIKYESTD
+1765 TNGSVTIKYETVDGKELQSPFPDTPST
-1778 GTPLR
+1778 
-1783 DDKEDTAST
+1783 E
-1792 VISTKTTTKKY
+1792 ISSITTKRKY
-1803 YEYDGQKVYVGDPVE
+1803 YEYNGVKTYVGEAEVTP
-1818 STETKDLSYDTTE
+1818 STKDVPYNTTE
-1831 ADKDEKPETLQK
+1831 DNEKPETLQK
-1843 GDKTYQLVAVKAD
+1843 G
-1856 SAAEKGKVTGD
+1856 G
-1867 HVVTYVYA
+1867 
-1875 EIKEEVTT
+1875 
-1883 EPTNGSVTIKYET
+1883 
-1896 TDGTPLRDDKED
+1896 
-1908 TASTVISTK
+1908 
-1917 TTTKKYYEY
+1917 
-1926 DGQKVYVGDPVES
+1926 
-1939 TETKDLSYDTT
+1939 
-1950 EADKDEKPETLQ
+1950 
-1962 KGDKTYQ
+1962 KTYQ
-1969 LVAVKAGSADENG
+1969 LVAVKAGSADEKGNVSG
-1982 KVTGDHV
+1982 ELV

-2007 PEEPKPGEPTP
+2007 P

-2036 VNPPTDGGTTPPTD
+2036 
-2050 GGVNPPTDG
+2050 
-2059 GTTPP
+2059 
-2064 TDGGVNPPTDGGTTP
+2064 
-2079 PTDGGVNPPTD
+2079 
-2090 GGTTPPTDGG
+2090 
-2100 TTPPTDGGTTPPTDG
+2100 
-2115 GTTPPTDGGT
+2115 
-2125 TPPTDGGTTPPT
+2125 
-2137 DGGVNPPTDGGVNPP
+2137 
-2152 TDGGTTPP
+2152 
-2160 IDGGT
+2160 
-2165 TPPTDGGVNP
+2165 
-2175 PTDGGTT
+2175 
-2182 PPTDGGTTPPTD
+2182 
-2194 GGVNPPT
+2194 
-2201 DGGTTP
+2201 
-2207 PTDGGTTPPTDG
+2207 
-2219 GTTPPTDGGT
+2219 
-2229 TPPTDGGTTPPTDGG
+2229 
-2244 TTPPTDGGTTPPT
+2244 
-2257 DGGTTP
+2257 
-2263 PTDGGTTPPTDGGT
+2263 
-2277 TPPTDGGTTP
+2277 
-2287 PTDGGTTPPTDG
+2287 
-2299 GTTPP
+2299 
-2304 TDGGTTPPTDG
+2304 
-2315 GTTPPTDGGVN
+2315 
-2326 PPTDGGVNPPTD
+2326 
-2338 GGTTPPTDGG
+2338 
-2348 TTPPTDGGTTPP
+2348 
-2360 TDGGTTPPT
+2360 
-2369 DGGVN
+2369 
-2374 PPTDG
+2374 
-2379 GTTPPT
+2379 
-2385 DGGTTPPTDG
+2385 
-2395 GTTPPTDGGTTPPTD
+2395 
-2410 GGTTPPTDGG
+2410 
-2420 TTPPTDGGTTPPTD
+2420 
-2434 GGTTPPTDGG
+2434 
-2444 TTPPT
+2444 
-2449 DGGTTPPTD
+2449 
-2458 GGVNPPTDGG
+2458 
-2468 TTPPTDGGTTPPT
+2468 
-2481 DGGTTPPTDGGTTP
+2481 
-2495 PTDGGTTPPTD
+2495 
-2506 GGVNPPTDGGT
+2506 
-2517 TPTPPTGTITVT
+2517 
-2529 PKAGTAQLPNTGE
+2529 
-2542 ASTSPLYGVLA
+2542 
-2553 FATGLAGLFG
+2553 
-2563 LVKKKKEED
+2563 
-2572 Q
+2572 

>member
-1 MLDKKKINF
+1 MLDKKKVNF
-10 RRKRMMTPDKRYRYS
+10 RRKRMTTPDKRYRYS

-47 AVSVSANDLASNEE
+47 AVSVSANELASNEE

-75 SSTEIKETDPV
+75 SSAEIKESELVP
-86 SSSTLP
+86 SSTP
-92 TETPEETP
+92 NTGTPAET
-100 TALPAQTE
+100 PAQTE
-108 KVVTEETV
+108 KVVAEETV

-136 TTESDDALAAA
+136 TKESDDALAAA

-169 AKSTADT
+169 VKSTADT

-193 NQVFA
+193 KQVFA

-208 AQITAIRTAVGNLVP
+208 AQITAIRTAVGNLGP

-240 TTSGAADAN
+240 TTSGVADAN

-270 NFKWTDILENP
+270 NFKWMDIEENP
-281 IIALKMTDGTY
+281 IIALKKTDGSY
-292 KYKKFSGTVTMD
+292 KYKKFSGQVTVD
-304 IAKAAYV
+304 IAKAAQR
-311 AGEFEDA
+311 AGQFVDA
-318 AAYKAT
+318 AAYKTA
-324 NGTLQAGDKVYIIQ
+324 NGPLQAGDKVYIIQ

-353 DLTKFHHRKNLI
+353 DLTKFHHREHLI
-365 FGGDSIWE
+365 FGGDNVWD
-373 GVTSAELAEGDADS
+373 GVTADDLADPDADADN
-387 SAFIALARPGSFVSE
+387 SAFIALARPGSFESE
-402 IWFHKAEISADGG
+402 IVFRNASYPEEPSI
-415 DRYLPKENNTLLV
+415 YLPKENNTLLV
-428 ADSISEALSQSEPS
+428 ADSIGEALGQTEQS

-451 HIDVNDD
+451 HIAVSDD

-478 DRSGQQTTFAGAMD
+478 DSSGQQTTFNAAMN
-492 EIMAALRYDEN
+492 EIMAALQPNEEGLIEN
-503 DDTLLNTQQ
+503 QQ
-512 KLKFKFIV
+512 EKLKFKFIV
-520 KKDGVQI
+520 KKDGKI
-527 QEDADWREITLHVY
+527 IKEDADWRTITLHVY
-541 SSAEKV
+541 GGSDAV
-547 KGLVKTTLTNTR
+547 KGLVKTTTTNTA

-570 NFSGLPEEMK
+570 DFSGLPEEMK
-580 NEAIDMEKTYPN
+580 KEAIEMEKTYPN
-592 VDGTLPQDGQLP
+592 VDGTLPQDGAMSQ
-604 EFSNPDNKDYDWIDK
+604 FSNPKGKHYNWINKDG
-619 DREESDG
+619 EESAG
-626 THATS
+626 NHATS

-636 PYDMGLFQGEGD
+636 PYDMDLFQGDGN
-648 RITGKLRGY
+648 RITEALLGY
-657 LPYISGY
+657 IPYLNGY
-664 NMPADEDRIEA
+664 NDGTSRYND
-675 EHGRISIPPSEH
+675 IPNDAGIKDIAPSEH
-687 DKELLPYFTLG
+687 DKKLVPYFSLG
-698 SIFSKTMFGRSMTPE
+698 SVFTKTMFDHYMTPE
-713 PGGVNKSYWHSL
+713 PGGVNKSYWSSL
-725 TQAMPIPQLDFEP
+725 TEDAPIPQLDFEP

-765 LNADGTDVDS
+765 LNADGIDVDS

-806 DAATAPIDER
+806 DTATDSIDER
-816 PETFTTQATETNPS
+816 PETFTTQATEANPS

-886 VKGDVVIK
+886 VKGDVIIK
-894 YEDTVGTEIKG
+894 YEDTAGTEIKG

-1001 APEQTRQVPTEKTG
+1001 APEQTRQVSTPSNGSVIVEYKLEGSETPEKPEGEKLQADFNDTTDQLVSTSTVTETYYVDENGEKQVTNTSEPVVTLTNATYEVTKDEAPDVLTIGGKTYHKVRVNGTENGTLPAGETKVTYYYAEEQVEEGVIEEKGNVTIKYETEGGAPLKSDYKDSENVLVSSTPTTRRYYLKDGKKVYLDEQPVRGTTTKTDATYDTREDKSATGGVNEKPATLTDESGTTYHLIKTKDETPENGTLPAGDTVVTYVYAPEQTREVPTPSNG

-1064 KEQVTNT
+1064 VEKVTNT

-1082 YEVTKAEAPD
+1082 YEVTKDEAPD
-1092 VLTIGEK
+1092 VLTIGGK

-1142 VKYETEGGAPL
+1142 VKYETEGGTTL
-1153 KPDYKDSE
+1153 KPAYKDSE

-1183 LDDQPVRGTTTKTD
+1183 LDEQPVRGTTTKTD

-1205 KSETGGVNEKP
+1205 KSATGGVNEKP

-1227 HLIKTKDK
+1227 HLIKTKD
-1235 TPENGTLP
+1235 E
-1243 AGDTVVTYVYAPEQT
+1243 
-1258 REVSTEKTGSVIV
+1258 
-1271 EYKLE
+1271 
-1276 GSETP
+1276 
-1281 EKPEG
+1281 
-1286 EKLQADFNDT
+1286 
-1296 TDQLVS
+1296 
-1302 TSTVTETYYVD
+1302 
-1313 ENGEEQVTNT
+1313 
-1323 SEPVVTNT
+1323 
-1331 NATYE
+1331 
-1336 VTKDEAPDVLTIGGK
+1336 
-1351 TYHKVRVTGTENG
+1351 
-1364 TLPAGETKVTY
+1364 
-1375 YYAEEQVEKGVIEEK
+1375 
-1390 GNVTVK
+1390 
-1396 YETEGGAPLKP
+1396 
-1407 AYKDSENVLVSST
+1407 
-1420 PTTRRY
+1420 
-1426 YLKDGNKVYLDDQ
+1426 
-1439 PVRGTTTKTDATYDT
+1439 
-1454 REDKSETG
+1454 
-1462 GVNEKPATL
+1462 
-1471 TDESG
+1471 
-1476 TTYHLIKTKDKT
+1476 T

-1640 VNTERTNGSVT
+1640 VTTEPTNGSVT
-1651 IKYESTDGT
+1651 IKYEATDGTPLRDDKEDTALTVISTKTTTKKYYEYNGEKVYVGDPVESTETVDLSYDTTEADKDEKPETLQKDGKTYQLVAVKADSADENGKVTGDHVVTYVYAEIKEEVTTEPTNGSVTIKYEATDGT

-1715 EKPSTLEK
+1715 EKPETLQK
-1723 DDKTYQ
+1723 DGKTYQ
-1729 LVAVKAGSA
+1729 RVAVKAGSA

-1765 TNGSVTIKYESTD
+1765 TNGSVTIKYETTD

-1792 VISTKTTTKKY
+1792 AISTKTTTKKY

-1875 EIKEEVTT
+1875 EV
-1883 EPTNGSVTIKYET
+1883 
-1896 TDGTPLRDDKED
+1896 
-1908 TASTVISTK
+1908 
-1917 TTTKKYYEY
+1917 
-1926 DGQKVYVGDPVES
+1926 
-1939 TETKDLSYDTT
+1939 
-1950 EADKDEKPETLQ
+1950 
-1962 KGDKTYQ
+1962 
-1969 LVAVKAGSADENG
+1969 
-1982 KVTGDHV
+1982 
-1989 VTYVY
+1989 
-1994 AEVPEEPKPEEPK
+1994 PEEPK

-2018 GEPTPPTDGG
+2018 GEPTPPTDG
-2028 TTPPTDGG
+2028 
-2036 VNPPTDGGTTPPTD
+2036 
-2050 GGVNPPTDG
+2050 
-2059 GTTPP
+2059 
-2064 TDGGVNPPTDGGTTP
+2064 
-2079 PTDGGVNPPTD
+2079 
-2090 GGTTPPTDGG
+2090 
-2100 TTPPTDGGTTPPTDG
+2100 
-2115 GTTPPTDGGT
+2115 
-2125 TPPTDGGTTPPT
+2125 
-2137 DGGVNPPTDGGVNPP
+2137 
-2152 TDGGTTPP
+2152 
-2160 IDGGT
+2160 
-2165 TPPTDGGVNP
+2165 
-2175 PTDGGTT
+2175 
-2182 PPTDGGTTPPTD
+2182 
-2194 GGVNPPT
+2194 
-2201 DGGTTP
+2201 
-2207 PTDGGTTPPTDG
+2207 
-2219 GTTPPTDGGT
+2219 
-2229 TPPTDGGTTPPTDGG
+2229 
-2244 TTPPTDGGTTPPT
+2244 
-2257 DGGTTP
+2257 
-2263 PTDGGTTPPTDGGT
+2263 
-2277 TPPTDGGTTP
+2277 
-2287 PTDGGTTPPTDG
+2287 
-2299 GTTPP
+2299 
-2304 TDGGTTPPTDG
+2304 
-2315 GTTPPTDGGVN
+2315 
-2326 PPTDGGVNPPTD
+2326 
-2338 GGTTPPTDGG
+2338 
-2348 TTPPTDGGTTPP
+2348 
-2360 TDGGTTPPT
+2360 
-2369 DGGVN
+2369 
-2374 PPTDG
+2374 
-2379 GTTPPT
+2379 
-2385 DGGTTPPTDG
+2385 
-2395 GTTPPTDGGTTPPTD
+2395 
-2410 GGTTPPTDGG
+2410 
-2420 TTPPTDGGTTPPTD
+2420 
-2434 GGTTPPTDGG
+2434 
-2444 TTPPT
+2444 
-2449 DGGTTPPTD
+2449 
-2458 GGVNPPTDGG
+2458 
-2468 TTPPTDGGTTPPT
+2468 
-2481 DGGTTPPTDGGTTP
+2481 
-2495 PTDGGTTPPTD
+2495 
-2506 GGVNPPTDGGT
+2506 
-2517 TPTPPTGTITVT
+2517 
-2529 PKAGTAQLPNTGE
+2529 
-2542 ASTSPLYGVLA
+2542 
-2553 FATGLAGLFG
+2553 
-2563 LVKKKKEED
+2563 
-2572 Q
+2572 

>member
-10 RRKRMMTPDKRYRYS
+10 RRKRMTTPDKHYRYS

-75 SSTEIKETDPV
+75 SSTEIKETELVP
-86 SSSTLP
+86 SSTPL

-100 TALPAQTE
+100 TALPLQTE
-108 KVVTEETV
+108 KVVAEETV

-136 TTESDDALAAA
+136 TKESDDALAAA

-169 AKSTADT
+169 VKSTADT

-186 KAAAEAA
+186 KAAAETA

-208 AQITAIRTAVGNLVP
+208 AQITAIRTAVGNLGP

-263 TAISVTQ
+263 TAISVTTQ
-270 NFKWTDILENP
+270 NFKWEDMEPSP
-281 IIALKMTDGTY
+281 IIALKKTDGTY
-292 KYKKFSGTVTMD
+292 KYKKFSGPVTVD
-304 IAKAAYV
+304 IAKAAQR
-311 AGEFEDA
+311 AGQFVDA

-365 FGGDSIWE
+365 FGGLSIWKE
-373 GVTSAELAEGDADS
+373 ATIADFADAD
-387 SAFIALARPGSFVSE
+387 AADNVLIALARPGSFVSE
-402 IWFHKAEISADGG
+402 IEFKDVWDFKVGNK
-415 DRYLPKENNTLLV
+415 YLPKENNTVLV
-428 ADSISEALSQSEPS
+428 ADSISEALRQAEQNEQS

-451 HIDVNDD
+451 HIDGNDD
-458 KVNKPNTVMEL
+458 KVNKPNTIMEL
-469 PEGVEVVFA
+469 PKGVEVVFA
-478 DRSGQQTTFAGAMD
+478 DQNDQPTTFAEAMD
-492 EIMAALRYDEN
+492 EILAALQYDTDEW
-503 DDTLLNTQQ
+503 TVLNPQQ

-520 KKDGVQI
+520 KKDGRII
-527 QEDADWREITLHVY
+527 QEDKNWREITLHVY
-541 SSAEKV
+541 NDVDAV
-547 KGLVKTTLTNTR
+547 KGMVKTTLTNTQ
-559 NDFEAGIVDNI
+559 NNFAAGIVDNI
-570 NFSGLPEEMK
+570 DFSGLPEEMK
-580 NEAIDMEKTYPN
+580 KEAIEMEKTYPN
-592 VDGTLPQDGQLP
+592 VDGSLPQDGALP
-604 EFSNPDNKDYDWIDK
+604 EFSNPDNKHYDWIDK
-619 DREESDG
+619 DYGESDG

-636 PYDMGLFQGEGD
+636 PYDMDLFQGDGN
-648 RITGKLRGY
+648 RITEALLGY
-657 LPYISGY
+657 IPYIQDY
-664 NMPADEDRIEA
+664 NPGLSATNDVPNDALIKDIA
-675 EHGRISIPPSEH
+675 PSEH
-687 DKELLPYFTLG
+687 DRELVPYFTLG

-806 DAATAPIDER
+806 DTATDSIDER

-830 REYKLVSA
+830 REYKLASA

-894 YEDTVGTEIKG
+894 YEDTAGTEIKG

-942 VELSNLAY
+942 VKLSNLAY

-1001 APEQTRQVPTEKTG
+1001 APEQTRQVPTPSNG
-1015 SVIVEYKLEGSETP
+1015 SVIVEYKLEGSETT
-1029 EKPEGTKLQ
+1029 EKPEGEKLQ

-1054 TETYYVDANG
+1054 TETYYVDENG
-1064 KEQVTNT
+1064 VEQVTNT

-1092 VLTIGEK
+1092 VLTIGGK

-1142 VKYETEGGAPL
+1142 VKYETEGGTTL
-1153 KPDYKDSE
+1153 KPAYKDSE

-1170 TRRYYLKDGKKVY
+1170 TRRYYLKDGNKVY
-1183 LDDQPVRGTTTKTD
+1183 LDEQPVRGTTTKTD

-1205 KSETGGVNEKP
+1205 KSATGGVNEKP
-1216 ATLTDESGTTY
+1216 ATLTDEAGTTY

-1323 SEPVVTNT
+1323 SEPVVTLT

-1351 TYHKVRVTGTENG
+1351 TYHKVRVNGTENG

-1375 YYAEEQVEKGVIEEK
+1375 YYAEEQVEEDVIEEK

-1396 YETEGGAPLKP
+1396 YETESGTTLKP

-1426 YLKDGNKVYLDDQ
+1426 YLKDGNKVYLDEQ

-1454 REDKSETG
+1454 REDKSATG

-1471 TDESG
+1471 TDETG
-1476 TTYHLIKTKDKT
+1476 KKYHLIKTKDKT

-1598 KSGDKTYHLVEAAT
+1598 ESGGKTYHLVEAAT

-1640 VNTERTNGSVT
+1640 V
-1651 IKYESTDGT
+1651 
-1660 PLRDDKEDTA
+1660 
-1670 STVISTKTT
+1670 
-1679 TKKYYEYD
+1679 
-1687 GQKVYV
+1687 
-1693 GDPVESTE
+1693 
-1701 TVDLSYNTTEADKD
+1701 
-1715 EKPSTLEK
+1715 
-1723 DDKTYQ
+1723 
-1729 LVAVKAGSA
+1729 
-1738 DENGKVTGDH
+1738 
-1748 VVTYVYAE
+1748 
-1756 IKDEVTTEP
+1756 TTEP
-1765 TNGSVTIKYESTD
+1765 TNGS
-1778 GTPLR
+1778 
-1783 DDKEDTAST
+1783 
-1792 VISTKTTTKKY
+1792 
-1803 YEYDGQKVYVGDPVE
+1803 
-1818 STETKDLSYDTTE
+1818 
-1831 ADKDEKPETLQK
+1831 
-1843 GDKTYQLVAVKAD
+1843 
-1856 SAAEKGKVTGD
+1856 
-1867 HVVTYVYA
+1867 
-1875 EIKEEVTT
+1875 
-1883 EPTNGSVTIKYET
+1883 
-1896 TDGTPLRDDKED
+1896 
-1908 TASTVISTK
+1908 
-1917 TTTKKYYEY
+1917 
-1926 DGQKVYVGDPVES
+1926 
-1939 TETKDLSYDTT
+1939 
-1950 EADKDEKPETLQ
+1950 
-1962 KGDKTYQ
+1962 
-1969 LVAVKAGSADENG
+1969 
-1982 KVTGDHV
+1982 
-1989 VTYVY
+1989 
-1994 AEVPEEPKPEEPK
+1994 
-2007 PEEPKPGEPTP
+2007 
-2018 GEPTPPTDGG
+2018 
-2028 TTPPTDGG
+2028 
-2036 VNPPTDGGTTPPTD
+2036 
-2050 GGVNPPTDG
+2050 
-2059 GTTPP
+2059 
-2064 TDGGVNPPTDGGTTP
+2064 
-2079 PTDGGVNPPTD
+2079 
-2090 GGTTPPTDGG
+2090 
-2100 TTPPTDGGTTPPTDG
+2100 
-2115 GTTPPTDGGT
+2115 
-2125 TPPTDGGTTPPT
+2125 
-2137 DGGVNPPTDGGVNPP
+2137 
-2152 TDGGTTPP
+2152 
-2160 IDGGT
+2160 
-2165 TPPTDGGVNP
+2165 
-2175 PTDGGTT
+2175 
-2182 PPTDGGTTPPTD
+2182 
-2194 GGVNPPT
+2194 
-2201 DGGTTP
+2201 
-2207 PTDGGTTPPTDG
+2207 
-2219 GTTPPTDGGT
+2219 
-2229 TPPTDGGTTPPTDGG
+2229 
-2244 TTPPTDGGTTPPT
+2244 
-2257 DGGTTP
+2257 
-2263 PTDGGTTPPTDGGT
+2263 
-2277 TPPTDGGTTP
+2277 
-2287 PTDGGTTPPTDG
+2287 
-2299 GTTPP
+2299 
-2304 TDGGTTPPTDG
+2304 
-2315 GTTPPTDGGVN
+2315 
-2326 PPTDGGVNPPTD
+2326 
-2338 GGTTPPTDGG
+2338 
-2348 TTPPTDGGTTPP
+2348 
-2360 TDGGTTPPT
+2360 
-2369 DGGVN
+2369 
-2374 PPTDG
+2374 
-2379 GTTPPT
+2379 
-2385 DGGTTPPTDG
+2385 
-2395 GTTPPTDGGTTPPTD
+2395 
-2410 GGTTPPTDGG
+2410 
-2420 TTPPTDGGTTPPTD
+2420 
-2434 GGTTPPTDGG
+2434 
-2444 TTPPT
+2444 
-2449 DGGTTPPTD
+2449 
-2458 GGVNPPTDGG
+2458 
-2468 TTPPTDGGTTPPT
+2468 
-2481 DGGTTPPTDGGTTP
+2481 
-2495 PTDGGTTPPTD
+2495 
-2506 GGVNPPTDGGT
+2506 
-2517 TPTPPTGTITVT
+2517 
-2529 PKAGTAQLPNTGE
+2529 
-2542 ASTSPLYGVLA
+2542 
-2553 FATGLAGLFG
+2553 
-2563 LVKKKKEED
+2563 
-2572 Q
+2572 

>member
-1 MLDKKKINF
+1 MLDKKKINL
-10 RRKRMMTPDKRYRYS
+10 RRKRMTTPDKRYRYS

-75 SSTEIKETDPV
+75 SSAEIKESELVP
-86 SSSTLP
+86 SSTP
-92 TETPEETP
+92 NTGTPAET
-100 TALPAQTE
+100 PAQTE
-108 KVVTEETV
+108 KVVAEETV
-116 PVAENADS
+116 PVTENADS

-136 TTESDDALAAA
+136 TKESDDALAAA

-249 QSGIDEISERTGQY
+249 QSGIDAISANNGQY
-263 TAISVTQ
+263 TVTSEHT

-311 AGEFEDA
+311 ADEFVDA
-318 AAYKAT
+318 ATYKTA
-324 NGTLQAGDKVYIIQ
+324 NGTLQATDKVYIIQ
-338 ESDFTSAPTSIEESY
+338 ESDFTTDPTSISIEESY
-353 DLTKFHHRKNLI
+353 DLTKFHHREHLI
-365 FGGDSIWE
+365 FGGDSIYE
-373 GVTSAELAEGDADS
+373 GATVEGLADADADS

-402 IWFHKAEISADGG
+402 IKFHKAEISADGG

-451 HIDVNDD
+451 HIAVNDD

-478 DRSGQQTTFAGAMD
+478 DKNSQQTTFAEAMA
-492 EIMAALRYDEN
+492 EILEALRYDEN
-503 DDTLLNTQQ
+503 FEIVNHEDT
-512 KLKFKFIV
+512 LKFKFIV

-527 QEDADWREITLHVY
+527 QADADWREITLHVY
-541 SSAEKV
+541 NSSDAV
-547 KGLVKTTLTNTR
+547 KGLVKTKLTNTQ
-559 NDFEAGIVDNI
+559 NNFAAGIVDNI
-570 NFSGLPEEMK
+570 DFSGLPEEMK
-580 NEAIDMEKTYPN
+580 KEAIEMEKIYPN
-592 VDGTLPQDGQLP
+592 VDGTLPEDGQLP
-604 EFSNPDNKDYDWIDK
+604 EFSNPDDKHYDWINK
-619 DREESDG
+619 DGEESDG
-626 THATS
+626 NHATS

-636 PYDMGLFQGEGD
+636 PYDMDLFQGDGN
-648 RITGKLRGY
+648 RITEALLGY
-657 LPYISGY
+657 IPYIQDY
-664 NMPADEDRIEA
+664 NP
-675 EHGRISIPPSEH
+675 GISATNDVPNDAGIKDIAPSEH
-687 DKELLPYFTLG
+687 DKELIPYFSLG
-698 SIFSKTMFGRSMTPE
+698 PIFTKTMFGRSMTPE

-806 DAATAPIDER
+806 DTATDSIDER

-856 AQLEGQVIEGTTT
+856 AQLEGKVIEGTTT

-927 VDNQVTYLDSEPAET
+927 VDNQVTYLDSEPTET

-972 TYRFIKLKDDS
+972 TYRFIKRKDDS

-1001 APEQTRQVPTEKTG
+1001 APEQTREVPTPSNG
-1015 SVIVEYKLEGSETP
+1015 SVIVEYKLEGSETT
-1029 EKPEGTKLQ
+1029 ENPEGTKLQ
-1038 ADFNDTTDQ
+1038 ADFKDTTNQ

-1064 KEQVTNT
+1064 EEQVINT

-1082 YEVTKAEAPD
+1082 YEVTKDEAPD
-1092 VLTIGEK
+1092 ILTIGEK

-1153 KPDYKDSE
+1153 KPAYKDSE

-1183 LDDQPVRGTTTKTD
+1183 LDEQPVRGTTTKTD

-1205 KSETGGVNEKP
+1205 KSATGGVNEKP

-1227 HLIKTKDK
+1227 HLIKTKDE

-1258 REVSTEKTGSVIV
+1258 REVPTEKTGSVIV

-1286 EKLQADFNDT
+1286 TKLQADFNDT

-1323 SEPVVTNT
+1323 SEPVVTLT

-1351 TYHKVRVTGTENG
+1351 TYHKVRVNGTENG

-1375 YYAEEQVEKGVIEEK
+1375 YYAEEQVEEGVIEEK

-1396 YETEGGAPLKP
+1396 YETESGTTLKP
-1407 AYKDSENVLVSST
+1407 SYKDSENVLVSST

-1426 YLKDGNKVYLDDQ
+1426 YLKDGNKVYLDEQ

-1454 REDKSETG
+1454 REDKSATG

-1476 TTYHLIKTKDKT
+1476 TTYHLIKTKDNT

-1568 PAVVINPVDPAVS
+1568 PAVVTNPVDPAVT
-1581 YDTTETKNGKE
+1581 YNTTLTKADGTA

-1598 KSGDKTYHLVEAAT
+1598 ESGGKTYHLVEAAT
-1612 TFTEGTG
+1612 TFTDGTG
-1619 VSGTLT
+1619 IRGNLT
-1625 KDTVVNYYYAEIKEE
+1625 KDTVVNYY
-1640 VNTERTNGSVT
+1640 
-1651 IKYESTDGT
+1651 
-1660 PLRDDKEDTA
+1660 
-1670 STVISTKTT
+1670 
-1679 TKKYYEYD
+1679 
-1687 GQKVYV
+1687 
-1693 GDPVESTE
+1693 
-1701 TVDLSYNTTEADKD
+1701 
-1715 EKPSTLEK
+1715 
-1723 DDKTYQ
+1723 
-1729 LVAVKAGSA
+1729 
-1738 DENGKVTGDH
+1738 
-1748 VVTYVYAE
+1748 YAE

-1818 STETKDLSYDTTE
+1818 STETVDLSYNTTEEDKDEKPDTLQKDGKTYQLVAVKDGSADENGKVTGDHVVIYVYAEIKEEVNTERTNGSVTIKYETTDGTPLRDDKEDTASTVISAKTTTKKYYVYDGQKVYVGDPVESTETKDLSYDTTE

-1856 SAAEKGKVTGD
+1856 SAAENGKVTGD

-1875 EIKEEVTT
+1875 EIKDEVTT

-1962 KGDKTYQ
+1962 KDGKTYQ
-1969 LVAVKAGSADENG
+1969 LVAVKAGSADEKGNVSG
-1982 KVTGDHV
+1982 ELV

-2007 PEEPKPGEPTP
+2007 PEEP
-2018 GEPTPPTDGG
+2018 
-2028 TTPPTDGG
+2028 
-2036 VNPPTDGGTTPPTD
+2036 
-2050 GGVNPPTDG
+2050 
-2059 GTTPP
+2059 
-2064 TDGGVNPPTDGGTTP
+2064 
-2079 PTDGGVNPPTD
+2079 
-2090 GGTTPPTDGG
+2090 
-2100 TTPPTDGGTTPPTDG
+2100 
-2115 GTTPPTDGGT
+2115 
-2125 TPPTDGGTTPPT
+2125 
-2137 DGGVNPPTDGGVNPP
+2137 
-2152 TDGGTTPP
+2152 
-2160 IDGGT
+2160 
-2165 TPPTDGGVNP
+2165 
-2175 PTDGGTT
+2175 
-2182 PPTDGGTTPPTD
+2182 TPPTD

-2287 PTDGGTTPPTDG
+2287 PTDGG
-2299 GTTPP
+2299 
-2304 TDGGTTPPTDG
+2304 
-2315 GTTPPTDGGVN
+2315 
-2326 PPTDGGVNPPTD
+2326 VNPPTD

-2348 TTPPTDGGTTPP
+2348 V
-2360 TDGGTTPPT
+2360 TPPT

-2379 GTTPPT
+2379 GITPPT
-2385 DGGTTPPTDG
+2385 DGGV
-2395 GTTPPTDGGTTPPTD
+2395 TPPTD

-2468 TTPPTDGGTTPPT
+2468 VTPPTDGGTTPPTDGGTTPSTDGGVNPPTDGGTTPPTDGGTTPPTDGGTTPPTDGGTTPPTDGGVNPPIDGGTTPPTDGGTTPPT

-2506 GGVNPPTDGGT
+2506 GGVTPPTDGGTTPPTDGGT